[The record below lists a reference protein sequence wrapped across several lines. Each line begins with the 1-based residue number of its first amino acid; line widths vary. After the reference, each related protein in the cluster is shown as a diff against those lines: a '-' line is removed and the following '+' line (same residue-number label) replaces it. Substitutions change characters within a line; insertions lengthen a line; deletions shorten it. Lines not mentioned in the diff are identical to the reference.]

1 MAAKYQLITELYRR
15 TGVAVAKNP
24 QAWQSFLS
32 AACRNYKCRFDEQLL
47 IYAQRPDAVAVAQLE
62 TWNKQFKRWVNK
74 DSKGIA
80 VFDPKGRRN
89 TLKYYFDI
97 SDTHEGYYG
106 SRPVP
111 IWQMSERYEQAVIE
125 RLSDRFGDVESTD
138 LASVLMETAKN
149 AVEDN
154 LQDYM
159 PQLKSCT
166 QDSLLEELDEYN
178 IEVIYRQLAVNSVAY
193 MLMSRCGV
201 DTEAV
206 FEREDFAEI
215 INFNTPATI
224 NALGIATSDISEM
237 ALREIS
243 QTIRDV
249 QIAEKSQNR
258 TFAPQSQ
265 TRYDVGREQAERSN
279 HNERN
284 HIHQTRGLSYSRP
297 NITDRARNSAWQI
310 RFDAQGLSGAVQ
322 TSDLPQSADIGRAEQ
337 TSLRSGTD
345 GSYEVGASD
354 KTALQGAGRDGGTE
368 RKSTDAMGRAD
379 EQYPQS
385 SGGNDT
391 ERADLQLNVADEQQ
405 VTVNLPTVEEQIEM
419 LAEAEDEKSSAFVIS
434 QEDIDSVLQRGSGFQ
449 NGKYHIYRQFQKND
463 DSKGNIDFLKKEYGT
478 GGGTHYF
485 PDGTQGHTWHDGK
498 GIAIEKY
505 GSSANPDLVLSWAK
519 VEKRLRELIKNDR
532 YLNEKEKDH
541 YADYL
546 ESEEAPQYEIDT
558 QRKMARQR
566 FIDANRDLPPADKR
580 DTLALRLSDF
590 IRDLDGYEKD
600 LLENVERTDLA
611 DVTAEQMEQH
621 LGDPATVQQLID
633 FLALVQGKTADVY
646 SRSNAWRFSQEL
658 MELYPLRYVY
668 HEDDV
673 VYIGA
678 DKYEIAAFDENTVS
692 LRNPDFPLF
701 GKELS
706 RADFEEK
713 LKENPANDHL
723 KVVVTEKQSV
733 QTPSEEKPDGIKF
746 SIGFSEHPAFYDRQF
761 NDRYTDLSFALGNYL
776 LGVLD
781 EKQHRERESNDN
793 VGWYHKTDFEIT
805 ATIGGEDFHYEGRF
819 DIGDGEGDLISH
831 IKNFYEYSLSPNCP
845 FIPEWKK
852 QGEDYYREQ
861 IESLQWG
868 RDVFVPYLEQH
879 KTLTPE
885 DEKLYTE
892 IMATESNW
900 FVPVEDKQQASDLQP
915 QIVAYYKSDDENIV
929 IVQASNGKY
938 FNHYGY
944 DEDSNSFA
952 SAAGGFDT
960 FEEAE
965 QTLYAHRPTAID
977 ITEEKQTP
985 HYTVE
990 LTSDAFADP
999 FIIRDNTVP
1008 YGEDGQ
1014 YYDVDG
1020 IYQTFETEEEAQ
1032 EYADTLNSAENI
1044 VKLFAQKDEERS
1056 QQEQPDIQNNS
1067 DLIGK
1072 EILIDNRRY
1081 VIESISEISGD
1092 VSMRDMT
1099 FANAV
1104 GFPINRVEKIGYIR
1118 SLLSKAQEEKQP
1130 EKAVSPVPAPS
1141 EPRHNYR
1148 ITEDTLG
1155 VGGAKEKFRNNMAAI
1170 NLLHELELENRLATP
1185 EEQEIL
1191 SKYVGWGGLSMAF
1204 DENNAAWADEFKE
1217 LYASLSPEEYR
1228 AAMESTLTAFYTP
1241 PVVIKGMYEALERLG
1256 FSEGSI
1262 LEPSC
1267 GTGNFFGLLPD
1278 TMVGSKLHGVEID
1291 SLTGRIAKQLYQ
1303 KANIAIEG
1311 FEKTNLPDDHF
1322 DVVLG
1327 NVPFGEIR
1335 VNDSRYNAQ
1344 KFLIHDYFF
1353 AKALDKVCAGGV
1365 VMFITSKGTMDKASP
1380 EVRKYI
1386 AQRAELLGAIRLPDN
1401 TFKANAGTEVTSDI
1415 LILQKRDR
1423 VMDIEPDWVHLDT
1436 DENGVTMNRYFV
1448 EHPEM
1453 VLGEI
1458 KMENTRFG
1466 TFEPVCKARKDI
1478 PLSELLSNAV
1488 QRINGEIPELDNR
1501 VDEISDEQELSV
1513 PADPNVRNFSFTLVD
1528 GRVYF
1533 RENDRMQPAS
1543 VSMTAEN
1550 RIKGLIQIR
1559 DCVRKLIEY
1568 QTDDYPEEMIRT
1580 EQENLNRL
1588 YDVYTAKYGLIN
1600 SRGNYLAFASDESY
1614 FLLCSL
1620 EVLDDEGNFK
1630 RKADMFTKRTIKPH
1644 REVTSVETA
1653 SEALALSIGEKARV
1667 DLPYMEQLTGKT
1679 QAELVQNLQGIIFK
1693 VPNCEPVSYV
1703 AADEYLSGNV
1713 RNKLTVAE
1721 LAAKNDPELAVNVEA
1736 LEKVIPQDL
1745 SAAEISV
1752 RLGATWIPQEDIQR
1766 FVMELLTPSSYAA
1779 GRLKVRYTP
1788 INGDWFIENKSS
1800 DMGNV
1805 KADSTYGTKRASAY
1819 RIIEDTLNLRDTR
1832 IFDYV
1837 YDEHGNKKAVF
1848 NAKETTAAQAKQE
1861 VIKQAFQDWI
1871 WKDPERRNRLVRYY
1885 NDTFNSVRPREYDG
1899 SHITFGGISPEI
1911 TLRAHQVNAI
1921 AHILY
1926 GGNTLLAHKVG
1937 AGKTFEMVAAA
1948 QESKRLGLCQKSMFV
1963 VPNHLV
1969 GQWASEYLRLYPSA
1983 NILVTTKQD
1992 FETGNR
1998 KKFCGRIATGDYD
2011 AVIIGHS
2018 QFEKIPMSIE
2028 RQREQLEKQL
2038 DDVERGIDDVQA
2050 SKGEQFTVK
2059 QLMKTRKAI
2068 KTKLEKLNDTKRKD
2082 TVIDFEQLGV
2092 DRLFID
2098 ESHFYKNLYLYT
2110 KMRNV
2115 GGIAQTEAQKSSDLF
2130 MKCRYLDEI
2139 TGNRGT
2145 VFATGTPVSNSMVE
2159 LYSVQRYLQYDT
2171 LAQNGLQ
2178 HFDSWAS
2185 TFGETVTALELAP
2198 EGTNYRAKTR
2208 FAKFYN
2214 LPELMQMF
2222 REVADIQTADMLK
2235 LPVPKVNYHNIKT
2248 KPSEIQTEM
2257 VASLAKRAEKVR
2269 ARLVEPNIDNMLK
2282 ITNDGRKLALDQ
2294 RMIDPMLP
2302 DDPESKVNACV
2313 DNVYRIW
2320 EEHADTKAT
2329 QLVFCDLSTPKNDGT
2344 FNVYDDM
2351 REKLIALGIP
2361 AEQIRFI
2368 HEATTDAQKKELFGK
2383 VRSGEVRVLFGS
2395 TPKMGAGTNVQ
2406 DRLIAIHNLDC
2417 PWRPSDLEQ
2426 RQGRIERQGNMFPE
2440 VEVYR
2445 YVTEQT
2451 FDAYLYQ
2458 LVESKQKFI
2467 SQIMTSKSPIRSA
2480 EDVDEVALSFAEVK
2494 MLATGDARF
2503 KEKMDLDIQVSKLR
2517 VLKQSYL
2524 SEHYDLEDRVLKYYP
2539 QTIKEYEERIAGYEN
2554 DVALAEQHKPQG
2566 EDKFCPMTLKG
2577 VTYTEKADA
2586 GEMLLAICKDY
2597 PMSAPTEIG
2606 SYRGIRMEIYYD
2618 TVNAHYCM
2626 NLCGRAKHKVDLGS
2640 DALGN
2645 LTRIE
2650 NELSKLP
2657 ARLEAAKTKKAETI
2671 VQLETAKEEIKKPF
2685 AFEDELKEK
2694 TERLNALNIELNLNE
2709 KDTSVMDTEPEQTE
2723 EQPERKCASRER

>member
-24 QAWQSFLS
+24 QAWQGFLS
-32 AACRNYKCRFDEQLL
+32 SACRNYKCRFDEQLL
-47 IYAQRPDAVAVAQLE
+47 IYAQRPDAVAVAKLE
-62 TWNKQFKRWVNK
+62 TWNRQFKRWVNK

-89 TLKYYFDI
+89 TLKYYFDV

-111 IWQMSERYEQAVIE
+111 IWQMDERYEQAVME

-138 LASVLMETAKN
+138 LASALMETAKN

-154 LQDYM
+154 LQDYFS
-159 PQLKSCT
+159 QLKDCT
-166 QDSLLEELDEYN
+166 KDSFLEELDDFN
-178 IEVIYRQLAVNSVAY
+178 IEVIHRRLAANSVAF
-193 MLMSRCGV
+193 MLISRCGL
-201 DTEAV
+201 DTNE
-206 FEREDFAEI
+206 FFDREDFADI
-215 INFNTPATI
+215 VNFNTPATI
-224 NALGIATSDISEM
+224 NAIGVATSDIAEM

-243 QTIRDV
+243 QSIRNV
-249 QIAEKSQNR
+249 QMAEKDQNR
-258 TFAPQSQ
+258 TFAQRTQ
-265 TRYDVGREQAERSN
+265 AQYDKDRQQPERSEY
-279 HNERN
+279 NERN
-284 HIHQTRGLSYSRP
+284 HLQQTGGLSYSRP
-297 NITDRARNSAWQI
+297 NITDRARASAWQV
-310 RFDAQGLSGAVQ
+310 RFDAQGLSGEAQ
-322 TSDLPQSADIGRAEQ
+322 ASDLSQSADIGQAERASARGRADS
-337 TSLRSGTD
+337 TP
-345 GSYEVGASD
+345 EVGASD
-354 KTALQGAGRDGGTE
+354 EAALSRAGRDRGTE
-368 RKSTDAMGRAD
+368 RESTDAVGRTD
-379 EQYPQS
+379 EQHPQP
-385 SGGNDT
+385 SGGSDT
-391 ERADLQLNVADEQQ
+391 DRTDLQVSVAKEDE
-405 VTVNLPTVEEQIEM
+405 VRVNLPTVDEQIEM
-419 LAEAEDEKSSAFVIS
+419 IAKAEDEKASAFAIS
-434 QEDIDSVLQRGSGFQ
+434 KEDIDSVLQKGSGVAD
-449 NGKYHIYRQFQKND
+449 GKYRIYRQFQKGVD
-463 DSKGNIDFLKKEYGT
+463 RQKNIEFLKNEYGT
-478 GGGTHYF
+478 GGGTHIF
-485 PDGTQGHTWHDGK
+485 PDGFSGHSWYDSK
-498 GIAIEKY
+498 GLAIDRNGTY
-505 GSSANPDLVLSWAK
+505 TNHDLVLKWSQ
-519 VEKRLRELIKNDR
+519 VEKRLRELIKDNR
-532 YLNEKEKDH
+532 YLNPKEKDH

-546 ESEEAPQYEIDT
+546 ESVSAPQYEIDT
-558 QRKMARQR
+558 QRKIARQR
-566 FIDANRDLPPADKR
+566 FIDAHRDLPPADKR

-590 IRDLDGYEKD
+590 IRDLDRYEKD
-600 LLENVERTDLA
+600 LLSVVERSDLA

-621 LGDPATVQQLID
+621 LSDPSTVQQLID
-633 FLALVQGKTADVY
+633 FLAQVQWKTTSVF
-646 SRSNAWRFSQEL
+646 SRSNGWKFTEEL
-658 MELYPLRYVY
+658 RELHPLCYLY
-668 HEDDV
+668 NEGDV

-678 DKYEIAAFDENTVS
+678 DKYEIATLTEEKVYLQNAE
-692 LRNPDFPLF
+692 FPIL
-701 GKELS
+701 GQEYS

-713 LKENPANDHL
+713 LTENPANDHL
-723 KVVVTEKQSV
+723 KVVVTEKQR
-733 QTPSEEKPDGIKF
+733 TEAPSEKKQDGIQF
-746 SIGFSEHPAFYDRQF
+746 SIGFSEHPAFYDRQL
-761 NDRYTDLSFALGNYL
+761 NDRYTDLSFALGNKL
-776 LGVLD
+776 LGILD
-781 EKQHRERESNDN
+781 EKQHREREGDKNI
-793 VGWYHKTDFEIT
+793 GWYHKTDFVIK
-805 ATIGGEDFHYEGRF
+805 AVIGGEEFNYEGRF
-819 DIGDGEGDLISH
+819 DIGDGEGDLIAH
-831 IKNFYEYSLSPNCP
+831 IKNFYDYALSPKGEQLYGDDRESLLRGRDE
-845 FIPEWKK
+845 FIP
-852 QGEDYYREQ
+852 
-861 IESLQWG
+861 
-868 RDVFVPYLEQH
+868 FLEQH
-879 KTLTPE
+879 TELKPE
-885 DEKLYTE
+885 DEKLLDE
-892 IMATESNW
+892 IMATESDW
-900 FVPVEDKQQASDLQP
+900 YRTA
-915 QIVAYYKSDDENIV
+915 
-929 IVQASNGKY
+929 
-938 FNHYGY
+938 
-944 DEDSNSFA
+944 
-952 SAAGGFDT
+952 
-960 FEEAE
+960 EEAE
-965 QTLYAHRPTAID
+965 
-977 ITEEKQTP
+977 EKPQ
-985 HYTVE
+985 
-990 LTSDAFADP
+990 ANADKV
-999 FIIRDNTVP
+999 N
-1008 YGEDGQ
+1008 GS
-1014 YYDVDG
+1014 
-1020 IYQTFETEEEAQ
+1020 EAPVI
-1032 EYADTLNSAENI
+1032 EM
-1044 VKLFAQKDEERS
+1044 
-1056 QQEQPDIQNNS
+1056 EQSTD
-1067 DLIGK
+1067 DLIGR
-1072 EILIDNRRY
+1072 EIIIENRKY
-1081 VIESISEISGD
+1081 LIESIGKISGD
-1092 VSMRDMT
+1092 VSLRDIT
-1099 FANAV
+1099 FQNNV
-1104 GFPINRVEKIGYIR
+1104 GFPINRVEKIGYIQK
-1118 SLLSKAQEEKQP
+1118 LLEQEKTELPPEEKT
-1130 EKAVSPVPAPS
+1130 ETLATD
-1141 EPRHNYR
+1141 RHNFR
-1148 ITEDTLG
+1148 ITDDAIG
-1155 VGGAKEKFRNNMAAI
+1155 IGGAKEKFRNNMAAI
-1170 NLLHELELENRLATP
+1170 NLLHELEIENRLATP
-1185 EEQEIL
+1185 EEQEVL
-1191 SKYVGWGGLSMAF
+1191 SRYVGWGGLSMAF
-1204 DENNAAWADEFKE
+1204 DEHNAAWAEEFKE

-1241 PVVIKGMYEALERLG
+1241 PVVIKAMYDVLDRLG
-1256 FSEGSI
+1256 FSQGNI

-1267 GTGNFFGLLPD
+1267 GTGNFFGLLPES
-1278 TMVGSKLHGVEID
+1278 MQNSKLHGVEID

-1353 AKALDKVCAGGV
+1353 AKALDKVRAGGV

-1679 QAELVQNLQGIIFK
+1679 QAELVQDLQGVIFK
-1693 VPNCEPVSYV
+1693 VPNCEHVSYV

-1713 RNKLTVAE
+1713 RNKLTVAD

-1736 LEKVIPQDL
+1736 LEKVIPKDL

-1911 TLRAHQVNAI
+1911 TLRPHQVNAI

-1948 QESKRLGLCQKSMFV
+1948 QENKRLGLCQKSMFV

-1983 NILVTTKQD
+1983 NILVTTKRD

-2018 QFEKIPMSIE
+2018 QFEKIPMSIG

-2038 DDVERGIDDVQA
+2038 DDIEHGIDDVQA

-2235 LPVPKVNYHNIKT
+2235 LPVPTVNYHNIKT

-2351 REKLIALGIP
+2351 REKLIARGIP

-2467 SQIMTSKSPIRSA
+2467 SQIMTSKSPVRSA

-2554 DVALAEQHKPQG
+2554 DAALVEQHKPQG

-2577 VTYTEKADA
+2577 MTYTEKADA

-2597 PMSAPTEIG
+2597 PMSAATEIG
-2606 SYRGIRMEIYYD
+2606 SYRGFRIEIYYD

-2626 NLCGRAKHKVDLGS
+2626 NLCGKAKHKVDLGA

-2671 VQLETAKEEIKKPF
+2671 AQLETAKEEIKKPF

-2709 KDTSVMDTEPEQTE
+2709 KDTSVMDTEPEQAE

>member
-24 QAWQSFLS
+24 QAWQGFLS
-32 AACRNYKCRFDEQLL
+32 SACRNYKCRFDEQLL
-47 IYAQRPDAVAVAQLE
+47 IYAQRPDAVAVAKLE
-62 TWNKQFKRWVNK
+62 TWNRQFRRWVNK

-80 VFDPKGRRN
+80 VFDSKGRRN
-89 TLKYYFDI
+89 TLKYYFDV

-111 IWQMSERYEQAVIE
+111 IWQMDERYEQAVME

-138 LASVLMETAKN
+138 LASALMETAKN

-154 LQDYM
+154 LQDYFS
-159 PQLKSCT
+159 QLKDCT
-166 QDSLLEELDEYN
+166 KDSFLEELDDFN
-178 IEVIYRQLAVNSVAY
+178 IEVIYRRLAANSVAF
-193 MLMSRCGV
+193 MLISRCGL
-201 DTEAV
+201 DANE
-206 FEREDFAEI
+206 FFDREDFADI
-215 INFNTPATI
+215 VNFNTPATI
-224 NALGIATSDISEM
+224 NAIGVATSDIAEM

-243 QTIRDV
+243 QSIRNV
-249 QIAEKSQNR
+249 QMAEKDQNR
-258 TFAPQSQ
+258 TFEQRTQAL
-265 TRYDVGREQAERSN
+265 YDKGRQQPERSEY
-279 HNERN
+279 NERN
-284 HIHQTRGLSYSRP
+284 HLQQTGGLSYSRP
-297 NITDRARNSAWQI
+297 NITDRARASAWQV
-310 RFDAQGLSGAVQ
+310 RFDAQGLSGEEQA
-322 TSDLPQSADIGRAEQ
+322 SDLSQPADIGQAERASARGRADS
-337 TSLRSGTD
+337 TP
-345 GSYEVGASD
+345 EVGASD
-354 KTALQGAGRDGGTE
+354 EAALSRAGRNRGTE
-368 RKSTDAMGRAD
+368 RESSDAVGRTD
-379 EQYPQS
+379 EQHPQP
-385 SGGNDT
+385 SGGSDT
-391 ERADLQLNVADEQQ
+391 DRTDLQVSVAKDDE
-405 VTVNLPTVEEQIEM
+405 VRVNLPTVDEQIEM
-419 LAEAEDEKSSAFVIS
+419 IAKAEDENASAFTIS
-434 QEDIDSVLQRGSGFQ
+434 KEDIDSVLQKGSGIAD
-449 NGKYHIYRQFQKND
+449 GKYRIYRQFQKGED
-463 DSKGNIDFLKKEYGT
+463 RQKNIEFLKNEYGT
-478 GGGTHYF
+478 GGGTYIF
-485 PDGTQGHTWHDGK
+485 PDGFSGHSWHDSK
-498 GIAIEKY
+498 GLAIDRNGTY
-505 GSSANPDLVLSWAK
+505 TNHDLVLKWSQ
-519 VEKRLRELIKNDR
+519 VEKRLRELIKDNR
-532 YLNEKEKDH
+532 YLNPKEKDH

-546 ESEEAPQYEIDT
+546 ESVSAPQYEVDT
-558 QRKMARQR
+558 QRKIARQR
-566 FIDANRDLPPADKR
+566 FIDAHRDLPPADKR

-590 IRDLDGYEKD
+590 IRDLDRYEKD
-600 LLENVERTDLA
+600 LLSVVGRSDLA
-611 DVTAEQMEQH
+611 DITAEQMEQQ
-621 LGDPATVQQLID
+621 LSAPSTVQQLID
-633 FLALVQGKTADVY
+633 FLAQVQWKTTSVF
-646 SRSNAWRFSQEL
+646 SRSNGWKFTEEL
-658 MELYPLRYVY
+658 RELHPLRYLY
-668 HEDDV
+668 NEGDV

-678 DKYEIAAFDENTVS
+678 DKYEIATLTEEKVYLQNAE
-692 LRNPDFPLF
+692 FPIL
-701 GKELS
+701 GQEYS

-713 LKENPANDHL
+713 LTENPANDHL
-723 KVVVTEKQSV
+723 KVVVTEKQRTE
-733 QTPSEEKPDGIKF
+733 TPSEKKQDGIQF
-746 SIGFSEHPAFYDRQF
+746 SIGFSEHPAFYDRQL
-761 NDRYTDLSFALGNYL
+761 NDRYTDLSFALGNKL
-776 LGVLD
+776 LGILD
-781 EKQHRERESNDN
+781 EKQHREREGDKNI
-793 VGWYHKTDFEIT
+793 GWYHKTDFVIK
-805 ATIGGEDFHYEGRF
+805 AVIGGEEFNYEGRF
-819 DIGDGEGDLISH
+819 DIGDGEGDLIAH
-831 IKNFYEYSLSPNCP
+831 IKNFYDYALSPKGEQLYGDDRESLLRGRDE
-845 FIPEWKK
+845 FIP
-852 QGEDYYREQ
+852 
-861 IESLQWG
+861 
-868 RDVFVPYLEQH
+868 FLEQH
-879 KTLTPE
+879 TELTQE
-885 DEKLYTE
+885 DEKLLDE
-892 IMATESNW
+892 IMATESDW
-900 FVPVEDKQQASDLQP
+900 YRTA
-915 QIVAYYKSDDENIV
+915 
-929 IVQASNGKY
+929 
-938 FNHYGY
+938 
-944 DEDSNSFA
+944 
-952 SAAGGFDT
+952 
-960 FEEAE
+960 EEAE
-965 QTLYAHRPTAID
+965 
-977 ITEEKQTP
+977 EKPQ
-985 HYTVE
+985 
-990 LTSDAFADP
+990 A
-999 FIIRDNTVP
+999 
-1008 YGEDGQ
+1008 
-1014 YYDVDG
+1014 
-1020 IYQTFETEEEAQ
+1020 
-1032 EYADTLNSAENI
+1032 YADIMNGSEAPAIEM
-1044 VKLFAQKDEERS
+1044 
-1056 QQEQPDIQNNS
+1056 EQSTD
-1067 DLIGK
+1067 DLIGR
-1072 EILIDNRRY
+1072 EIAIDNRKY
-1081 VIESISEISGD
+1081 LIENIGKISGD
-1092 VSMRDMT
+1092 VSLRDIT
-1099 FANAV
+1099 FQNNV
-1104 GFPINRVEKIGYIR
+1104 GFPINRVEKIGYIQK
-1118 SLLSKAQEEKQP
+1118 LLEQEKTELPSEEKTEAP
-1130 EKAVSPVPAPS
+1130 AVPVTD
-1141 EPRHNYR
+1141 RHNFR
-1148 ITEDTLG
+1148 ITDDAIG

-1170 NLLHELELENRLATP
+1170 NLLHELEIENRLATP
-1185 EEQEIL
+1185 EEQEVL
-1191 SKYVGWGGLSMAF
+1191 SQYVGWGGLPMAF
-1204 DENNAAWADEFKE
+1204 DEHNAAWAEEFKE

-1241 PVVIKGMYEALERLG
+1241 PVVIKAMYDALDRLG
-1256 FSEGSI
+1256 FLQGNI

-1267 GTGNFFGLLPD
+1267 GTGNFFGLLPES
-1278 TMVGSKLHGVEID
+1278 MQNSKLHGVEID

-1353 AKALDKVCAGGV
+1353 AKALDKVRAGGV

-1386 AQRAELLGAIRLPDN
+1386 ARRAVLLGAIRLPDN

-1458 KMENTRFG
+1458 KMESTRFG

-1478 PLSELLSNAV
+1478 PLSEFLSNAV
-1488 QRINGEIPELDNR
+1488 QRINGEIPELDNG

-1667 DLPYMEQLTGKT
+1667 DLPYMEQLAGKT
-1679 QAELVQNLQGIIFK
+1679 QAELVQDLQGVIFK

-1713 RNKLTVAE
+1713 RNKLTIAE

-1736 LEKVIPQDL
+1736 LKKVIPKDL

-1861 VIKQAFQDWI
+1861 AIKQAFQDWI

-1911 TLRAHQVNAI
+1911 TLRPHQVNAI

-1983 NILVTTKQD
+1983 NILVTTKRD

-2038 DDVERGIDDVQA
+2038 DDIERGIDDVQA

-2235 LPVPKVNYHNIKT
+2235 LPVPKVNYRNIKT

-2302 DDPESKVNACV
+2302 DDPDSKVNACV

-2351 REKLIALGIP
+2351 REKLIARGIP
-2361 AEQIRFI
+2361 AGQIRFI

-2467 SQIMTSKSPIRSA
+2467 SQIMTSKSPVRSA

-2554 DVALAEQHKPQG
+2554 DAALAEQHKPQG

-2597 PMSAPTEIG
+2597 PMSAATEIG
-2606 SYRGIRMEIYYD
+2606 SYRGFRIEIYYD

-2626 NLCGRAKHKVDLGS
+2626 NLCGKAKHKVDLGS

-2645 LTRIE
+2645 LT
-2650 NELSKLP
+2650 
-2657 ARLEAAKTKKAETI
+2657 
-2671 VQLETAKEEIKKPF
+2671 
-2685 AFEDELKEK
+2685 
-2694 TERLNALNIELNLNE
+2694 
-2709 KDTSVMDTEPEQTE
+2709 
-2723 EQPERKCASRER
+2723 

>member
-24 QAWQSFLS
+24 QAWQGFLS
-32 AACRNYKCRFDEQLL
+32 SACRNYKCRFDEQLL
-47 IYAQRPDAVAVAQLE
+47 IYAQRPDAVAVAKLE
-62 TWNKQFKRWVNK
+62 TWNRQFRRWVNK

-80 VFDPKGRRN
+80 VFDSKGRRN
-89 TLKYYFDI
+89 TLKYYFDV

-111 IWQMSERYEQAVIE
+111 IWQMDERYEQAVME

-138 LASVLMETAKN
+138 LASALMETAKN

-154 LQDYM
+154 LQDYFS
-159 PQLKSCT
+159 QLKDCT
-166 QDSLLEELDEYN
+166 KDSFLEELDDFN
-178 IEVIYRQLAVNSVAY
+178 IEVIYRRLAANSVAF
-193 MLMSRCGV
+193 MLISRCGL
-201 DTEAV
+201 DANE
-206 FEREDFAEI
+206 FFDREDFADI
-215 INFNTPATI
+215 VNFNTPATI
-224 NALGIATSDISEM
+224 NAIGVATSDIAEM

-243 QTIRDV
+243 QSIRNV
-249 QIAEKSQNR
+249 QMAEKDQNR
-258 TFAPQSQ
+258 TFEQRTQAL
-265 TRYDVGREQAERSN
+265 YDKGRQQPERSEY
-279 HNERN
+279 NERN
-284 HIHQTRGLSYSRP
+284 HLQQTGGLSYSRP
-297 NITDRARNSAWQI
+297 NITDRARASAWQV
-310 RFDAQGLSGAVQ
+310 RFDAQGLSGEEQA
-322 TSDLPQSADIGRAEQ
+322 SDLSQPADIGQAERASARGRADS
-337 TSLRSGTD
+337 TP
-345 GSYEVGASD
+345 EVGASD
-354 KTALQGAGRDGGTE
+354 EAALSRAGRNRGTE
-368 RKSTDAMGRAD
+368 RESSDAVGRTD
-379 EQYPQS
+379 EQHPQP
-385 SGGNDT
+385 SGGSDT
-391 ERADLQLNVADEQQ
+391 DRTDLQVSVAKDDE
-405 VTVNLPTVEEQIEM
+405 VRVNLPTVDEQIEM
-419 LAEAEDEKSSAFVIS
+419 IAKAEDENASAFTIS
-434 QEDIDSVLQRGSGFQ
+434 KEDIDSVLQKGSGVAD
-449 NGKYHIYRQFQKND
+449 GKYRIYRQFQKGED
-463 DSKGNIDFLKKEYGT
+463 RQKNIEFLKNEYGT
-478 GGGTHYF
+478 GGGTYIF
-485 PDGTQGHTWHDGK
+485 PDGFSGHSWHDSK
-498 GIAIEKY
+498 GLAIDRNGTY
-505 GSSANPDLVLSWAK
+505 TNHDLVLKWSQ
-519 VEKRLRELIKNDR
+519 VEKRLRELIKDNR
-532 YLNEKEKDH
+532 YLNPKEKDH

-546 ESEEAPQYEIDT
+546 ESVSAPQYEVDT
-558 QRKMARQR
+558 QRKIARQR
-566 FIDANRDLPPADKR
+566 FIDAHRDLPPADKR

-590 IRDLDGYEKD
+590 IRDLDRYEKD
-600 LLENVERTDLA
+600 LLSVVGRSDLA
-611 DVTAEQMEQH
+611 DITAEQMEQQ
-621 LGDPATVQQLID
+621 LSAPSTVQQLID
-633 FLALVQGKTADVY
+633 FLAQVQWKTTSVF
-646 SRSNAWRFSQEL
+646 SRSNGWKFTEEL
-658 MELYPLRYVY
+658 RELHPLRYLY
-668 HEDDV
+668 NEGDV

-678 DKYEIAAFDENTVS
+678 DKYEIATLTEEKVYLQNAE
-692 LRNPDFPLF
+692 FPIL
-701 GKELS
+701 GQEYS

-713 LKENPANDHL
+713 LTENPANDHL
-723 KVVVTEKQSV
+723 KVVVTEKQRTE
-733 QTPSEEKPDGIKF
+733 TPSEKKQDGIQF
-746 SIGFSEHPAFYDRQF
+746 SIGFSEHPAFYDRQL
-761 NDRYTDLSFALGNYL
+761 NDRYTDLSFALCNKL
-776 LGVLD
+776 LGILD
-781 EKQHRERESNDN
+781 EKQHREREGDKNI
-793 VGWYHKTDFEIT
+793 GWYHKTDFVIK
-805 ATIGGEDFHYEGRF
+805 AVIGGEEFNYEGRF
-819 DIGDGEGDLISH
+819 DIGDGEGDLIAH
-831 IKNFYEYSLSPNCP
+831 IKNFYDYALSPKGEQLYGDDRESLLRGRDE
-845 FIPEWKK
+845 FIP
-852 QGEDYYREQ
+852 
-861 IESLQWG
+861 
-868 RDVFVPYLEQH
+868 FLEQH
-879 KTLTPE
+879 TELTQE
-885 DEKLYTE
+885 DEKLLDE
-892 IMATESNW
+892 IMATESDW
-900 FVPVEDKQQASDLQP
+900 YRTA
-915 QIVAYYKSDDENIV
+915 
-929 IVQASNGKY
+929 
-938 FNHYGY
+938 
-944 DEDSNSFA
+944 
-952 SAAGGFDT
+952 
-960 FEEAE
+960 EEAE
-965 QTLYAHRPTAID
+965 
-977 ITEEKQTP
+977 EKPQ
-985 HYTVE
+985 
-990 LTSDAFADP
+990 A
-999 FIIRDNTVP
+999 
-1008 YGEDGQ
+1008 
-1014 YYDVDG
+1014 
-1020 IYQTFETEEEAQ
+1020 
-1032 EYADTLNSAENI
+1032 YADIMNGSEAPAIEM
-1044 VKLFAQKDEERS
+1044 
-1056 QQEQPDIQNNS
+1056 EQSTD
-1067 DLIGK
+1067 DLIGR
-1072 EILIDNRRY
+1072 EIAIDNRKY
-1081 VIESISEISGD
+1081 LIENIGKISGD
-1092 VSMRDMT
+1092 VSLRDIT
-1099 FANAV
+1099 FQNNV
-1104 GFPINRVEKIGYIR
+1104 GFPINRVEKIGYIQK
-1118 SLLSKAQEEKQP
+1118 LLEQEKTELPSEEKTEAP
-1130 EKAVSPVPAPS
+1130 AVPVTD
-1141 EPRHNYR
+1141 RHNFR
-1148 ITEDTLG
+1148 ITDDAIG

-1170 NLLHELELENRLATP
+1170 NLLHELEIENRLATP
-1185 EEQEIL
+1185 EEQEVL
-1191 SKYVGWGGLSMAF
+1191 SQYVGWGGLPMAF
-1204 DENNAAWADEFKE
+1204 DEHNAAWAEEFKE

-1241 PVVIKGMYEALERLG
+1241 PVVIKAMYDALDRLG
-1256 FSEGSI
+1256 FLQGNI

-1267 GTGNFFGLLPD
+1267 GTGNFFGLLPES
-1278 TMVGSKLHGVEID
+1278 MQNSKLHGVEID

-1353 AKALDKVCAGGV
+1353 AKALDKVRAGGV

-1386 AQRAELLGAIRLPDN
+1386 AQRAVLLGAIRLPDN

-1458 KMENTRFG
+1458 KMESTRFG

-1478 PLSELLSNAV
+1478 PLSEFLSNAV
-1488 QRINGEIPELDNR
+1488 QRINGEIPELDNG

-1667 DLPYMEQLTGKT
+1667 DLPYMEQLAGKT
-1679 QAELVQNLQGIIFK
+1679 QAELVQDLQGVIFK

-1713 RNKLTVAE
+1713 RNKLTIAE

-1736 LEKVIPQDL
+1736 LKKVIPKDL

-1861 VIKQAFQDWI
+1861 AIKQAFQDWI

-1911 TLRAHQVNAI
+1911 TLRPHQVNAI

-1983 NILVTTKQD
+1983 NILVTTKRD

-2038 DDVERGIDDVQA
+2038 DDIERGIDDVQA

-2235 LPVPKVNYHNIKT
+2235 LPVPKVNYRNIKT

-2302 DDPESKVNACV
+2302 DDPDSKVNACV

-2351 REKLIALGIP
+2351 REKLIARGIP
-2361 AEQIRFI
+2361 AGQIRFI

-2383 VRSGEVRVLFGS
+2383 VRSGEVRVLLGS

-2467 SQIMTSKSPIRSA
+2467 SQIMTSKSPVRSA

-2554 DVALAEQHKPQG
+2554 DAALAEQHKPQG

-2597 PMSAPTEIG
+2597 PMSAATEIG
-2606 SYRGIRMEIYYD
+2606 SYRGFRIEIYYD

-2626 NLCGRAKHKVDLGS
+2626 NLCGKTKHKVDLGS

-2657 ARLEAAKTKKAETI
+2657 ARLEAAKTKKAEI
-2671 VQLETAKEEIKKPF
+2671 IAQLEIAKEEIKKPF

-2709 KDTSVMDTEPEQTE
+2709 KDTSVMDTEPEQAE

>member
-15 TGVAVAKNP
+15 TGIAVAKNP
-24 QAWQSFLS
+24 QAWQGFLS
-32 AACRNYKCRFDEQLL
+32 SACRNYKCRFDEQLL
-47 IYAQRPDAVAVAQLE
+47 IYAQRPDAVAVAKLE
-62 TWNKQFKRWVNK
+62 TWNRQFKRWVNK

-89 TLKYYFDI
+89 TLKYYFDV

-111 IWQMSERYEQAVIE
+111 IWQMDERYEQAVME

-138 LASVLMETAKN
+138 LASDLMETAKN

-154 LQDYM
+154 LQDYFS
-159 PQLKSCT
+159 QLKDCT
-166 QDSLLEELDEYN
+166 KDSFLEELDDFN
-178 IEVIYRQLAVNSVAY
+178 IEVIYRRLATNSVAF
-193 MLMSRCGV
+193 MLISRCGL
-201 DTEAV
+201 DTNE
-206 FEREDFAEI
+206 FFDREDFADI
-215 INFNTPATI
+215 VNFNTPATI
-224 NALGIATSDISEM
+224 NAIGVATSDIAEM

-243 QTIRDV
+243 QSIRNV
-249 QIAEKSQNR
+249 QIAEKDQNR
-258 TFAPQSQ
+258 TFAQKTQ
-265 TRYDVGREQAERSN
+265 AQYDKGRQQPERSEY
-279 HNERN
+279 NERN
-284 HIHQTRGLSYSRP
+284 HLQQTGGLSYSRP
-297 NITDRARNSAWQI
+297 NITDRARASAWQV
-310 RFDAQGLSGAVQ
+310 RFDAQGLSGEAQ
-322 TSDLPQSADIGRAEQ
+322 ASDLSQSADIGQAERASARGRADS
-337 TSLRSGTD
+337 TP
-345 GSYEVGASD
+345 EVGASD
-354 KTALQGAGRDGGTE
+354 EAALSRAGRDRGTE
-368 RKSTDAMGRAD
+368 RESTDAVGRTD
-379 EQYPQS
+379 EQHPQP
-385 SGGNDT
+385 SGGSDT
-391 ERADLQLNVADEQQ
+391 DRTDLQVSVAKEDE
-405 VTVNLPTVEEQIEM
+405 VRVNLPTVDEQIEM
-419 LAEAEDEKSSAFVIS
+419 IAKAEDEKASAFAIS
-434 QEDIDSVLQRGSGFQ
+434 KEDIDSVLQKGSGVAD
-449 NGKYHIYRQFQKND
+449 GKYRIYRQFQKGVD
-463 DSKGNIDFLKKEYGT
+463 RQKNIEFLKNEYGT
-478 GGGTHYF
+478 GGGTHIF
-485 PDGTQGHTWHDGK
+485 PDGFSGHSWYDSK
-498 GIAIEKY
+498 GLAIDRNGTY
-505 GSSANPDLVLSWAK
+505 TNHDLVLKWSQ
-519 VEKRLRELIKNDR
+519 VEKRLRELIKDNR
-532 YLNEKEKDH
+532 YLNPKEKDH

-546 ESEEAPQYEIDT
+546 ESVSAPQYEIDT
-558 QRKMARQR
+558 QRKIARQR
-566 FIDANRDLPPADKR
+566 FIDAHRDLPPADKR

-590 IRDLDGYEKD
+590 IRDLDRYEKD
-600 LLENVERTDLA
+600 LLSVVERSDLA

-621 LGDPATVQQLID
+621 LSDPSTVQQLID
-633 FLALVQGKTADVY
+633 FLAQVQWKTTSVF
-646 SRSNAWRFSQEL
+646 SRSNGWKFTEEL
-658 MELYPLRYVY
+658 RELHPLCYLY
-668 HEDDV
+668 NEGDV

-678 DKYEIAAFDENTVS
+678 DKYEIATLTEEKVYLQNAE
-692 LRNPDFPLF
+692 FPIL
-701 GKELS
+701 GQEYS

-713 LKENPANDHL
+713 LTENPANDHL
-723 KVVVTEKQSV
+723 KVVVTEKQR
-733 QTPSEEKPDGIKF
+733 TEAPSEKKQDGIQF
-746 SIGFSEHPAFYDRQF
+746 SIGFSEHPAFYDRQL
-761 NDRYTDLSFALGNYL
+761 NDRYTDLSFALGNKL
-776 LGVLD
+776 LGILD
-781 EKQHRERESNDN
+781 EKQHREREGDKNI
-793 VGWYHKTDFEIT
+793 GWYHKTDFVIK
-805 ATIGGEDFHYEGRF
+805 AVIGGEEFNYEGRF
-819 DIGDGEGDLISH
+819 DIGDGEGDLIAH
-831 IKNFYEYSLSPNCP
+831 IKNFYDYALSPKGEQLYGDDRESLLRGRDE
-845 FIPEWKK
+845 FIP
-852 QGEDYYREQ
+852 
-861 IESLQWG
+861 
-868 RDVFVPYLEQH
+868 FLEQH
-879 KTLTPE
+879 TELKPE
-885 DEKLYTE
+885 DEKLLDE
-892 IMATESNW
+892 IMATESDW
-900 FVPVEDKQQASDLQP
+900 YRTA
-915 QIVAYYKSDDENIV
+915 
-929 IVQASNGKY
+929 
-938 FNHYGY
+938 
-944 DEDSNSFA
+944 
-952 SAAGGFDT
+952 
-960 FEEAE
+960 EEAE
-965 QTLYAHRPTAID
+965 
-977 ITEEKQTP
+977 EKPQ
-985 HYTVE
+985 
-990 LTSDAFADP
+990 ANADKV
-999 FIIRDNTVP
+999 N
-1008 YGEDGQ
+1008 GS
-1014 YYDVDG
+1014 
-1020 IYQTFETEEEAQ
+1020 EAPVI
-1032 EYADTLNSAENI
+1032 EM
-1044 VKLFAQKDEERS
+1044 
-1056 QQEQPDIQNNS
+1056 EQSTD
-1067 DLIGK
+1067 DLIGR
-1072 EILIDNRRY
+1072 EIIIDNRKY
-1081 VIESISEISGD
+1081 LIESIGKISGD
-1092 VSMRDMT
+1092 VSLRDIT
-1099 FANAV
+1099 FQNNV
-1104 GFPINRVEKIGYIR
+1104 GFPINRVEKIGYIQK
-1118 SLLSKAQEEKQP
+1118 LLEQEKTELPPEEKT
-1130 EKAVSPVPAPS
+1130 ETLATD
-1141 EPRHNYR
+1141 RHNFR
-1148 ITEDTLG
+1148 ITDDAIG
-1155 VGGAKEKFRNNMAAI
+1155 IGGAKEKFRNNMAAI
-1170 NLLHELELENRLATP
+1170 NLLHELEIENRLATP
-1185 EEQEIL
+1185 EEQEVL
-1191 SKYVGWGGLSMAF
+1191 SRYVGWGGLSMAF
-1204 DENNAAWADEFKE
+1204 DEHNAAWAEEFKE

-1241 PVVIKGMYEALERLG
+1241 PVVIKAMYDVLDRLG
-1256 FSEGSI
+1256 FSQGNI

-1267 GTGNFFGLLPD
+1267 GTGNFFGLLPES
-1278 TMVGSKLHGVEID
+1278 MQNSKLHGVEID

-1353 AKALDKVCAGGV
+1353 AKALDKVRAGGV

-1679 QAELVQNLQGIIFK
+1679 QAELVQDLQGVIFK

-1713 RNKLTVAE
+1713 RNKLTVAD

-1736 LEKVIPQDL
+1736 LEKVIPKDL

-1911 TLRAHQVNAI
+1911 TLRPHQVNAI

-1983 NILVTTKQD
+1983 NILVTTKRD

-2018 QFEKIPMSIE
+2018 QFEKIPMSIG

-2038 DDVERGIDDVQA
+2038 DDIEHGIDDVQA

-2235 LPVPKVNYHNIKT
+2235 LPVPTVNYHNIKT

-2351 REKLIALGIP
+2351 REKLIARGIP

-2467 SQIMTSKSPIRSA
+2467 SQIMTSKSPVRSA

-2554 DVALAEQHKPQG
+2554 DAALVEQHKPQG

-2577 VTYTEKADA
+2577 MTYTEKADA

-2597 PMSAPTEIG
+2597 PMSAATEIG
-2606 SYRGIRMEIYYD
+2606 SYRGFRIEIYYD

-2626 NLCGRAKHKVDLGS
+2626 NLCGKAKHKVDLGA

-2671 VQLETAKEEIKKPF
+2671 AQLETAKEEIKKPF

-2709 KDTSVMDTEPEQTE
+2709 KDTSVMDTEPEQAE

>member
-166 QDSLLEELDEYN
+166 QDSLLEGLDEYN

-215 INFNTPATI
+215 ISFNTPATI
-224 NALGIATSDISEM
+224 NVLGIATSDISEM

-310 RFDAQGLSGAVQ
+310 RFDAQGLSGAAQ

-385 SGGNDT
+385 SEGNDT

-449 NGKYHIYRQFQKND
+449 NGKYRIYRQFQKNED
-463 DSKGNIDFLKKEYGT
+463 GKSNIDFLKKEYGT

-498 GIAIEKY
+498 GIAIEKC
-505 GSSANPDLVLSWAK
+505 GSSVTPDLVLSWAK

-590 IRDLDGYEKD
+590 IRDLDNYEKD

-678 DKYEIAAFDENTVS
+678 DKYEIAAFDENAVS

-733 QTPSEEKPDGIKF
+733 QIPSEEKSDGIKF

-781 EKQHRERESNDN
+781 EKQHRERESKDN

-852 QGEDYYREQ
+852 QGEDYYREK
-861 IESLQWG
+861 IETLQWG
-868 RDVFVPYLEQH
+868 RDVFIPYLEQH
-879 KTLTPE
+879 KALTPE
-885 DEKLYTE
+885 DEKLYVE
-892 IMATESNW
+892 IMATESDW
-900 FVPVEDKQQASDLQP
+900 FVL
-915 QIVAYYKSDDENIV
+915 
-929 IVQASNGKY
+929 
-938 FNHYGY
+938 
-944 DEDSNSFA
+944 
-952 SAAGGFDT
+952 
-960 FEEAE
+960 AE
-965 QTLYAHRPTAID
+965 
-977 ITEEKQTP
+977 EEKETP

-999 FIIRDNTVP
+999 FIIRDNSVP
-1008 YGEDGQ
+1008 EGQDGQ

-1044 VKLFAQKDEERS
+1044 VKLFAQKDVERS
-1056 QQEQPDIQNNS
+1056 QQEQPDIQDNS

-1092 VSMRDMT
+1092 VSMRDIT
-1099 FANAV
+1099 FADAV
-1104 GFPINRVEKIGYIR
+1104 GFPINRVEKVGYVR
-1118 SLLSKAQEEKQP
+1118 SLLSKTQEEKKP
-1130 EKAVSPVPAPS
+1130 ENAVSSAPVPVPS

-1278 TMVGSKLHGVEID
+1278 EMAGSKLHGVEID
-1291 SLTGRIAKQLYQ
+1291 PLTGKIAKQLYQ
-1303 KANIAIEG
+1303 KANISVQG
-1311 FEKTNLPDDHF
+1311 FEETKLPDDHF
-1322 DVVLG
+1322 DVVIG
-1327 NVPFGEIR
+1327 NVPFGDFK

-1353 AKALDKVCAGGV
+1353 AKALDKVRAGGV
-1365 VMFITSKGTMDKASP
+1365 VAFITSKGTMDKASP
-1380 EVRKYI
+1380 EIRKYI

-1401 TFKANAGTEVTSDI
+1401 TFRANAGTEVTSDI
-1415 LILQKRDR
+1415 LFLQKRDR
-1423 VMDIEPDWVHLDT
+1423 VIDTEPDWVHLDT
-1436 DENGVTMNRYFV
+1436 DENGITMNSYFV
-1448 EHPEM
+1448 QHPEM
-1453 VLGEI
+1453 ILGEM
-1458 KMENTRFG
+1458 KMESARFG
-1466 TFEPVCKARKDI
+1466 FDSACKAYQDI
-1478 PLSELLSNAV
+1478 PLSELLHNAV
-1488 QRINGEIPELDNR
+1488 QNIQGEIPEYENEL
-1501 VDEISDEQELSV
+1501 DEISDGQDASI
-1513 PADPNVRNFSFTLVD
+1513 PADPNVRNFSYALVD
-1528 GRVYF
+1528 GKVYF
-1533 RENDRMQPAS
+1533 REDDRMTPAAAS
-1543 VSMTAEN
+1543 VTAEN

-1568 QTDDYPEEMIRT
+1568 QTEDYPDDLIHT

-1588 YDVYTAKYGLIN
+1588 YDSFTKQYGLIN
-1600 SRGNYLAFASDESY
+1600 NRGNYLAFASDESY

-1644 REVTSVETA
+1644 REITSVETA

-1667 DLPYMEQLTGKT
+1667 DLHYMEQLTGKPK
-1679 QAELVQNLQGIIFK
+1679 EEIIKDLQGVIFRI
-1693 VPNCEPVSYV
+1693 PATEPAQYV
-1703 AADEYLSGNV
+1703 TADEYLSGNV
-1713 RNKLTVAE
+1713 RAKLITAE
-1721 LAAKNDPELAVNVEA
+1721 AAAKENPEFAVNAQA
-1736 LEKVIPQDL
+1736 LKQVIPQDL

-1752 RLGATWIPQEDIQR
+1752 RLGTTWIPQEDIQR
-1766 FVMELLTPSSYAA
+1766 FVMELLTPSSYAQS
-1779 GRLKVRYTP
+1779 RIRVRYTL

-1800 DMGNV
+1800 DYGNV

-1837 YDEHGNKKAVF
+1837 YDENGNKKAVF

-1861 VIKQAFQDWI
+1861 AIKQAFQDWI

-1911 TLRAHQVNAI
+1911 TLRPHQVNAI

-1926 GGNTLLAHKVG
+1926 GGNTLLAHKLG

-1948 QESKRLGLCQKSMFV
+1948 QESKRLGLCNKAMFV

-1983 NILVTTKQD
+1983 NILVTRKQD

-1998 KKFCGRIATGDYD
+1998 KKFCSRIATGDYD

-2028 RQREQLEKQL
+2028 RQREQLERQL
-2038 DDVERGIDDVQA
+2038 DDIERGIDDVKA

-2059 QLMKTRKAI
+2059 QLMKTRKGI
-2068 KTKLEKLNDTKRKD
+2068 KAKLDKLNDTKRKD
-2082 TVIDFEQLGV
+2082 TVIDFEQLGI

-2145 VFATGTPVSNSMVE
+2145 VFATGTPISNSMVE

-2171 LAQNGLQ
+2171 LLRNGLQ

-2208 FAKFYN
+2208 FAKFFN
-2214 LPELMQMF
+2214 LPELMLMF

-2248 KPSEIQTEM
+2248 KPSEIQSEM

-2269 ARLVEPNIDNMLK
+2269 ARLVEPNVDNMLK

-2302 DDPESKVNACV
+2302 DDPNSKVNACI

-2320 EEHADTKAT
+2320 EDYADTKAT

-2351 REKLIALGIP
+2351 REKLIARGIP

-2368 HEATTDAQKKELFGK
+2368 HEATTDAQKKELFAK
-2383 VRSGEVRVLFGS
+2383 VRSGEVRILLGS
-2395 TPKMGAGTNVQ
+2395 TQKMGAGTNVQ

-2467 SQIMTSKSPIRSA
+2467 SQIMTSKSPVRSA

-2494 MLATGDARF
+2494 MLATGDERF
-2503 KEKMDLDIQVSKLR
+2503 KEKMDLDIQVSKLK

-2524 SEHYDLEDRVLKYYP
+2524 SEHYDLEDRILKHFP
-2539 QTIKEYEERIAGYEN
+2539 QTIAEYEQRIVCYKA
-2554 DVALAEQHKPQG
+2554 DTALTEQHKPQG
-2566 EDKFCPMTLKG
+2566 EEKFCPMTLRG
-2577 VTYTEKADA
+2577 VGYTEKVTA
-2586 GEMLLAICKDY
+2586 GEMLLAICKEY
-2597 PMSAPTEIG
+2597 PLSAPVEIG
-2606 SYRGIRMEIYYD
+2606 SYRGFKMEVFYD
-2618 TVNAHYCM
+2618 TVGTHYCL
-2626 NLCGRAKHKVDLGS
+2626 NLCGKAKYKVELGS
-2640 DALGN
+2640 DPLGN

-2650 NELSKLP
+2650 NELAKLP
-2657 ARLEAAKTKKAETI
+2657 ARLEAAQTKRSETI
-2671 VQLETAKEEIKKPF
+2671 AQLENAKVEVQKPF
-2685 AFEDELKEK
+2685 AFEEELKEK
-2694 TERLNALNIELNLNE
+2694 SEWLNALNIELNLDK
-2709 KDTSVMDTEPEQTE
+2709 KDPAVLDAEPEQAE
-2723 EQPERKCASRER
+2723 EQPERKCANRER

>member
-15 TGVAVAKNP
+15 TGIAVAKNP
-24 QAWQSFLS
+24 QAWQNFLA

-62 TWNKQFKRWVNK
+62 TWNKQFRRWVNK

-89 TLKYYFDI
+89 TLKYYFDV

-111 IWQMSERYEQAVIE
+111 IWQMNERYEQAVME
-125 RLSDRFGDVESTD
+125 RLSDRFGEMEGSD

-154 LQDYM
+154 LQDYLS
-159 PQLKSCT
+159 QLKDCT
-166 QDSLLEELDEYN
+166 KDSFLEELDDYN
-178 IEVIYRQLAVNSVAY
+178 VEVIYKRLAANSVAF
-193 MLMSRCGV
+193 MLISRCGL
-201 DTEAV
+201 DTDG
-206 FEREDFAEI
+206 FFDREDFQEI
-215 INFNTPATI
+215 VNFNTPATI
-224 NALGIATSDISEM
+224 NALGIATSDIAEM
-237 ALREIS
+237 TLREIS
-243 QTIRDV
+243 LTIRDV
-249 QIAEKSQNR
+249 QMAEKTQNR
-258 TFAPQSQ
+258 TFAQKPQA
-265 TRYDVGREQAERSN
+265 RYDIGREQPERSKY
-279 HNERN
+279 NERN
-284 HIHQTRGLSYSRP
+284 HLHQTGRLSYSRP
-297 NITDRARNSAWQI
+297 DISDRARASAWQI
-310 RFDAQGLSGAVQ
+310 RFDAQGLSGAAQ
-322 TSDLPQSADIGRAEQ
+322 ESDLPQPADNGQAERTSAPDR
-337 TSLRSGTD
+337 TD
-345 GSYEVGASD
+345 GTTTVGASD
-354 KTALQGAGRDGGTE
+354 EAATSRTGRDRGTE
-368 RKSTDAMGRAD
+368 SESPDAVGRTD
-379 EQYPQS
+379 EQYSQ
-385 SGGNDT
+385 SGGGSDT
-391 ERADLQLNVADEQQ
+391 DRADLQLDRSYPAEESIANETEVRA
-405 VTVNLPTVEEQIEM
+405 NLPTVEEQIEM
-419 LAEAEDEKSSAFVIS
+419 IAEAEDEKSSAFAIS
-434 QEDIDSVLQRGSGFQ
+434 QENIDSVLLLGSGFQ
-449 NGKYHIYRQFQKND
+449 NGKYRIYRQFQKQEDN
-463 DSKGNIDFLKKEYGT
+463 KNNIAFLKNEYGI

-485 PDGTQGHTWHDGK
+485 PDGTQGGQSHDGK
-498 GIAIEKY
+498 GIHIEKH
-505 GSSANPDLVLSWAK
+505 GSYTNPDLILSWSK
-519 VEKRLRELIKNDR
+519 MEKRLRELIKNNR

-541 YADYL
+541 YPEYL
-546 ESEEAPQYEIDT
+546 KSVEAPQYEIDT
-558 QRKMARQR
+558 QEKVNRQR
-566 FIDANRDLPPADKR
+566 FIDAHRDLPPADKR
-580 DTLALRLSDF
+580 DTLSLRLSDF
-590 IRDLDGYEKD
+590 IRDLDGYEKS
-600 LLENVERTDLA
+600 LLENVNRNDLA
-611 DVTAEQMEQH
+611 DVTTEQMEQH
-621 LGDPATVQQLID
+621 LSDPATVQQLID
-633 FLALVQGKTADVY
+633 FLALVQGKTSDVY

-658 MELYPLRYVY
+658 LELYPLRYLY

-678 DKYEIAAFDENTVS
+678 DKYEVVAFDENAVS
-692 LRNPDFPLF
+692 LRNPEFPLF

-723 KVVVTEKQSV
+723 KVVVTEKQKTEIPPE
-733 QTPSEEKPDGIKF
+733 QKPDGIQF

-781 EKQHRERESNDN
+781 EKQHREREGDDN
-793 VGWYHKTDFEIT
+793 VGWYHKTDFDIT
-805 ATIGGEDFHYEGRF
+805 VTIGGEDFHYDGRF
-819 DIGDGEGDLISH
+819 DIGDGEGDLIAH
-831 IKNFYEYSLSPNCP
+831 IKNFYEYSLSPDCP
-845 FIPEWKK
+845 FIPEWKR
-852 QGEDYYREQ
+852 QGEDYYREKM
-861 IESLQWG
+861 ESLRWG
-868 RDVFVPYLEQH
+868 RDVFIPYLEQH
-879 KTLTPE
+879 KDLTPE
-885 DEKLYTE
+885 DRKLFDE
-892 IMATESNW
+892 IMSFEKEW
-900 FVPVEDKQQASDLQP
+900 FVLA
-915 QIVAYYKSDDENIV
+915 
-929 IVQASNGKY
+929 
-938 FNHYGY
+938 
-944 DEDSNSFA
+944 
-952 SAAGGFDT
+952 
-960 FEEAE
+960 
-965 QTLYAHRPTAID
+965 
-977 ITEEKQTP
+977 EEKPSAVDEMIAYAERAAAESET
-985 HYTVE
+985 E
-990 LTSDAFADP
+990 LPEERFEVVMTSDAFPDPEDAYAIWDNIREEYYADS
-999 FIIRDNTVP
+999 
-1008 YGEDGQ
+1008 YGKILT
-1014 YYDVDG
+1014 YP
-1020 IYQTFETEEEAQ
+1020 TEEEA
-1032 EYADTLNSAENI
+1032 ETGLTAVRKEVADKEAEEWLY
-1044 VKLFAQKDEERS
+1044 VERAKHGLEPA
-1056 QQEQPDIQNNS
+1056 EQDNS

-1072 EILIDNRRY
+1072 EIVIDNRRY
-1081 VIESISEISGD
+1081 LIESVGKVSGD
-1092 VSMRDMT
+1092 VSMRDIT
-1099 FANAV
+1099 FKDSV

-1118 SLLSKAQEEKQP
+1118 SLLEQEQPELPPEEKA
-1130 EKAVSPVPAPS
+1130 ERSAVPS
-1141 EPRHNYR
+1141 ALRHNYH

-1185 EEQEIL
+1185 EEQETL

-1204 DENNAAWADEFKE
+1204 DENNAAWANEFQE

-1241 PVVIKGMYEALERLG
+1241 PVVIKGMYEAIARLG

-1278 TMVGSKLHGVEID
+1278 SMAGSKLHGVEID
-1291 SLTGRIAKQLYQ
+1291 ELTGRIAKQLYQ
-1303 KANIAIEG
+1303 KANIAVQG
-1311 FEKTNLPDDHF
+1311 FEETKLPDDHF
-1322 DVVLG
+1322 DVVIG
-1327 NVPFGEIR
+1327 NVPFGDFK

-1353 AKALDKVCAGGV
+1353 AKALDKVRTGGV
-1365 VMFITSKGTMDKASP
+1365 VAFITSKGTMDKASP

-1401 TFKANAGTEVTSDI
+1401 TFRANAGTEVTSDI
-1415 LILQKRDR
+1415 LFLQKRDR
-1423 VMDIEPDWVHLDT
+1423 ITDIEPDWVHFDI
-1436 DENGVTMNRYFV
+1436 DENGITMNSYFV
-1448 EHPEM
+1448 QHPEM
-1453 VLGEI
+1453 ILGEM
-1458 KMENTRFG
+1458 KMESTRFG
-1466 TFEPVCKARKDI
+1466 MDSACKAYQDI
-1478 PLSELLSNAV
+1478 PLSELLHNAV
-1488 QRINGEIPELDNR
+1488 QNIQGEIPEY
-1501 VDEISDEQELSV
+1501 VGEIDEISDEQDEV
-1513 PADPNVRNFSFTLVD
+1513 IPADPNVRNFSYTLVN
-1528 GRVYF
+1528 GQIYF
-1533 RENDRMQPAS
+1533 RENDRMTPATL
-1543 VSMTAEN
+1543 SMTAAN
-1550 RIKGLIQIR
+1550 RIKGLIEIR

-1568 QTDDYPEEMIRT
+1568 QTEDYPEEMIQT

-1588 YDVYTAKYGLIN
+1588 YDAFAKKYGLIN

-1630 RKADMFTKRTIKPH
+1630 RKADMFTKRTIKRH
-1644 REVTSVETA
+1644 REITSVETA
-1653 SEALALSIGEKARV
+1653 SEALALSIGEKAHV
-1667 DLPYMEQLTGKT
+1667 DLPFMEQLTGKT
-1679 QAELVQNLQGIIFK
+1679 QEELIADLQGVIFRI
-1693 VPNCEPVSYV
+1693 PAAEPARYV
-1703 AADEYLSGNV
+1703 TADEYLSGNV
-1713 RNKLTVAE
+1713 RAKLVTAE
-1721 LAAKNDPELAVNVEA
+1721 AAAKNDPELAVNVEA
-1736 LEKVIPQDL
+1736 LKQVIPKDL
-1745 SAAEISV
+1745 SVAEISV
-1752 RLGATWIPQEDIQR
+1752 RLGTTWIPQEDIQR
-1766 FVMELLTPSSYAA
+1766 FVVELLTPSSYAM

-1788 INGDWFIENKSS
+1788 MNGDWFIENKSS
-1800 DMGNV
+1800 DIGNV

-1837 YDEHGNKKAVF
+1837 YDEHGNKKTVF

-1885 NDTFNSVRPREYDG
+1885 NDTFNSLRPREYDG

-1911 TLRAHQVNAI
+1911 TLRPHQVNAI

-1948 QESKRLGLCQKSMFV
+1948 QESKRLGLCNKAMFV

-1983 NILVTTKQD
+1983 NILVTRKQD

-1998 KKFCGRIATGDYD
+1998 KKFCSRIATGDYD

-2028 RQREQLEKQL
+2028 RQREQLQRQL
-2038 DDVERGIDDVQA
+2038 DDIERGIDDVQA

-2059 QLMKTRKAI
+2059 QLMKTRKGI
-2068 KTKLEKLNDTKRKD
+2068 KAKLDKLNDTKRKD

-2145 VFATGTPVSNSMVE
+2145 IFATGTPVSNSMVE

-2171 LAQNGLQ
+2171 LMQNGLQ

-2208 FAKFYN
+2208 FAKFFN
-2214 LPELMQMF
+2214 LPELMLMF

-2235 LPVPKVNYHNIKT
+2235 LPVPKVNYHNVKT

-2302 DDPESKVNACV
+2302 DDPDSKVNACI

-2320 EEHADTKAT
+2320 EEHADTRAT
-2329 QLVFCDLSTPKNDGT
+2329 QLIFCDLSTPKNDGT
-2344 FNVYDDM
+2344 FNVYDDI
-2351 REKLIALGIP
+2351 REKLIARGIP

-2383 VRSGEVRVLFGS
+2383 IRSGEVRVLLGS

-2467 SQIMTSKSPIRSA
+2467 SQIMTSKSPVRSA

-2494 MLATGDARF
+2494 MLATGDERF
-2503 KEKMDLDIQVSKLR
+2503 KEKMDLDIQVSKLK

-2524 SEHYDLEDRVLKYYP
+2524 SEHYDLEDRILKHYP
-2539 QTIKEYEERIAGYEN
+2539 QTIKEYEQRIVCYEA
-2554 DVALAEQHKPQG
+2554 DTVLAEQNKPQG
-2566 EDKFCPMTLKG
+2566 EEKFCPMTLRGIK
-2577 VTYTEKADA
+2577 YTEKAAA
-2586 GEMLLAICKDY
+2586 GEMLIAICKEY
-2597 PMSAPTEIG
+2597 PLSAPTEIG
-2606 SYRGIRMEIYYD
+2606 SYRGFKMEVFYD
-2618 TVNAHYCM
+2618 TVNAHYCL
-2626 NLCGRAKHKVDLGS
+2626 NLCGKAKYKVDLGS
-2640 DALGN
+2640 DPLGN

-2650 NELSKLP
+2650 NELAKFP
-2657 ARLEAAKTKKAETI
+2657 ARLEVAKTKRTETI
-2671 VQLETAKEEIKKPF
+2671 AQFETAKVEVQKPF

-2694 TERLNALNIELNLNE
+2694 SERLNALNIELNLDQ
-2709 KDTSVMDTEPEQTE
+2709 KAPAVLDAEPEQSDE
-2723 EQPERKCASRER
+2723 PPERKCENRER

>member
-15 TGVAVAKNP
+15 TGVTVAKNP
-24 QAWQSFLS
+24 QAWQGFLS
-32 AACRNYKCRFDEQLL
+32 SACRNYKCRFDEQLL
-47 IYAQRPDAVAVAQLE
+47 IYAQRPDAVAVAKLE
-62 TWNKQFKRWVNK
+62 TWNRQFKRWVNK

-80 VFDPKGRRN
+80 VFDPKGHRN
-89 TLKYYFDI
+89 TLKYYFDV

-111 IWQMSERYEQAVIE
+111 IWQMDERYEQTVME

-138 LASVLMETAKN
+138 LASALMETAKN

-154 LQDYM
+154 LQDYFS
-159 PQLKSCT
+159 QLKDCT
-166 QDSLLEELDEYN
+166 KDSFLEELDDFN
-178 IEVIYRQLAVNSVAY
+178 IEVIYRRLAANSVAF
-193 MLMSRCGV
+193 MLISRCGL
-201 DTEAV
+201 DTNE
-206 FEREDFAEI
+206 FFDREDFADI
-215 INFNTPATI
+215 VNFNTPATI
-224 NALGIATSDISEM
+224 NAIGVATSDIAEM

-243 QTIRDV
+243 QSIRNV
-249 QIAEKSQNR
+249 QMAEKDQNR
-258 TFAPQSQ
+258 TFAQRTQ
-265 TRYDVGREQAERSN
+265 AQYDKDRQQPERSEY
-279 HNERN
+279 NERN
-284 HIHQTRGLSYSRP
+284 HLQQTGGLSYSRP
-297 NITDRARNSAWQI
+297 NITDRARASAWQV
-310 RFDAQGLSGAVQ
+310 RFDAQGLSGEAQ
-322 TSDLPQSADIGRAEQ
+322 ASDLSQSADIGQAERASARGRADS
-337 TSLRSGTD
+337 TP
-345 GSYEVGASD
+345 EVGASD
-354 KTALQGAGRDGGTE
+354 EAALSRAGRDRGTE
-368 RKSTDAMGRAD
+368 RESTDAVGRTD
-379 EQYPQS
+379 EQHPQP
-385 SGGNDT
+385 SGGSDT
-391 ERADLQLNVADEQQ
+391 DRTDLQVSVAKEDE
-405 VTVNLPTVEEQIEM
+405 VRVNLPTVDEQIEM
-419 LAEAEDEKSSAFVIS
+419 IAKAEDEKASAFAIS
-434 QEDIDSVLQRGSGFQ
+434 KEDIDSVLQKGSGVAD
-449 NGKYHIYRQFQKND
+449 GKYRIYRQFQKGVD
-463 DSKGNIDFLKKEYGT
+463 RQKNIEFLKNEYGT
-478 GGGTHYF
+478 GGGTHIF
-485 PDGTQGHTWHDGK
+485 PDGFSGHSWYDSK
-498 GIAIEKY
+498 GLAIDRNGTY
-505 GSSANPDLVLSWAK
+505 TNHDLVLKWSQ
-519 VEKRLRELIKNDR
+519 VEKRLRELIKDNR
-532 YLNEKEKDH
+532 YLNPKEKDH

-546 ESEEAPQYEIDT
+546 ESVSAPQYEIDT
-558 QRKMARQR
+558 QRKIARQR
-566 FIDANRDLPPADKR
+566 FIDAHRDLPPADKR

-590 IRDLDGYEKD
+590 ICDLDRYEKD
-600 LLENVERTDLA
+600 LLSVVERSDLA
-611 DVTAEQMEQH
+611 DITAEQMEQQ
-621 LGDPATVQQLID
+621 LSDPSTVQQLID
-633 FLALVQGKTADVY
+633 FLAQVQWKTTSVF
-646 SRSNAWRFSQEL
+646 SRSNGWKFTEEL
-658 MELYPLRYVY
+658 RELHPLCYLY
-668 HEDDV
+668 NEGDV

-678 DKYEIAAFDENTVS
+678 DKYEIATLTEEKVYLQNAE
-692 LRNPDFPLF
+692 FPIL
-701 GKELS
+701 GQEYS

-713 LKENPANDHL
+713 LTENPANDHL
-723 KVVVTEKQSV
+723 KVVVTEKQR
-733 QTPSEEKPDGIKF
+733 TEAPSEKKQDGIQF
-746 SIGFSEHPAFYDRQF
+746 SIGFSEHPAFYDRQL
-761 NDRYTDLSFALGNYL
+761 NDRYTDLSFALGNKL
-776 LGVLD
+776 LGILD
-781 EKQHRERESNDN
+781 EKQHREREGDKNI
-793 VGWYHKTDFEIT
+793 GWYHKTDFVIK
-805 ATIGGEDFHYEGRF
+805 AVIGGEEFNYEGRF
-819 DIGDGEGDLISH
+819 DIGDGEGDLIAH
-831 IKNFYEYSLSPNCP
+831 IKNFYDYALSPKGEQLYGDDRESLLRGRDE
-845 FIPEWKK
+845 FIP
-852 QGEDYYREQ
+852 
-861 IESLQWG
+861 
-868 RDVFVPYLEQH
+868 FLEQH
-879 KTLTPE
+879 TELTQE
-885 DEKLYTE
+885 DEKLLDE
-892 IMATESNW
+892 IMATESDW
-900 FVPVEDKQQASDLQP
+900 YRTA
-915 QIVAYYKSDDENIV
+915 
-929 IVQASNGKY
+929 
-938 FNHYGY
+938 
-944 DEDSNSFA
+944 
-952 SAAGGFDT
+952 
-960 FEEAE
+960 EEAE
-965 QTLYAHRPTAID
+965 
-977 ITEEKQTP
+977 EKPQ
-985 HYTVE
+985 
-990 LTSDAFADP
+990 ANADKV
-999 FIIRDNTVP
+999 N
-1008 YGEDGQ
+1008 GS
-1014 YYDVDG
+1014 
-1020 IYQTFETEEEAQ
+1020 EAPVI
-1032 EYADTLNSAENI
+1032 EM
-1044 VKLFAQKDEERS
+1044 
-1056 QQEQPDIQNNS
+1056 EQSTD
-1067 DLIGK
+1067 DLIGR
-1072 EILIDNRRY
+1072 EIIIDNRKY
-1081 VIESISEISGD
+1081 LIESIGKISGD
-1092 VSMRDMT
+1092 VSLRDIT
-1099 FANAV
+1099 FQNNV
-1104 GFPINRVEKIGYIR
+1104 GFPINRVEKIGYIQK
-1118 SLLSKAQEEKQP
+1118 LLEQEKTELPPEEKT
-1130 EKAVSPVPAPS
+1130 ETLATD
-1141 EPRHNYR
+1141 RHNFR
-1148 ITEDTLG
+1148 ITDDAIG

-1170 NLLHELELENRLATP
+1170 NLLHELEIENRLATP
-1185 EEQEIL
+1185 EEQEVL
-1191 SKYVGWGGLSMAF
+1191 SRYVGWGGLSMAF
-1204 DENNAAWADEFKE
+1204 DEHNAAWAEEFKE

-1241 PVVIKGMYEALERLG
+1241 PVVIKAMYDALDRLG
-1256 FSEGSI
+1256 FSQGNI

-1267 GTGNFFGLLPD
+1267 GTGNFFGLLPES
-1278 TMVGSKLHGVEID
+1278 MQNSKLHGVEID
-1291 SLTGRIAKQLYQ
+1291 SLSGRIAKQLYQ

-1353 AKALDKVCAGGV
+1353 AKALDKVRVGGV

-1458 KMENTRFG
+1458 KMESTRFG

-1488 QRINGEIPELDNR
+1488 QRINGEIPELDNG

-1533 RENDRMQPAS
+1533 RENDRMQLAS

-1568 QTDDYPEEMIRT
+1568 QTEDYPEEMIRT

-1679 QAELVQNLQGIIFK
+1679 QAELVQDLQGVIFK

-1721 LAAKNDPELAVNVEA
+1721 LAAKNDPELAVNVDA
-1736 LEKVIPQDL
+1736 LKKVIPKDL

-1861 VIKQAFQDWI
+1861 VVKQAFQDWI

-1911 TLRAHQVNAI
+1911 TLRPHQVNAI

-2018 QFEKIPMSIE
+2018 QFEKIPMSIG

-2038 DDVERGIDDVQA
+2038 DDIERGIDDVQA

-2248 KPSEIQTEM
+2248 KPSDIQTEM

-2302 DDPESKVNACV
+2302 DDPDSKVNACV

-2320 EEHADTKAT
+2320 EEHAATKAT

-2351 REKLIALGIP
+2351 REKLIARGIP

-2467 SQIMTSKSPIRSA
+2467 SQIMTSRSPVRSA

-2554 DVALAEQHKPQG
+2554 DAALAEQHKPQG

-2606 SYRGIRMEIYYD
+2606 SYRDFQMEIYYD

-2626 NLCGRAKHKVDLGS
+2626 NLCGKAKHKVDLGA

-2671 VQLETAKEEIKKPF
+2671 AQLETAKEEIKKPF

>member
-24 QAWQSFLS
+24 QAWQGFLS
-32 AACRNYKCRFDEQLL
+32 SACRNYKCRFDEQLL
-47 IYAQRPDAVAVAQLE
+47 IYAQRPDAVAVAKLE
-62 TWNKQFKRWVNK
+62 TWNRQFKRWVNK

-89 TLKYYFDI
+89 TLKYYFDV

-111 IWQMSERYEQAVIE
+111 IWQMDERYEQAVME

-138 LASVLMETAKN
+138 LASALMETAKN

-154 LQDYM
+154 LQDYFS
-159 PQLKSCT
+159 QLKDCT
-166 QDSLLEELDEYN
+166 KDSFLEELDDFN
-178 IEVIYRQLAVNSVAY
+178 IEVVYRRLAANSVAF
-193 MLMSRCGV
+193 MLISRCGL
-201 DTEAV
+201 DTNE
-206 FEREDFAEI
+206 FFDRDDFADI
-215 INFNTPATI
+215 VNFNTPATI
-224 NALGIATSDISEM
+224 NAIGVATSDIAEM

-243 QTIRDV
+243 QSIRNV
-249 QIAEKSQNR
+249 QMAEKDQNR
-258 TFAPQSQ
+258 TFAQRTQ
-265 TRYDVGREQAERSN
+265 AQYDKGRQQPERSEYNEQN
-279 HNERN
+279 HLQ
-284 HIHQTRGLSYSRP
+284 QTGGLSYSRP
-297 NITDRARNSAWQI
+297 NITDRARASAWQV
-310 RFDAQGLSGAVQ
+310 RFDAQGLSGEAQ
-322 TSDLPQSADIGRAEQ
+322 ASDLSQPADIGQAERASARGRADS
-337 TSLRSGTD
+337 TP
-345 GSYEVGASD
+345 EVGASD
-354 KTALQGAGRDGGTE
+354 EAALSRAGRDRGTE
-368 RKSTDAMGRAD
+368 RESTDAVGRTD
-379 EQYPQS
+379 EQHPQP
-385 SGGNDT
+385 SGGSDT
-391 ERADLQLNVADEQQ
+391 DRTDLQVSVAKEDE
-405 VTVNLPTVEEQIEM
+405 VRVNLPTVDEQIEM
-419 LAEAEDEKSSAFVIS
+419 IAKAEDEKASAFAIS
-434 QEDIDSVLQRGSGFQ
+434 KEDIDSVLQKGSGVAD
-449 NGKYHIYRQFQKND
+449 GKYRIYRQFQKGVD
-463 DSKGNIDFLKKEYGT
+463 RQKNIEFLKNEYGT
-478 GGGTHYF
+478 GGGTHIF
-485 PDGTQGHTWHDGK
+485 PDGFSGHSWHDSK
-498 GIAIEKY
+498 GLAIDRNGTY
-505 GSSANPDLVLSWAK
+505 TNHDLVLKWSQ
-519 VEKRLRELIKNDR
+519 VEKRLRELIKDNR
-532 YLNEKEKDH
+532 YLNPKEKEH

-546 ESEEAPQYEIDT
+546 ESVSAPQYEIDT

-566 FIDANRDLPPADKR
+566 FIDAHRDLPPADKR

-590 IRDLDGYEKD
+590 IRDLDRYEKD
-600 LLENVERTDLA
+600 LLSVVERSDLA

-621 LGDPATVQQLID
+621 LSDPSTVQQLID
-633 FLALVQGKTADVY
+633 FLAQVQWKTTSVF
-646 SRSNAWRFSQEL
+646 SRSNGWKFTEEL
-658 MELYPLRYVY
+658 RELHPLRYRY
-668 HEDDV
+668 NEGDV

-678 DKYEIAAFDENTVS
+678 DKYEIATLTEEKVYLQNAE
-692 LRNPDFPLF
+692 FPIL
-701 GKELS
+701 GQEYS

-713 LKENPANDHL
+713 LTENPANDHL
-723 KVVVTEKQSV
+723 KVVVTEKQRTE
-733 QTPSEEKPDGIKF
+733 TPSEKKQDGIQF
-746 SIGFSEHPAFYDRQF
+746 SIGFSEHPAFYDRQL
-761 NDRYTDLSFALGNYL
+761 NDRYTDLSFALGNKL
-776 LGVLD
+776 LGILD
-781 EKQHRERESNDN
+781 EKQHREREGDKNI
-793 VGWYHKTDFEIT
+793 GWYHKTDFVIK
-805 ATIGGEDFHYEGRF
+805 AVIGGEEFNYEGRF
-819 DIGDGEGDLISH
+819 DIGDGEGDLIAH
-831 IKNFYEYSLSPNCP
+831 IKNFYDYALSPKGEQLYGDDRESLLRGRGE
-845 FIPEWKK
+845 FIP
-852 QGEDYYREQ
+852 
-861 IESLQWG
+861 
-868 RDVFVPYLEQH
+868 FLEQH
-879 KTLTPE
+879 TELTQE
-885 DEKLYTE
+885 DEKLLDE
-892 IMATESNW
+892 IMATESDW
-900 FVPVEDKQQASDLQP
+900 YRTA
-915 QIVAYYKSDDENIV
+915 
-929 IVQASNGKY
+929 
-938 FNHYGY
+938 
-944 DEDSNSFA
+944 
-952 SAAGGFDT
+952 
-960 FEEAE
+960 EEAE
-965 QTLYAHRPTAID
+965 
-977 ITEEKQTP
+977 EKPQ
-985 HYTVE
+985 
-990 LTSDAFADP
+990 A
-999 FIIRDNTVP
+999 
-1008 YGEDGQ
+1008 
-1014 YYDVDG
+1014 
-1020 IYQTFETEEEAQ
+1020 
-1032 EYADTLNSAENI
+1032 YADIMNGSEAPAIEMEKSA
-1044 VKLFAQKDEERS
+1044 D
-1056 QQEQPDIQNNS
+1056 
-1067 DLIGK
+1067 DLIGR
-1072 EILIDNRRY
+1072 EIIIDNRKY
-1081 VIESISEISGD
+1081 LIENIGKISGD
-1092 VSMRDMT
+1092 VSLRDIT
-1099 FANAV
+1099 FQNNV
-1104 GFPINRVEKIGYIR
+1104 GFPINRVEKIGYIQK
-1118 SLLSKAQEEKQP
+1118 LLEQEKNELLPEEKTEAP
-1130 EKAVSPVPAPS
+1130 AVD
-1141 EPRHNYR
+1141 RHNFR
-1148 ITEDTLG
+1148 INDDAIG

-1170 NLLHELELENRLATP
+1170 NLLHELEIENRLATP
-1185 EEQEIL
+1185 EEQEVL
-1191 SKYVGWGGLSMAF
+1191 SRYVGWGGLSMAF
-1204 DENNAAWADEFKE
+1204 DEHNAAWAEEFKE

-1241 PVVIKGMYEALERLG
+1241 PVVIKAMYDALDRLG
-1256 FSEGSI
+1256 FSQGNI

-1267 GTGNFFGLLPD
+1267 GTGNFFGLLPES
-1278 TMVGSKLHGVEID
+1278 MQNSKLHGVEID

-1344 KFLIHDYFF
+1344 KFLIHNYFF
-1353 AKALDKVCAGGV
+1353 AKALDKVRAGGV

-1568 QTDDYPEEMIRT
+1568 QTEDYPEEMICT

-1588 YDVYTAKYGLIN
+1588 YDAYTAKYGLIN

-1679 QAELVQNLQGIIFK
+1679 QAELVQDLQGVIFK

-1721 LAAKNDPELAVNVEA
+1721 LAAKNDPELAVNVDA
-1736 LEKVIPQDL
+1736 LKKVIPKDL

-1911 TLRAHQVNAI
+1911 TLRPHQVNAI

-2038 DDVERGIDDVQA
+2038 DDIERGIDDVQA

-2235 LPVPKVNYHNIKT
+2235 LPVPTVNYHNIKT

-2302 DDPESKVNACV
+2302 DDPDSKVNACV

-2351 REKLIALGIP
+2351 REKLIARGIP

-2467 SQIMTSKSPIRSA
+2467 SQIMTSKSPVRSA

-2554 DVALAEQHKPQG
+2554 DAALAEQHKPQG
-2566 EDKFCPMTLKG
+2566 EDKFCSMTLKG

-2586 GEMLLAICKDY
+2586 GEMLLAICKEY

-2606 SYRGIRMEIYYD
+2606 SYRGFRMEIYYD

-2626 NLCGRAKHKVDLGS
+2626 NLCGKAKHKVDLGA

-2671 VQLETAKEEIKKPF
+2671 AQLETAKEEIKKPF

-2709 KDTSVMDTEPEQTE
+2709 KDTSVMDTEPEQAE

>member
-15 TGVAVAKNP
+15 TGIAVAKNP
-24 QAWQSFLS
+24 QAWQGFLS
-32 AACRNYKCRFDEQLL
+32 SACRNYKCRFDEQLL
-47 IYAQRPDAVAVAQLE
+47 IYAQRPDAVAVAKLE
-62 TWNKQFKRWVNK
+62 TWNRQFKRWVNK

-89 TLKYYFDI
+89 TLKYYFDV

-111 IWQMSERYEQAVIE
+111 IWQMDERYEQAVME

-138 LASVLMETAKN
+138 LASDLMETAKN

-154 LQDYM
+154 LQDYFS
-159 PQLKSCT
+159 QLKDCT
-166 QDSLLEELDEYN
+166 KDSFLEELDDFN
-178 IEVIYRQLAVNSVAY
+178 IEVIYRRLATNSVAF
-193 MLMSRCGV
+193 MLISRCGL
-201 DTEAV
+201 DTNE
-206 FEREDFAEI
+206 FFDREDFADI
-215 INFNTPATI
+215 VNFNTPATI
-224 NALGIATSDISEM
+224 NAIGVATSDIAEM

-243 QTIRDV
+243 QSIRNV
-249 QIAEKSQNR
+249 QIAEKDQNR
-258 TFAPQSQ
+258 TFAQKTQ
-265 TRYDVGREQAERSN
+265 AQYDKGRQQPERSEY
-279 HNERN
+279 NERN
-284 HIHQTRGLSYSRP
+284 HLQQTGGLSYSRP
-297 NITDRARNSAWQI
+297 NITDRARASAWQV
-310 RFDAQGLSGAVQ
+310 RFDAQGLSGEAQ
-322 TSDLPQSADIGRAEQ
+322 ASDLSQSADIGQAERASARGRADS
-337 TSLRSGTD
+337 TP
-345 GSYEVGASD
+345 EVGASD
-354 KTALQGAGRDGGTE
+354 EAALSRAGRDRGTE
-368 RKSTDAMGRAD
+368 RESTDAVGRTD
-379 EQYPQS
+379 EQHPQP
-385 SGGNDT
+385 SGGSDT
-391 ERADLQLNVADEQQ
+391 DRTDLQVSVAKEDE
-405 VTVNLPTVEEQIEM
+405 VRVNLPTVDEQIEM
-419 LAEAEDEKSSAFVIS
+419 IAKAEDEKASAFAIS
-434 QEDIDSVLQRGSGFQ
+434 KEDIDSVLQKGSGVAD
-449 NGKYHIYRQFQKND
+449 GKYRIYRQFQKGVD
-463 DSKGNIDFLKKEYGT
+463 RQKNIEFLKNEYGT
-478 GGGTHYF
+478 GGGTHIF
-485 PDGTQGHTWHDGK
+485 PDGFSGHSWYDSK
-498 GIAIEKY
+498 GLAIDRNGTY
-505 GSSANPDLVLSWAK
+505 TNHDLVLKWSQ
-519 VEKRLRELIKNDR
+519 VEKRLRELIKDNR
-532 YLNEKEKDH
+532 YLNPKEKDH

-546 ESEEAPQYEIDT
+546 ESVSAPQYEIDT
-558 QRKMARQR
+558 QRKIARQR
-566 FIDANRDLPPADKR
+566 FIDAHRDLPPADKR

-590 IRDLDGYEKD
+590 IRDLDRYEKD
-600 LLENVERTDLA
+600 LLSVVERSDLA

-621 LGDPATVQQLID
+621 LSDPSTVQQLID
-633 FLALVQGKTADVY
+633 FLAQVQWKTTSVF
-646 SRSNAWRFSQEL
+646 SRSNGWKFTEEL
-658 MELYPLRYVY
+658 RELHPLCYLY
-668 HEDDV
+668 NEGDV

-678 DKYEIAAFDENTVS
+678 DKYEIATLTEEKVYLQNAE
-692 LRNPDFPLF
+692 FPIL
-701 GKELS
+701 GQEYS

-713 LKENPANDHL
+713 LTENPANDHL
-723 KVVVTEKQSV
+723 KVVVTEKQR
-733 QTPSEEKPDGIKF
+733 TEAPSEKKQDGIQF
-746 SIGFSEHPAFYDRQF
+746 SIGFSEHPAFYDRQL
-761 NDRYTDLSFALGNYL
+761 NDRYTDLSFALGNKL
-776 LGVLD
+776 LGILD
-781 EKQHRERESNDN
+781 EKQHREREGDKNI
-793 VGWYHKTDFEIT
+793 GWYHKTDFVIK
-805 ATIGGEDFHYEGRF
+805 AVIGGEEFNYEGRF
-819 DIGDGEGDLISH
+819 DIGDGEGDLIAH
-831 IKNFYEYSLSPNCP
+831 IKNFYDYALSPKGEQLYGDDRESLLRGRDE
-845 FIPEWKK
+845 FIP
-852 QGEDYYREQ
+852 
-861 IESLQWG
+861 
-868 RDVFVPYLEQH
+868 FLEQH
-879 KTLTPE
+879 TELKPE
-885 DEKLYTE
+885 DEKLLDE
-892 IMATESNW
+892 IMATESDW
-900 FVPVEDKQQASDLQP
+900 YRTA
-915 QIVAYYKSDDENIV
+915 
-929 IVQASNGKY
+929 
-938 FNHYGY
+938 
-944 DEDSNSFA
+944 
-952 SAAGGFDT
+952 
-960 FEEAE
+960 EEAE
-965 QTLYAHRPTAID
+965 
-977 ITEEKQTP
+977 EKPQ
-985 HYTVE
+985 
-990 LTSDAFADP
+990 ANADKV
-999 FIIRDNTVP
+999 N
-1008 YGEDGQ
+1008 GS
-1014 YYDVDG
+1014 
-1020 IYQTFETEEEAQ
+1020 EAPVI
-1032 EYADTLNSAENI
+1032 EM
-1044 VKLFAQKDEERS
+1044 
-1056 QQEQPDIQNNS
+1056 EQSTD
-1067 DLIGK
+1067 DLIGR
-1072 EILIDNRRY
+1072 EIIIDNRKY
-1081 VIESISEISGD
+1081 LIESIGKISGD
-1092 VSMRDMT
+1092 VSLRDIT
-1099 FANAV
+1099 FQNNV
-1104 GFPINRVEKIGYIR
+1104 GFPINRVEKIGYIQK
-1118 SLLSKAQEEKQP
+1118 LLEQEKTELPPEEKT
-1130 EKAVSPVPAPS
+1130 ETLATD
-1141 EPRHNYR
+1141 RHNFR
-1148 ITEDTLG
+1148 ITDDAIG
-1155 VGGAKEKFRNNMAAI
+1155 IGGAKEKFRNNMAAI
-1170 NLLHELELENRLATP
+1170 NLLHELEIENRLATP
-1185 EEQEIL
+1185 EEQEVL
-1191 SKYVGWGGLSMAF
+1191 SRYVGWGGLSMAF
-1204 DENNAAWADEFKE
+1204 DEHNAAWAEEFKE

-1241 PVVIKGMYEALERLG
+1241 PVVIKAMYDVLDRLG
-1256 FSEGSI
+1256 FSQGNI

-1267 GTGNFFGLLPD
+1267 GTGNFFGLLPES
-1278 TMVGSKLHGVEID
+1278 MQNSKLHGVEID

-1353 AKALDKVCAGGV
+1353 AKALDKVRAGGV

-1679 QAELVQNLQGIIFK
+1679 QAELVQDLQGVIFK
-1693 VPNCEPVSYV
+1693 VPNCEHVSYV

-1713 RNKLTVAE
+1713 RNKLTVAD

-1736 LEKVIPQDL
+1736 LEKVIPKDL

-1911 TLRAHQVNAI
+1911 TLRPHQVNAI

-1948 QESKRLGLCQKSMFV
+1948 QENKRLGLCQKSMFV

-1983 NILVTTKQD
+1983 NILVTTKRD

-2018 QFEKIPMSIE
+2018 QFEKIPMSIG

-2038 DDVERGIDDVQA
+2038 DDIEHGIDDVQA

-2235 LPVPKVNYHNIKT
+2235 LPVPTVNYHNIKT

-2302 DDPESKVNACV
+2302 DDPDSKVNACV

-2351 REKLIALGIP
+2351 REKLIARGIP

-2467 SQIMTSKSPIRSA
+2467 SQIMTSKSPVRSA

-2554 DVALAEQHKPQG
+2554 DAALVEQHKPQG

-2577 VTYTEKADA
+2577 MTYTEKADA

-2597 PMSAPTEIG
+2597 PMSAATEIG
-2606 SYRGIRMEIYYD
+2606 SYRGFRIEIYYD

-2626 NLCGRAKHKVDLGS
+2626 NLCGKAKHKVDLGA

-2671 VQLETAKEEIKKPF
+2671 AQLETAKEEIKKPF

-2709 KDTSVMDTEPEQTE
+2709 KDTSVMDTEPEQAE

>member
-15 TGVAVAKNP
+15 IGVAVAKNP
-24 QAWQSFLS
+24 QAWQGFLS
-32 AACRNYKCRFDEQLL
+32 SACRNYKCRFDEQLL
-47 IYAQRPDAVAVAQLE
+47 IYAQRPDAVAVAKLE
-62 TWNKQFKRWVNK
+62 TWNRQFKRWVNK

-89 TLKYYFDI
+89 TLKYYFDV

-111 IWQMSERYEQAVIE
+111 IWQMDERYEQAVME

-138 LASVLMETAKN
+138 LASALMETAKN

-154 LQDYM
+154 LQDYFS
-159 PQLKSCT
+159 QLKDCT
-166 QDSLLEELDEYN
+166 KDSFLEELDDFN
-178 IEVIYRQLAVNSVAY
+178 IEVIYRRLAVNSVAF
-193 MLMSRCGV
+193 MLISRCGL
-201 DTEAV
+201 DTNE
-206 FEREDFAEI
+206 FFDREDFADI
-215 INFNTPATI
+215 VNFNTPATI
-224 NALGIATSDISEM
+224 NAIGVATSDIAEM

-243 QTIRDV
+243 QSIRNV
-249 QIAEKSQNR
+249 QIAEKDQNR
-258 TFAPQSQ
+258 TFAQKTQ
-265 TRYDVGREQAERSN
+265 AQYDKGRQQPERSEY
-279 HNERN
+279 NERN
-284 HIHQTRGLSYSRP
+284 HLQQTGGLSYSRP
-297 NITDRARNSAWQI
+297 NITDRARASAWQV
-310 RFDAQGLSGAVQ
+310 RFDAQGLSGEAQ
-322 TSDLPQSADIGRAEQ
+322 ASDLSQSADIGQAERASARGRADS
-337 TSLRSGTD
+337 TP
-345 GSYEVGASD
+345 EVGASD
-354 KTALQGAGRDGGTE
+354 EAALSRAGRDRGTE
-368 RKSTDAMGRAD
+368 RESTDAVGRTD
-379 EQYPQS
+379 EQHPQP
-385 SGGNDT
+385 SGGSDT
-391 ERADLQLNVADEQQ
+391 DRTDLQVSVAKEDE
-405 VTVNLPTVEEQIEM
+405 VRVNLPTVDEQIEM
-419 LAEAEDEKSSAFVIS
+419 IAKAEDEKASAFAIS
-434 QEDIDSVLQRGSGFQ
+434 KKDIDSVLQKGSGVAD
-449 NGKYHIYRQFQKND
+449 GKYRIYRQFQKGED
-463 DSKGNIDFLKKEYGT
+463 RQKNIEFLKNEYGT
-478 GGGTHYF
+478 GGGTHIF
-485 PDGTQGHTWHDGK
+485 PDGFSGHSWHDSK
-498 GIAIEKY
+498 GLAIDRNGTY
-505 GSSANPDLVLSWAK
+505 TNHDLVLKWSQ
-519 VEKRLRELIKNDR
+519 VEKRLRELIKDNR
-532 YLNEKEKDH
+532 YLNPKEKDH

-546 ESEEAPQYEIDT
+546 ESVSAPQYEVDT
-558 QRKMARQR
+558 QRKIARQR
-566 FIDANRDLPPADKR
+566 FIDAHRDLPPADKR

-590 IRDLDGYEKD
+590 ICDLDRYEKD
-600 LLENVERTDLA
+600 LLSVVGRSDLA
-611 DVTAEQMEQH
+611 DITAEQMEQQ
-621 LGDPATVQQLID
+621 LSDPSTVQQLID
-633 FLALVQGKTADVY
+633 FLAQVQWKTTSVF
-646 SRSNAWRFSQEL
+646 SRSNGWKFTEEL
-658 MELYPLRYVY
+658 RELHPLRYLY
-668 HEDDV
+668 NEGDV

-678 DKYEIAAFDENTVS
+678 DKYEIATLTEEKVYLQNAE
-692 LRNPDFPLF
+692 FPIL
-701 GKELS
+701 GQEYS

-713 LKENPANDHL
+713 LTENPANDHL
-723 KVVVTEKQSV
+723 KVVVTEKQRTE
-733 QTPSEEKPDGIKF
+733 TPSEKKQDGIQF
-746 SIGFSEHPAFYDRQF
+746 SIGFSEHPAFYDRQL
-761 NDRYTDLSFALGNYL
+761 NDRYTDLSFALGNKL
-776 LGVLD
+776 LGILD
-781 EKQHRERESNDN
+781 EKQHREREGDKNI
-793 VGWYHKTDFEIT
+793 GWYHKTDFVIK
-805 ATIGGEDFHYEGRF
+805 AVIGGEEFNYEGRF
-819 DIGDGEGDLISH
+819 DIGDGEGDLIAH
-831 IKNFYEYSLSPNCP
+831 IKNFYDYALSPKGEQLYGDDRESLLRGRDE
-845 FIPEWKK
+845 FIP
-852 QGEDYYREQ
+852 
-861 IESLQWG
+861 
-868 RDVFVPYLEQH
+868 FLEQH
-879 KTLTPE
+879 TELTQE
-885 DEKLYTE
+885 DEKLLDE
-892 IMATESNW
+892 IMATESDW
-900 FVPVEDKQQASDLQP
+900 YRTS
-915 QIVAYYKSDDENIV
+915 
-929 IVQASNGKY
+929 
-938 FNHYGY
+938 
-944 DEDSNSFA
+944 
-952 SAAGGFDT
+952 
-960 FEEAE
+960 EEAE
-965 QTLYAHRPTAID
+965 
-977 ITEEKQTP
+977 EKPQ
-985 HYTVE
+985 
-990 LTSDAFADP
+990 A
-999 FIIRDNTVP
+999 
-1008 YGEDGQ
+1008 
-1014 YYDVDG
+1014 
-1020 IYQTFETEEEAQ
+1020 
-1032 EYADTLNSAENI
+1032 YADIMNGSEAPAIEMEQSA
-1044 VKLFAQKDEERS
+1044 D
-1056 QQEQPDIQNNS
+1056 
-1067 DLIGK
+1067 DLIGR
-1072 EILIDNRRY
+1072 EIIIDNRKY
-1081 VIESISEISGD
+1081 LIENIGKISGD
-1092 VSMRDMT
+1092 VSLRDIT
-1099 FANAV
+1099 FQNNV
-1104 GFPINRVEKIGYIR
+1104 GFPINRVEKIGYIQK
-1118 SLLSKAQEEKQP
+1118 LLEQEKTELPLKEKT
-1130 EKAVSPVPAPS
+1130 EAPAAD
-1141 EPRHNYR
+1141 RHNFR
-1148 ITEDTLG
+1148 ITDDAIG

-1170 NLLHELELENRLATP
+1170 NLLHELEIENRLATP
-1185 EEQEIL
+1185 EEQEVL
-1191 SKYVGWGGLSMAF
+1191 SRYVGWGGLSMAF
-1204 DENNAAWADEFKE
+1204 DEHNAAWAEEFKE

-1241 PVVIKGMYEALERLG
+1241 PVVIKAMYDALDRLG
-1256 FSEGSI
+1256 FSQGNI

-1267 GTGNFFGLLPD
+1267 GTGNFFGLLPES
-1278 TMVGSKLHGVEID
+1278 MQNSKLHGVEID

-1322 DVVLG
+1322 DVVIG

-1353 AKALDKVCAGGV
+1353 AKALDKVRAGGV

-1423 VMDIEPDWVHLDT
+1423 VIDIEPDWVHLDT
-1436 DENGVTMNRYFV
+1436 DENGITMNRYFV

-1458 KMENTRFG
+1458 KMESTRFG

-1488 QRINGEIPELDNR
+1488 QRINGEIPELDNG

-1528 GRVYF
+1528 GRVCF
-1533 RENDRMQPAS
+1533 RENDRMHPAS

-1568 QTDDYPEEMIRT
+1568 QTEDYPEEMICT

-1588 YDVYTAKYGLIN
+1588 YDAYTAKYGLIN

-1644 REVTSVETA
+1644 REITSVETA

-1679 QAELVQNLQGIIFK
+1679 QAELVQDLQNVIFK

-1721 LAAKNDPELAVNVEA
+1721 LASKNDPELAVNVEA
-1736 LEKVIPQDL
+1736 LKKVIPKDL

-1861 VIKQAFQDWI
+1861 VIKQAFQDWL

-1911 TLRAHQVNAI
+1911 TLRPHQVNAI

-2038 DDVERGIDDVQA
+2038 DDIERGIDDVQA

-2302 DDPESKVNACV
+2302 DDPDSKVNACV

-2351 REKLIALGIP
+2351 REKLIARGIP
-2361 AEQIRFI
+2361 AEQVRFI

-2467 SQIMTSKSPIRSA
+2467 SQIMTSKSPVRSA

-2554 DVALAEQHKPQG
+2554 DAALAEQHKPQG
-2566 EDKFCPMTLKG
+2566 EDKFCPMTLTG
-2577 VTYTEKADA
+2577 VTCTEKADA

-2606 SYRGIRMEIYYD
+2606 SYRGFRMEIYYD

-2626 NLCGRAKHKVDLGS
+2626 NLCGKAKHKVDLGA

>member
-24 QAWQSFLS
+24 QAWQGFLS
-32 AACRNYKCRFDEQLL
+32 SACRNYKCRFDEQLL
-47 IYAQRPDAVAVAQLE
+47 IYAQRPDAVAVAKLE
-62 TWNKQFKRWVNK
+62 TWNRQFKRWVNK

-89 TLKYYFDI
+89 TLKYYFDV

-111 IWQMSERYEQAVIE
+111 IWQMDERYEQAVME

-138 LASVLMETAKN
+138 LASDLMETAKN

-154 LQDYM
+154 LQDYFS
-159 PQLKSCT
+159 QLKDCT
-166 QDSLLEELDEYN
+166 KDSFLEELDDFN
-178 IEVIYRQLAVNSVAY
+178 IEVIYRRLATNSVAF
-193 MLMSRCGV
+193 MLISRCGL
-201 DTEAV
+201 DTNE
-206 FEREDFAEI
+206 FFDREDFADI
-215 INFNTPATI
+215 VNFNTPATI
-224 NALGIATSDISEM
+224 NAIGVATSDIAEM

-243 QTIRDV
+243 QSIRNV
-249 QIAEKSQNR
+249 QIAEKDQNR
-258 TFAPQSQ
+258 TFAQKTQ
-265 TRYDVGREQAERSN
+265 AQYDKGRQQPERSEY
-279 HNERN
+279 NERN
-284 HIHQTRGLSYSRP
+284 HLQQTGGLSYSRP
-297 NITDRARNSAWQI
+297 NITDRARASAWQV
-310 RFDAQGLSGAVQ
+310 RFDAQGLSGEAQ
-322 TSDLPQSADIGRAEQ
+322 ASDLSQSADIGQAERASARGRADS
-337 TSLRSGTD
+337 TP
-345 GSYEVGASD
+345 EVGASD
-354 KTALQGAGRDGGTE
+354 EAALSRAGRDRGTE
-368 RKSTDAMGRAD
+368 RESTDAVGRTD
-379 EQYPQS
+379 EQHPQP
-385 SGGNDT
+385 SGGSDT
-391 ERADLQLNVADEQQ
+391 DRTDLQVSVAKEDE
-405 VTVNLPTVEEQIEM
+405 VRVNLPTVDEQIEM
-419 LAEAEDEKSSAFVIS
+419 IAKAEDEKASAFAIS
-434 QEDIDSVLQRGSGFQ
+434 KEDIDSVLQKGSGVAD
-449 NGKYHIYRQFQKND
+449 GKYRIYRQFQKGVD
-463 DSKGNIDFLKKEYGT
+463 RQKNIEFLKNEYGT
-478 GGGTHYF
+478 GGGTHIF
-485 PDGTQGHTWHDGK
+485 PDGFSGHSWYDSK
-498 GIAIEKY
+498 GLAIDRNGTY
-505 GSSANPDLVLSWAK
+505 TNHDLVLKWSQ
-519 VEKRLRELIKNDR
+519 VEKRLRELIKDNR
-532 YLNEKEKDH
+532 YLNPKEKDH

-546 ESEEAPQYEIDT
+546 ESVSAPQYEIDT
-558 QRKMARQR
+558 QRKIARQR
-566 FIDANRDLPPADKR
+566 FIDAHRDLPPADKR

-590 IRDLDGYEKD
+590 IRDLDRYEKD
-600 LLENVERTDLA
+600 LLSVVERSDLA

-621 LGDPATVQQLID
+621 LSDPSTVQQLID
-633 FLALVQGKTADVY
+633 FLAQVQWKTTSVF
-646 SRSNAWRFSQEL
+646 SRSNGWKFTEEL
-658 MELYPLRYVY
+658 RELHPLCYLY
-668 HEDDV
+668 NEGDV

-678 DKYEIAAFDENTVS
+678 DKYEIATLTEEKVYLQNAE
-692 LRNPDFPLF
+692 FPIL
-701 GKELS
+701 GQEYS

-713 LKENPANDHL
+713 LTENPANDHL
-723 KVVVTEKQSV
+723 KVVVTEKQRTE
-733 QTPSEEKPDGIKF
+733 TPSEKKQDGIQF
-746 SIGFSEHPAFYDRQF
+746 SIGFSEHPAFYDRQL
-761 NDRYTDLSFALGNYL
+761 NDRYTDLSFALGNKL
-776 LGVLD
+776 LGILD
-781 EKQHRERESNDN
+781 EKQHREREGDKNI
-793 VGWYHKTDFEIT
+793 GWYHKTDFVIK
-805 ATIGGEDFHYEGRF
+805 AVIGGEEFNYEGRF
-819 DIGDGEGDLISH
+819 DIGDGEGDLIAH
-831 IKNFYEYSLSPNCP
+831 IKNFYDYALSP
-845 FIPEWKK
+845 K
-852 QGEDYYREQ
+852 GEQLYGDDR
-861 IESLQWG
+861 ESLLRG
-868 RDVFVPYLEQH
+868 RDEFMPFLEQH
-879 KTLTPE
+879 TELTKE
-885 DEKLYTE
+885 DEKLLDE
-892 IMATESNW
+892 IMATESDW
-900 FVPVEDKQQASDLQP
+900 YRTA
-915 QIVAYYKSDDENIV
+915 
-929 IVQASNGKY
+929 
-938 FNHYGY
+938 
-944 DEDSNSFA
+944 
-952 SAAGGFDT
+952 
-960 FEEAE
+960 EEAE
-965 QTLYAHRPTAID
+965 
-977 ITEEKQTP
+977 EKPQ
-985 HYTVE
+985 
-990 LTSDAFADP
+990 ANADKV
-999 FIIRDNTVP
+999 N
-1008 YGEDGQ
+1008 GS
-1014 YYDVDG
+1014 
-1020 IYQTFETEEEAQ
+1020 EAPVI
-1032 EYADTLNSAENI
+1032 EM
-1044 VKLFAQKDEERS
+1044 
-1056 QQEQPDIQNNS
+1056 EQSTD
-1067 DLIGK
+1067 DLIGR
-1072 EILIDNRRY
+1072 EIIIDNRKY
-1081 VIESISEISGD
+1081 LIESIGKISGD
-1092 VSMRDMT
+1092 VSLRDIT
-1099 FANAV
+1099 FQNNV
-1104 GFPINRVEKIGYIR
+1104 GFPINRVEKIGYIQK
-1118 SLLSKAQEEKQP
+1118 LLEQEKTELPPEEKT
-1130 EKAVSPVPAPS
+1130 ETLATD
-1141 EPRHNYR
+1141 RHNFR
-1148 ITEDTLG
+1148 ITDDAIG
-1155 VGGAKEKFRNNMAAI
+1155 IGGAKEKFRNNMAAI
-1170 NLLHELELENRLATP
+1170 NLLHELEIENRLATP
-1185 EEQEIL
+1185 EEQEVL
-1191 SKYVGWGGLSMAF
+1191 SRYVGWGGLSMAF
-1204 DENNAAWADEFKE
+1204 DEHNAAWAEEFKE

-1241 PVVIKGMYEALERLG
+1241 PVVIKAMYDVLDRLG
-1256 FSEGSI
+1256 FSQGNI

-1267 GTGNFFGLLPD
+1267 GTGNFFGLLPES
-1278 TMVGSKLHGVEID
+1278 MQNSKLHGVEID

-1353 AKALDKVCAGGV
+1353 AKALDKVRAGGV

-1667 DLPYMEQLTGKT
+1667 DLPYMEQLAGKT
-1679 QAELVQNLQGIIFK
+1679 QAELVQDLQGVIFK

-1713 RNKLTVAE
+1713 RNKLTIAE

-1736 LEKVIPQDL
+1736 LKKVIPKDL

-1861 VIKQAFQDWI
+1861 AIKQAFQDWI

-1911 TLRAHQVNAI
+1911 TLRPHQVNAI

-1983 NILVTTKQD
+1983 NILVTTKRD

-2038 DDVERGIDDVQA
+2038 DDIERGIDDVQA

-2235 LPVPKVNYHNIKT
+2235 LPVPKVNYRNIKT

-2351 REKLIALGIP
+2351 REKLIARGIP

-2467 SQIMTSKSPIRSA
+2467 SQIMTSKSPVRSA

-2554 DVALAEQHKPQG
+2554 DAALAEQHKPQG

-2597 PMSAPTEIG
+2597 PMSAATEIG
-2606 SYRGIRMEIYYD
+2606 SYRGFRIEIYYD

-2626 NLCGRAKHKVDLGS
+2626 NLCGKTKHKVDLGS

-2657 ARLEAAKTKKAETI
+2657 ARLEAAKTKKAEI
-2671 VQLETAKEEIKKPF
+2671 IAQLEIAKEEIKKPF

-2709 KDTSVMDTEPEQTE
+2709 KDTSVMDTEPEQAE

>member
-24 QAWQSFLS
+24 QAWQGFLS
-32 AACRNYKCRFDEQLL
+32 SACRNYKCRFDEQLL
-47 IYAQRPDAVAVAQLE
+47 IYAQRPDAVAVAKLE
-62 TWNKQFKRWVNK
+62 TWNRQFKRWVNK

-89 TLKYYFDI
+89 TLKYYFDV

-111 IWQMSERYEQAVIE
+111 IWQMDERYEQAVME

-138 LASVLMETAKN
+138 LASALMETAKN

-154 LQDYM
+154 LQDYFS
-159 PQLKSCT
+159 QLKDCT
-166 QDSLLEELDEYN
+166 KDSFLEELDDFN
-178 IEVIYRQLAVNSVAY
+178 IEVIYRRLAANSVAF
-193 MLMSRCGV
+193 MLISRCGL
-201 DTEAV
+201 DTNE
-206 FEREDFAEI
+206 FFDREDFADI
-215 INFNTPATI
+215 VNFNTPATI
-224 NALGIATSDISEM
+224 NAIGVATSDIAEM

-243 QTIRDV
+243 QSIRNV
-249 QIAEKSQNR
+249 QMAEKDQNR
-258 TFAPQSQ
+258 TFAQRTQ
-265 TRYDVGREQAERSN
+265 AQYDKDRQQPERSEY
-279 HNERN
+279 NERN
-284 HIHQTRGLSYSRP
+284 HLQQTGGLSYSRP
-297 NITDRARNSAWQI
+297 NITDRARASAWQV
-310 RFDAQGLSGAVQ
+310 RFDAQGLSGEAQ
-322 TSDLPQSADIGRAEQ
+322 ASDLSQSADIGQAERASARGRADS
-337 TSLRSGTD
+337 TP
-345 GSYEVGASD
+345 EVGASD
-354 KTALQGAGRDGGTE
+354 EAALSRAGRDRGTE
-368 RKSTDAMGRAD
+368 RESTDAVGRTD
-379 EQYPQS
+379 EQHPQP
-385 SGGNDT
+385 SGGSDT
-391 ERADLQLNVADEQQ
+391 DRTDLQVSVAKEDE
-405 VTVNLPTVEEQIEM
+405 VRVNLPTVDEQIEM
-419 LAEAEDEKSSAFVIS
+419 IAKAEDEKASAFAIS
-434 QEDIDSVLQRGSGFQ
+434 KEDIDSVLQKGSGVAD
-449 NGKYHIYRQFQKND
+449 GKYRIYRQFQKGVD
-463 DSKGNIDFLKKEYGT
+463 RQKNIEFLKNEYGT
-478 GGGTHYF
+478 GGGTHIF
-485 PDGTQGHTWHDGK
+485 PDGFSGHSWYDSK
-498 GIAIEKY
+498 GLAIDRNGTY
-505 GSSANPDLVLSWAK
+505 TNHDLVLKWSQ
-519 VEKRLRELIKNDR
+519 VEKRLRELIKDNR
-532 YLNEKEKDH
+532 YLNPKEKDH

-546 ESEEAPQYEIDT
+546 ESVSAPQYEIDT
-558 QRKMARQR
+558 QRKIARQR
-566 FIDANRDLPPADKR
+566 FIDAHRDLPPADKR

-590 IRDLDGYEKD
+590 IRDLDRYEKD
-600 LLENVERTDLA
+600 LLSVVERSDLA

-621 LGDPATVQQLID
+621 LSDPSTVQQLID
-633 FLALVQGKTADVY
+633 FLAQVQWKTTSVF
-646 SRSNAWRFSQEL
+646 SRSNGWKFTEEL
-658 MELYPLRYVY
+658 RELHPLCYLY
-668 HEDDV
+668 NEGDV

-678 DKYEIAAFDENTVS
+678 DKYEIATLTEEKVYLQNAE
-692 LRNPDFPLF
+692 FPIL
-701 GKELS
+701 GQEYS

-713 LKENPANDHL
+713 LTENPANDHL
-723 KVVVTEKQSV
+723 KVVVTEKQR
-733 QTPSEEKPDGIKF
+733 TEAPSEKKQDGIQF
-746 SIGFSEHPAFYDRQF
+746 SIGFSEHPAFYDRQL
-761 NDRYTDLSFALGNYL
+761 NDRYTDLSFALGNKL
-776 LGVLD
+776 LGILD
-781 EKQHRERESNDN
+781 EKQHREREGDKNI
-793 VGWYHKTDFEIT
+793 GWYHKTDFVIK
-805 ATIGGEDFHYEGRF
+805 AVIGGEEFNYEGRF
-819 DIGDGEGDLISH
+819 DIGDGEGDLIAH
-831 IKNFYEYSLSPNCP
+831 IKNFYDYALSPKGEQLYGDDRESLLRGRDE
-845 FIPEWKK
+845 FIP
-852 QGEDYYREQ
+852 
-861 IESLQWG
+861 
-868 RDVFVPYLEQH
+868 FLEQH
-879 KTLTPE
+879 TELKPE
-885 DEKLYTE
+885 DEKLLDE
-892 IMATESNW
+892 IMATESDW
-900 FVPVEDKQQASDLQP
+900 YRTA
-915 QIVAYYKSDDENIV
+915 
-929 IVQASNGKY
+929 
-938 FNHYGY
+938 
-944 DEDSNSFA
+944 
-952 SAAGGFDT
+952 
-960 FEEAE
+960 EEAE
-965 QTLYAHRPTAID
+965 
-977 ITEEKQTP
+977 EKPQ
-985 HYTVE
+985 
-990 LTSDAFADP
+990 ANADKV
-999 FIIRDNTVP
+999 N
-1008 YGEDGQ
+1008 GS
-1014 YYDVDG
+1014 
-1020 IYQTFETEEEAQ
+1020 EAPVI
-1032 EYADTLNSAENI
+1032 EM
-1044 VKLFAQKDEERS
+1044 
-1056 QQEQPDIQNNS
+1056 EQSTD
-1067 DLIGK
+1067 DLIGR
-1072 EILIDNRRY
+1072 EIIIDNRKY
-1081 VIESISEISGD
+1081 LIESIGKISGD
-1092 VSMRDMT
+1092 VSLRDIT
-1099 FANAV
+1099 FQNNV
-1104 GFPINRVEKIGYIR
+1104 GFPINRVEKIGYIQK
-1118 SLLSKAQEEKQP
+1118 LLEQEKTELPPEEKT
-1130 EKAVSPVPAPS
+1130 ETLATD
-1141 EPRHNYR
+1141 RHNFR
-1148 ITEDTLG
+1148 ITDDAIG
-1155 VGGAKEKFRNNMAAI
+1155 IGGAKEKFRNNMAAI
-1170 NLLHELELENRLATP
+1170 NLLHELEIENRLATP
-1185 EEQEIL
+1185 EEQEVL
-1191 SKYVGWGGLSMAF
+1191 SRYVGWGGLSMAF
-1204 DENNAAWADEFKE
+1204 DEHNAAWAEEFKE

-1241 PVVIKGMYEALERLG
+1241 PVVIKAMYDVLDRLG
-1256 FSEGSI
+1256 FSQGNI

-1267 GTGNFFGLLPD
+1267 GTGNFFGLLPES
-1278 TMVGSKLHGVEID
+1278 MQNSKLHGVEID

-1353 AKALDKVCAGGV
+1353 AKALDKVRAGGV

-1679 QAELVQNLQGIIFK
+1679 QAELVQDLQGVIFK
-1693 VPNCEPVSYV
+1693 VPNCEHVSYV

-1713 RNKLTVAE
+1713 RNKLTVAD

-1736 LEKVIPQDL
+1736 LEKVIPKDL

-1911 TLRAHQVNAI
+1911 TLRPHQVNAI

-1983 NILVTTKQD
+1983 NILVTTKRD

-2018 QFEKIPMSIE
+2018 QFEKIPMSIG

-2038 DDVERGIDDVQA
+2038 DDIEHGIDDVQA

-2235 LPVPKVNYHNIKT
+2235 LPVPTVNYHNIKT

-2351 REKLIALGIP
+2351 REKLIARGIP
-2361 AEQIRFI
+2361 AEQICFI

-2467 SQIMTSKSPIRSA
+2467 SQIMTSKSPVRSA

-2554 DVALAEQHKPQG
+2554 DAALVEQHKPQG

-2577 VTYTEKADA
+2577 MTYTEKADA

-2597 PMSAPTEIG
+2597 PMSAATEIG
-2606 SYRGIRMEIYYD
+2606 SYRGFRIEIYYD

-2626 NLCGRAKHKVDLGS
+2626 NLCGKAKHKVDLGA

-2671 VQLETAKEEIKKPF
+2671 AQLETAKEEIKKPF

-2709 KDTSVMDTEPEQTE
+2709 KDTSVMDTEPEQAE

>member
-24 QAWQSFLS
+24 QAWQGFLS
-32 AACRNYKCRFDEQLL
+32 SACRNYKCRFDEQLL
-47 IYAQRPDAVAVAQLE
+47 IYAQRPDAVAVAKLE
-62 TWNKQFKRWVNK
+62 TWNRQFKRWVNK

-89 TLKYYFDI
+89 TLKYYFDV

-111 IWQMSERYEQAVIE
+111 IWQMDERYEQAVME

-138 LASVLMETAKN
+138 LASALMETAKN

-154 LQDYM
+154 LQDYFS
-159 PQLKSCT
+159 QLKDCT
-166 QDSLLEELDEYN
+166 KDSFLEELDDFN
-178 IEVIYRQLAVNSVAY
+178 IEVVYRRLAANSVAF
-193 MLMSRCGV
+193 MLISRCGL
-201 DTEAV
+201 DTNE
-206 FEREDFAEI
+206 FFDRDDFADI
-215 INFNTPATI
+215 VNFNTPATI
-224 NALGIATSDISEM
+224 NAIGVATSDIAEM

-243 QTIRDV
+243 QSIRNV
-249 QIAEKSQNR
+249 QMAEKDQNR
-258 TFAPQSQ
+258 TFAQRTQ
-265 TRYDVGREQAERSN
+265 AQYDKGRQQPERSEYNEQN
-279 HNERN
+279 HLQ
-284 HIHQTRGLSYSRP
+284 QTGGLSYSRP
-297 NITDRARNSAWQI
+297 NITDRARASAWQV
-310 RFDAQGLSGAVQ
+310 RFDAQGLSGEAQ
-322 TSDLPQSADIGRAEQ
+322 ASDLSQSADIGQAERASARGRADS
-337 TSLRSGTD
+337 TP
-345 GSYEVGASD
+345 EVGASD
-354 KTALQGAGRDGGTE
+354 EAALSRAGRDRGTE
-368 RKSTDAMGRAD
+368 RESTDAVGRTD
-379 EQYPQS
+379 EQHPQP
-385 SGGNDT
+385 SGGSDT
-391 ERADLQLNVADEQQ
+391 DRTDLQVSVAKEDE
-405 VTVNLPTVEEQIEM
+405 VRVNLPTVDEQIEM
-419 LAEAEDEKSSAFVIS
+419 IAKAEDEKASAFAIS
-434 QEDIDSVLQRGSGFQ
+434 KEDIDSVLQKGSGVAD
-449 NGKYHIYRQFQKND
+449 GKYRIYRQFQKGVD
-463 DSKGNIDFLKKEYGT
+463 RQKNIEFLKNEYGT
-478 GGGTHYF
+478 GGGTHIF
-485 PDGTQGHTWHDGK
+485 PDGFSGHSWHDSK
-498 GIAIEKY
+498 GLAIDRNGTY
-505 GSSANPDLVLSWAK
+505 TNHDLVLKWSQ
-519 VEKRLRELIKNDR
+519 VEKRLRELIKDNR
-532 YLNEKEKDH
+532 YLNPKEKDH

-546 ESEEAPQYEIDT
+546 ESVSAPQYEIDT
-558 QRKMARQR
+558 QRKIARQR
-566 FIDANRDLPPADKR
+566 FIDAHRDLPPADKR

-590 IRDLDGYEKD
+590 IRDLDRYEKD
-600 LLENVERTDLA
+600 LLSAVERSDLA

-621 LGDPATVQQLID
+621 LSDPSTVQQLID
-633 FLALVQGKTADVY
+633 FLAQVQWKTTSVF
-646 SRSNAWRFSQEL
+646 SRSNGWKFTEEL
-658 MELYPLRYVY
+658 RELHPLRYLY
-668 HEDDV
+668 NEGDV

-678 DKYEIAAFDENTVS
+678 DKYEIATLTEEKVYLQNAE
-692 LRNPDFPLF
+692 FPIL
-701 GKELS
+701 GQEYS

-713 LKENPANDHL
+713 LTENPANDHL
-723 KVVVTEKQSV
+723 KVVVTEKQRTE
-733 QTPSEEKPDGIKF
+733 TPSEKKQDGIQF

-761 NDRYTDLSFALGNYL
+761 NDRYTDLSFALGNKL
-776 LGVLD
+776 LGILD
-781 EKQHRERESNDN
+781 EKQHREREGDKNI
-793 VGWYHKTDFEIT
+793 GWYHKTDFVIK
-805 ATIGGEDFHYEGRF
+805 AVIGGEEFNYEGRF
-819 DIGDGEGDLISH
+819 DIGDGEGDLIAH
-831 IKNFYEYSLSPNCP
+831 IKNFYDYALSPKGEQLYGDDRESLLRGRGE
-845 FIPEWKK
+845 FIP
-852 QGEDYYREQ
+852 
-861 IESLQWG
+861 
-868 RDVFVPYLEQH
+868 FLEQH
-879 KTLTPE
+879 TELTKE
-885 DEKLYTE
+885 DEKLLDE
-892 IMATESNW
+892 IMATESDW
-900 FVPVEDKQQASDLQP
+900 YRTA
-915 QIVAYYKSDDENIV
+915 
-929 IVQASNGKY
+929 
-938 FNHYGY
+938 
-944 DEDSNSFA
+944 
-952 SAAGGFDT
+952 
-960 FEEAE
+960 EEAK
-965 QTLYAHRPTAID
+965 
-977 ITEEKQTP
+977 EKPQ
-985 HYTVE
+985 
-990 LTSDAFADP
+990 A
-999 FIIRDNTVP
+999 
-1008 YGEDGQ
+1008 
-1014 YYDVDG
+1014 
-1020 IYQTFETEEEAQ
+1020 
-1032 EYADTLNSAENI
+1032 YADIMNGSEAPAIEMEKSA
-1044 VKLFAQKDEERS
+1044 D
-1056 QQEQPDIQNNS
+1056 
-1067 DLIGK
+1067 DLIGR
-1072 EILIDNRRY
+1072 EIITDNRKY
-1081 VIESISEISGD
+1081 LIENIGKISGD
-1092 VSMRDMT
+1092 VSLRDIT
-1099 FANAV
+1099 FQNNV
-1104 GFPINRVEKIGYIR
+1104 GFPINRVEKIGYIQK
-1118 SLLSKAQEEKQP
+1118 LLEQEKTELLPEEKTEAP
-1130 EKAVSPVPAPS
+1130 AVD
-1141 EPRHNYR
+1141 RHNFR
-1148 ITEDTLG
+1148 INDDAIG

-1170 NLLHELELENRLATP
+1170 NLLHELEIENRLATP
-1185 EEQEIL
+1185 EEQEVL
-1191 SKYVGWGGLSMAF
+1191 SQYVGWGGLSMAF
-1204 DENNAAWADEFKE
+1204 DEHNAAWAEEFKE

-1241 PVVIKGMYEALERLG
+1241 PVVIKAMYDALDRLG
-1256 FSEGSI
+1256 FSQGNI

-1267 GTGNFFGLLPD
+1267 GTGNFFGLLPES
-1278 TMVGSKLHGVEID
+1278 MQNSKLHGVEID

-1353 AKALDKVCAGGV
+1353 AKALDKVRAGGV

-1528 GRVYF
+1528 GKVYF

-1568 QTDDYPEEMIRT
+1568 QTEDYPEEMICT

-1588 YDVYTAKYGLIN
+1588 YDAYTAKYGLIN

-1679 QAELVQNLQGIIFK
+1679 QAELVQDLQGVIFK

-1721 LAAKNDPELAVNVEA
+1721 LAAKNDPELAVNVDA
-1736 LEKVIPQDL
+1736 LKKVIPKDL

-1837 YDEHGNKKAVF
+1837 YDEHSNKKAVF

-1871 WKDPERRNRLVRYY
+1871 WKAPERRNRLVRYY

-1911 TLRAHQVNAI
+1911 TLRPHQVNAI

-1926 GGNTLLAHKVG
+1926 GGSTLLAHKVG

-2038 DDVERGIDDVQA
+2038 DDIERGIDDVQA

-2214 LPELMQMF
+2214 LPELMHMF

-2302 DDPESKVNACV
+2302 DDPDSKVNACV

-2351 REKLIALGIP
+2351 REKLIARGIP

-2467 SQIMTSKSPIRSA
+2467 SQIMTSKSPVRSA

-2554 DVALAEQHKPQG
+2554 DAALAEQHKPQG
-2566 EDKFCPMTLKG
+2566 EDKFCSMTLKG

-2606 SYRGIRMEIYYD
+2606 SYRGFRMEIYYD

-2626 NLCGRAKHKVDLGS
+2626 NLCGKAKHKVDLGA

-2671 VQLETAKEEIKKPF
+2671 AQLETAKEEIKKPF

>member
-24 QAWQSFLS
+24 QAWQGFLS
-32 AACRNYKCRFDEQLL
+32 SACRNYKCRFDEQLL
-47 IYAQRPDAVAVAQLE
+47 IYAQRPDAVAVAKLE
-62 TWNKQFKRWVNK
+62 TWNRQFRRWVNK

-80 VFDPKGRRN
+80 VFDSKGRRN
-89 TLKYYFDI
+89 TLKYYFDV

-111 IWQMSERYEQAVIE
+111 IWQMDERYEQAVME

-138 LASVLMETAKN
+138 LASALMETAKN

-154 LQDYM
+154 LQDYFS
-159 PQLKSCT
+159 QLKDCT
-166 QDSLLEELDEYN
+166 KDSFLEELDDFN
-178 IEVIYRQLAVNSVAY
+178 IEVIYRRLAANSVAF
-193 MLMSRCGV
+193 MLISRCGL
-201 DTEAV
+201 DANE
-206 FEREDFAEI
+206 FFDREDFADI
-215 INFNTPATI
+215 VNFNTPATI
-224 NALGIATSDISEM
+224 NAIGVATSDIAEM

-243 QTIRDV
+243 QSIRNV
-249 QIAEKSQNR
+249 QMAEKDQNR
-258 TFAPQSQ
+258 TFEQRTQAL
-265 TRYDVGREQAERSN
+265 YDKGRQQPERSEYNEQN
-279 HNERN
+279 HLQ
-284 HIHQTRGLSYSRP
+284 QTGGLSYSRP
-297 NITDRARNSAWQI
+297 NITDRARASAWQV
-310 RFDAQGLSGAVQ
+310 RFDAQGLSGEEQA
-322 TSDLPQSADIGRAEQ
+322 SDLSQPADIGQAERASARGRADS
-337 TSLRSGTD
+337 TP
-345 GSYEVGASD
+345 EVGASD
-354 KTALQGAGRDGGTE
+354 EAALSRAGRNRGTE
-368 RKSTDAMGRAD
+368 RESSDAVGRTD
-379 EQYPQS
+379 EQHPQP
-385 SGGNDT
+385 SGGSDT
-391 ERADLQLNVADEQQ
+391 DRTDLQVSVAKDDE
-405 VTVNLPTVEEQIEM
+405 VRVNLPTVDEQIEM
-419 LAEAEDEKSSAFVIS
+419 IAKAEDENASAFTIS
-434 QEDIDSVLQRGSGFQ
+434 KEDIDSVLQKGSGVAD
-449 NGKYHIYRQFQKND
+449 GKYRIYRQFQKGED
-463 DSKGNIDFLKKEYGT
+463 RQKNIEFLKNEYGT
-478 GGGTHYF
+478 GGGTYIF
-485 PDGTQGHTWHDGK
+485 PDGFSGHSWHDSK
-498 GIAIEKY
+498 GLAIDRNGTY
-505 GSSANPDLVLSWAK
+505 TNHDLVLKWSQ
-519 VEKRLRELIKNDR
+519 VEKRLRELIKDNR
-532 YLNEKEKDH
+532 YLNPKEKDH

-546 ESEEAPQYEIDT
+546 ESVSAPQYEVDT
-558 QRKMARQR
+558 QRKIARQR
-566 FIDANRDLPPADKR
+566 FIDAHRDLPPADKR

-590 IRDLDGYEKD
+590 IRDLDRYEKD
-600 LLENVERTDLA
+600 LLSVVGRSDLA
-611 DVTAEQMEQH
+611 DITAEQMEQQ
-621 LGDPATVQQLID
+621 LSAPSTVQQLID
-633 FLALVQGKTADVY
+633 FLAQVQWKTTSVF
-646 SRSNAWRFSQEL
+646 SRSNGWKFTEEL
-658 MELYPLRYVY
+658 RELHPLRYLY
-668 HEDDV
+668 NEGDV

-678 DKYEIAAFDENTVS
+678 DKYEIATLTEEKVYLQNAE
-692 LRNPDFPLF
+692 FPIL
-701 GKELS
+701 GQEYS

-713 LKENPANDHL
+713 LTENPANDHL
-723 KVVVTEKQSV
+723 KVVVTEKQRTE
-733 QTPSEEKPDGIKF
+733 TPSEKKQDGIQF
-746 SIGFSEHPAFYDRQF
+746 SIGFSEHPAFYDRQL
-761 NDRYTDLSFALGNYL
+761 NDRYTDLSFALCNKL
-776 LGVLD
+776 LGILD
-781 EKQHRERESNDN
+781 EKQHREREGDKNI
-793 VGWYHKTDFEIT
+793 GWYHKTDFVIK
-805 ATIGGEDFHYEGRF
+805 AVIGGEEFNYEGRF
-819 DIGDGEGDLISH
+819 DIGDGEGDLIAH
-831 IKNFYEYSLSPNCP
+831 IKNFYDYALSPKGEQLYGDDRESLLRGRDE
-845 FIPEWKK
+845 FIP
-852 QGEDYYREQ
+852 
-861 IESLQWG
+861 
-868 RDVFVPYLEQH
+868 FLEQH
-879 KTLTPE
+879 TELTQE
-885 DEKLYTE
+885 DEKLLDE
-892 IMATESNW
+892 IMATESDW
-900 FVPVEDKQQASDLQP
+900 YRTA
-915 QIVAYYKSDDENIV
+915 
-929 IVQASNGKY
+929 
-938 FNHYGY
+938 
-944 DEDSNSFA
+944 
-952 SAAGGFDT
+952 
-960 FEEAE
+960 EEAE
-965 QTLYAHRPTAID
+965 
-977 ITEEKQTP
+977 EKPQ
-985 HYTVE
+985 
-990 LTSDAFADP
+990 A
-999 FIIRDNTVP
+999 
-1008 YGEDGQ
+1008 
-1014 YYDVDG
+1014 
-1020 IYQTFETEEEAQ
+1020 
-1032 EYADTLNSAENI
+1032 YADIMNGSEAPAIEM
-1044 VKLFAQKDEERS
+1044 
-1056 QQEQPDIQNNS
+1056 EQSTD
-1067 DLIGK
+1067 DLIGR
-1072 EILIDNRRY
+1072 EIAIDNRKY
-1081 VIESISEISGD
+1081 LIENIGKISGD
-1092 VSMRDMT
+1092 VSLRDIT
-1099 FANAV
+1099 FQNNV
-1104 GFPINRVEKIGYIR
+1104 GFPINRVEKIGYIQK
-1118 SLLSKAQEEKQP
+1118 LLEQEKTELPSEEKTEAP
-1130 EKAVSPVPAPS
+1130 AVPVTD
-1141 EPRHNYR
+1141 RHNFR
-1148 ITEDTLG
+1148 ITDDAIG

-1170 NLLHELELENRLATP
+1170 NLLHELEIENRLATP
-1185 EEQEIL
+1185 EEQEVL
-1191 SKYVGWGGLSMAF
+1191 SQYVGWGGLPMAF
-1204 DENNAAWADEFKE
+1204 DEHNAAWAEEFKE

-1241 PVVIKGMYEALERLG
+1241 PVVIKAMYDALDRLG
-1256 FSEGSI
+1256 FLQGNI

-1267 GTGNFFGLLPD
+1267 GTGNFFGLLPES
-1278 TMVGSKLHGVEID
+1278 MQNSKLHGVEID

-1353 AKALDKVCAGGV
+1353 AKALDKVRAGGV

-1386 AQRAELLGAIRLPDN
+1386 ARRAVLLGAIRLPDN

-1458 KMENTRFG
+1458 KMESTRFG

-1478 PLSELLSNAV
+1478 PLSEFLSNAV
-1488 QRINGEIPELDNR
+1488 QRINGEIPELDNG

-1667 DLPYMEQLTGKT
+1667 DLPYMEQLAGKT
-1679 QAELVQNLQGIIFK
+1679 QAELVQDLQGVIFK

-1713 RNKLTVAE
+1713 RNKLTIAE

-1736 LEKVIPQDL
+1736 LKKVIPKDL

-1861 VIKQAFQDWI
+1861 AIKQAFQDWI

-1911 TLRAHQVNAI
+1911 TLRPHQVNAI

-1983 NILVTTKQD
+1983 NILVTTKRD

-2038 DDVERGIDDVQA
+2038 DDIERGIDDVQA

-2235 LPVPKVNYHNIKT
+2235 LPVPKVNYRNIKT

-2302 DDPESKVNACV
+2302 DDPDSKVNACV

-2351 REKLIALGIP
+2351 REKLIARGIP
-2361 AEQIRFI
+2361 AGQIRFI

-2383 VRSGEVRVLFGS
+2383 VRSGEVRVLLGS

-2467 SQIMTSKSPIRSA
+2467 SQIMTSKSPVRSA

-2554 DVALAEQHKPQG
+2554 DAALAEQHKPQG

-2597 PMSAPTEIG
+2597 PMSAATEIG
-2606 SYRGIRMEIYYD
+2606 SYRGFRIEIYYD

-2626 NLCGRAKHKVDLGS
+2626 NLCGKTKHKVDLGS

-2657 ARLEAAKTKKAETI
+2657 ARLEAAKTKKAEI
-2671 VQLETAKEEIKKPF
+2671 IAQLETAKEEIKKPF

-2709 KDTSVMDTEPEQTE
+2709 KDTSVMDTEPEQAE

>member
-24 QAWQSFLS
+24 QAWQGFLS
-32 AACRNYKCRFDEQLL
+32 SACRNYKCRFDEQLL
-47 IYAQRPDAVAVAQLE
+47 IYAQRPDAVAVAKLE
-62 TWNKQFKRWVNK
+62 TWNRQFKRWVNK

-89 TLKYYFDI
+89 TLKYYFDV

-111 IWQMSERYEQAVIE
+111 IWQMDERYEQAVME

-138 LASVLMETAKN
+138 LASALMETAKN

-154 LQDYM
+154 LQDYFS
-159 PQLKSCT
+159 QLKDCT
-166 QDSLLEELDEYN
+166 KDSFLEELDDFN
-178 IEVIYRQLAVNSVAY
+178 IEVIHRRLAANSVAF
-193 MLMSRCGV
+193 MLISRCGL
-201 DTEAV
+201 DTNE
-206 FEREDFAEI
+206 FFDREDFADI
-215 INFNTPATI
+215 VNFNTPATI
-224 NALGIATSDISEM
+224 NAIGVATSDIAEM

-243 QTIRDV
+243 QSIRNV
-249 QIAEKSQNR
+249 QIAEKDQNR
-258 TFAPQSQ
+258 TFAQKTQ
-265 TRYDVGREQAERSN
+265 AQYDKGRQQPERSEY
-279 HNERN
+279 NERN
-284 HIHQTRGLSYSRP
+284 HLQQTGGLSYSRP
-297 NITDRARNSAWQI
+297 NITDRARASAWQV
-310 RFDAQGLSGAVQ
+310 RFDAQGLSGEAQ
-322 TSDLPQSADIGRAEQ
+322 ASDLSQSADIGQAERASARGRADS
-337 TSLRSGTD
+337 TP
-345 GSYEVGASD
+345 EVGASD
-354 KTALQGAGRDGGTE
+354 EAALSRAGRDRGTE
-368 RKSTDAMGRAD
+368 RESTDAVGRTD
-379 EQYPQS
+379 EQHPQP
-385 SGGNDT
+385 SGGSDT
-391 ERADLQLNVADEQQ
+391 DRTDLQVSVAKEDE
-405 VTVNLPTVEEQIEM
+405 VRVNLPTVDEQIEM
-419 LAEAEDEKSSAFVIS
+419 IAKAEDEKASAFAIS
-434 QEDIDSVLQRGSGFQ
+434 KEDIDSVLQKGSGVAD
-449 NGKYHIYRQFQKND
+449 GKYRIYRQFQKGVD
-463 DSKGNIDFLKKEYGT
+463 RQKNIEFLKNEYGT
-478 GGGTHYF
+478 GGGTHIF
-485 PDGTQGHTWHDGK
+485 PDGFSGHSWYDSK
-498 GIAIEKY
+498 GLAIDRNGTY
-505 GSSANPDLVLSWAK
+505 TNHDLVLKWSQ
-519 VEKRLRELIKNDR
+519 VEKRLRELIKDNR
-532 YLNEKEKDH
+532 YLNPKEKDH

-546 ESEEAPQYEIDT
+546 ESVSAPQYEIDT
-558 QRKMARQR
+558 QRKIARQR
-566 FIDANRDLPPADKR
+566 FIDAHRDLPPADKR

-590 IRDLDGYEKD
+590 IRDLDRYEKD
-600 LLENVERTDLA
+600 LLSVVERSDLA

-621 LGDPATVQQLID
+621 LSDPSTVQQLID
-633 FLALVQGKTADVY
+633 FLAQVQWKTTSVF
-646 SRSNAWRFSQEL
+646 SRSNGWKFTEEL
-658 MELYPLRYVY
+658 RELHPLCYLY
-668 HEDDV
+668 NEGDV

-678 DKYEIAAFDENTVS
+678 DKYEIATLTEEKVYLQNAE
-692 LRNPDFPLF
+692 FPIL
-701 GKELS
+701 GQEYS

-713 LKENPANDHL
+713 LTENPANDHL
-723 KVVVTEKQSV
+723 KVVVTEKQR
-733 QTPSEEKPDGIKF
+733 TEAPSEKKQDGIQF
-746 SIGFSEHPAFYDRQF
+746 SIGFSEHPAFYDRQL
-761 NDRYTDLSFALGNYL
+761 NDRYTDLSFALGNKL
-776 LGVLD
+776 LGILD
-781 EKQHRERESNDN
+781 EKQHREREGDKNI
-793 VGWYHKTDFEIT
+793 GWYHKTDFVIK
-805 ATIGGEDFHYEGRF
+805 AVIGGEEFNYEGRF
-819 DIGDGEGDLISH
+819 DIGDGEGDLIAH
-831 IKNFYEYSLSPNCP
+831 IKNFYDYALSPKGEQLYGDDRESLLRGRDE
-845 FIPEWKK
+845 FIP
-852 QGEDYYREQ
+852 
-861 IESLQWG
+861 
-868 RDVFVPYLEQH
+868 FLEQH
-879 KTLTPE
+879 TELKPE
-885 DEKLYTE
+885 DEKLLDE
-892 IMATESNW
+892 IMATESDW
-900 FVPVEDKQQASDLQP
+900 YRTA
-915 QIVAYYKSDDENIV
+915 
-929 IVQASNGKY
+929 
-938 FNHYGY
+938 
-944 DEDSNSFA
+944 
-952 SAAGGFDT
+952 
-960 FEEAE
+960 EEAE
-965 QTLYAHRPTAID
+965 
-977 ITEEKQTP
+977 EKPQ
-985 HYTVE
+985 
-990 LTSDAFADP
+990 ANADKV
-999 FIIRDNTVP
+999 N
-1008 YGEDGQ
+1008 GS
-1014 YYDVDG
+1014 
-1020 IYQTFETEEEAQ
+1020 EAPVI
-1032 EYADTLNSAENI
+1032 EM
-1044 VKLFAQKDEERS
+1044 
-1056 QQEQPDIQNNS
+1056 EQSTD
-1067 DLIGK
+1067 DLIGR
-1072 EILIDNRRY
+1072 EIIIDNRKY
-1081 VIESISEISGD
+1081 LIESIGKISGD
-1092 VSMRDMT
+1092 VSLRDIT
-1099 FANAV
+1099 FQNNV
-1104 GFPINRVEKIGYIR
+1104 GFPINRVEKIGYIQK
-1118 SLLSKAQEEKQP
+1118 LLEQEKTELPPEEKT
-1130 EKAVSPVPAPS
+1130 ETLATD
-1141 EPRHNYR
+1141 RHNFR
-1148 ITEDTLG
+1148 ITDDAIG
-1155 VGGAKEKFRNNMAAI
+1155 IGGAKEKFRNNMAAI
-1170 NLLHELELENRLATP
+1170 NLLHELEIENRLATP
-1185 EEQEIL
+1185 EEQEVL
-1191 SKYVGWGGLSMAF
+1191 SRYVGWGGLSMAF
-1204 DENNAAWADEFKE
+1204 DEHNAAWAEEFKE

-1241 PVVIKGMYEALERLG
+1241 PVVIKAMYDVLDRLG
-1256 FSEGSI
+1256 FSQGNI

-1267 GTGNFFGLLPD
+1267 GTGNFFGLLPES
-1278 TMVGSKLHGVEID
+1278 MQNSKLHGVEID

-1353 AKALDKVCAGGV
+1353 AKALDKVRAGGV

-1401 TFKANAGTEVTSDI
+1401 TFKVNAGTEVTSDI

-1679 QAELVQNLQGIIFK
+1679 QAELVQDLQGVIFK
-1693 VPNCEPVSYV
+1693 VPNCEHVSYV

-1713 RNKLTVAE
+1713 RNKLTVAD

-1736 LEKVIPQDL
+1736 LEKVIPKDL

-1911 TLRAHQVNAI
+1911 TLRPHQVNAI

-1948 QESKRLGLCQKSMFV
+1948 QENKRLGLCQKSMFV

-1983 NILVTTKQD
+1983 NILVTTKRD

-2018 QFEKIPMSIE
+2018 QFEKIPMSIG

-2038 DDVERGIDDVQA
+2038 DDIEHGIDDVQA

-2235 LPVPKVNYHNIKT
+2235 LPVPTVNYHNIKT

-2351 REKLIALGIP
+2351 REKLIARGIP

-2467 SQIMTSKSPIRSA
+2467 SQIMTSKSPVRSA

-2554 DVALAEQHKPQG
+2554 DAALVEQHKPQG

-2577 VTYTEKADA
+2577 MTYTEKADA

-2597 PMSAPTEIG
+2597 PMSAATEIG
-2606 SYRGIRMEIYYD
+2606 SYRGFRIEIYYD

-2626 NLCGRAKHKVDLGS
+2626 NLCGKAKHKVDLGA

-2671 VQLETAKEEIKKPF
+2671 AQLETAKEEIKKPF

-2709 KDTSVMDTEPEQTE
+2709 KDTSVMDTEPEQAE

>member
-15 TGVAVAKNP
+15 TGVAVAKSP
-24 QAWQSFLS
+24 QAWQGFLS
-32 AACRNYKCRFDEQLL
+32 SACRNYKCRFDEQLL
-47 IYAQRPDAVAVAQLE
+47 IYAQRPDAVAVAKLE
-62 TWNKQFKRWVNK
+62 TWNRQFKRWVNK

-89 TLKYYFDI
+89 TLKYYFDV

-111 IWQMSERYEQAVIE
+111 IWQMDERYEQAVME

-138 LASVLMETAKN
+138 LASALMETAKN

-154 LQDYM
+154 LQDYFS
-159 PQLKSCT
+159 QLKDCT
-166 QDSLLEELDEYN
+166 KDSFLEELDDFN
-178 IEVIYRQLAVNSVAY
+178 IEVIYRRLATNSVAF
-193 MLMSRCGV
+193 MLISRCGL
-201 DTEAV
+201 DTNE
-206 FEREDFAEI
+206 FFDREDFADI
-215 INFNTPATI
+215 VNFNTPATI
-224 NALGIATSDISEM
+224 NAIGVATSDIAEM

-243 QTIRDV
+243 QSIRNV
-249 QIAEKSQNR
+249 QMAEKDQNR
-258 TFAPQSQ
+258 TFAQRTQAQYDKGRPQP
-265 TRYDVGREQAERSN
+265 ERSEYNEQN
-279 HNERN
+279 HLQ
-284 HIHQTRGLSYSRP
+284 QTGGLSYSRP
-297 NITDRARNSAWQI
+297 NITDRARASAWQV
-310 RFDAQGLSGAVQ
+310 RFDAQGLSGEAQ
-322 TSDLPQSADIGRAEQ
+322 ASDLSQSADIGQAERASARGRADS
-337 TSLRSGTD
+337 TP
-345 GSYEVGASD
+345 EVGASD
-354 KTALQGAGRDGGTE
+354 EAALSRAGRDRGTE
-368 RKSTDAMGRAD
+368 RESTDAVGRTD
-379 EQYPQS
+379 EQHPQP
-385 SGGNDT
+385 SGGSDT
-391 ERADLQLNVADEQQ
+391 DRTDLQVSVAKEDE
-405 VTVNLPTVEEQIEM
+405 VRVNLPTVDEQIEM
-419 LAEAEDEKSSAFVIS
+419 IAKAEDEKASAFAIS
-434 QEDIDSVLQRGSGFQ
+434 KEDIDSVLQKGSGVAD
-449 NGKYHIYRQFQKND
+449 GKYRIYRQFQKGVD
-463 DSKGNIDFLKKEYGT
+463 RQKNIEFLKNEYGT
-478 GGGTHYF
+478 GGGTHIF
-485 PDGTQGHTWHDGK
+485 PDGFSGHSWYDSK
-498 GIAIEKY
+498 GLAIDRNGTY
-505 GSSANPDLVLSWAK
+505 TNHDLVLKWSQ
-519 VEKRLRELIKNDR
+519 VEKRLRELIKDNC
-532 YLNEKEKDH
+532 YLNPKEKDH

-546 ESEEAPQYEIDT
+546 ESVSAPQYEIDT
-558 QRKMARQR
+558 QRKIARQR
-566 FIDANRDLPPADKR
+566 FIDAHRDLPPADKR

-590 IRDLDGYEKD
+590 IRDLDRYEKD
-600 LLENVERTDLA
+600 LLSAVERSDLA

-621 LGDPATVQQLID
+621 LSDPSTVQQLID
-633 FLALVQGKTADVY
+633 FLAQVQWKTTSVF
-646 SRSNAWRFSQEL
+646 SRSNGWKFTEEL
-658 MELYPLRYVY
+658 RELHPLRYLY
-668 HEDDV
+668 NEGDV

-678 DKYEIAAFDENTVS
+678 DKYEIATLTEEKVYLQNAE
-692 LRNPDFPLF
+692 FPIL
-701 GKELS
+701 GQEYS

-713 LKENPANDHL
+713 LTENPANDHL
-723 KVVVTEKQSV
+723 KVVVTEKQRTE
-733 QTPSEEKPDGIKF
+733 TPSEKKQDGIQF
-746 SIGFSEHPAFYDRQF
+746 SIGFSEHPAFYDRQL
-761 NDRYTDLSFALGNYL
+761 NDRYTDLSFALGNKL
-776 LGVLD
+776 LGILD
-781 EKQHRERESNDN
+781 EKQHREREGDKNI
-793 VGWYHKTDFEIT
+793 GWYHKTDFVIK
-805 ATIGGEDFHYEGRF
+805 AVIGGEEFNYEGRF
-819 DIGDGEGDLISH
+819 DIGDGEGDLIAH
-831 IKNFYEYSLSPNCP
+831 IKNFYDYALSPKGEQLYGDDRESLLRGRGE
-845 FIPEWKK
+845 FIP
-852 QGEDYYREQ
+852 
-861 IESLQWG
+861 
-868 RDVFVPYLEQH
+868 FLEQH
-879 KTLTPE
+879 TELTKE
-885 DEKLYTE
+885 DEKLLDE
-892 IMATESNW
+892 IMATESDW
-900 FVPVEDKQQASDLQP
+900 YRTA
-915 QIVAYYKSDDENIV
+915 
-929 IVQASNGKY
+929 
-938 FNHYGY
+938 
-944 DEDSNSFA
+944 
-952 SAAGGFDT
+952 
-960 FEEAE
+960 EEAE
-965 QTLYAHRPTAID
+965 
-977 ITEEKQTP
+977 EKPQ
-985 HYTVE
+985 
-990 LTSDAFADP
+990 A
-999 FIIRDNTVP
+999 
-1008 YGEDGQ
+1008 
-1014 YYDVDG
+1014 
-1020 IYQTFETEEEAQ
+1020 
-1032 EYADTLNSAENI
+1032 YADIMNGSEAPAIEMEKSA
-1044 VKLFAQKDEERS
+1044 D
-1056 QQEQPDIQNNS
+1056 
-1067 DLIGK
+1067 DLIGR
-1072 EILIDNRRY
+1072 EIIIDNRKY
-1081 VIESISEISGD
+1081 LIENIGKISGD
-1092 VSMRDMT
+1092 VSLRDIT
-1099 FANAV
+1099 FQNNV
-1104 GFPINRVEKIGYIR
+1104 GFPINRVEKIGYIQK
-1118 SLLSKAQEEKQP
+1118 LLEQEKTELLPEEKTEAP
-1130 EKAVSPVPAPS
+1130 AVD
-1141 EPRHNYR
+1141 RHNFR
-1148 ITEDTLG
+1148 INDDAIG

-1170 NLLHELELENRLATP
+1170 NLLHELEIENRLATP
-1185 EEQEIL
+1185 EEQEVL
-1191 SKYVGWGGLSMAF
+1191 SQYVGWGGLSMAF
-1204 DENNAAWADEFKE
+1204 DEHNAAWAEEFKE

-1241 PVVIKGMYEALERLG
+1241 PVVIKAMYDALDRLG
-1256 FSEGSI
+1256 FSQGNI

-1267 GTGNFFGLLPD
+1267 GTGNFFGLLPES
-1278 TMVGSKLHGVEID
+1278 MQNSKLHGVEID

-1311 FEKTNLPDDHF
+1311 FEKTNLPDNHF

-1353 AKALDKVCAGGV
+1353 AKALDKVRAGSV

-1568 QTDDYPEEMIRT
+1568 QTEDYPEEMICT

-1588 YDVYTAKYGLIN
+1588 YDAYTAKYGLIN

-1679 QAELVQNLQGIIFK
+1679 QAELVQDLQGVIFK
-1693 VPNCEPVSYV
+1693 VPNCEHVSYV

-1713 RNKLTVAE
+1713 RNKLTVAD

-1736 LEKVIPQDL
+1736 LEKVIPKDL

-1837 YDEHGNKKAVF
+1837 YDEHSNKKAVF

-1911 TLRAHQVNAI
+1911 TLRPHQVNAI

-1926 GGNTLLAHKVG
+1926 GGSTLLAHKVG

-2038 DDVERGIDDVQA
+2038 DDIERGIDDVQA

-2302 DDPESKVNACV
+2302 DDPDSKVNACV

-2351 REKLIALGIP
+2351 REKLIARGIP

-2467 SQIMTSKSPIRSA
+2467 SQIMTSKSPVRSA

-2554 DVALAEQHKPQG
+2554 DAALAEQHKPQG
-2566 EDKFCPMTLKG
+2566 EDKFCSMTLKG

-2606 SYRGIRMEIYYD
+2606 SYRGFRMEIYYD

-2626 NLCGRAKHKVDLGS
+2626 NFCGKAKHKVDLGA

-2671 VQLETAKEEIKKPF
+2671 AQLETAKEEIKKPF

>member
-24 QAWQSFLS
+24 QAWQGFLS
-32 AACRNYKCRFDEQLL
+32 SACRNYKCRFDEQLL
-47 IYAQRPDAVAVAQLE
+47 IYAQRPDAVAVAKLE
-62 TWNKQFKRWVNK
+62 TWNRQFKRWVNK

-89 TLKYYFDI
+89 TLKYYFDV

-111 IWQMSERYEQAVIE
+111 IWQMDERYEQAVME

-138 LASVLMETAKN
+138 LASALMETAKN

-154 LQDYM
+154 LQDYFS
-159 PQLKSCT
+159 QLKDCT
-166 QDSLLEELDEYN
+166 KDSFLEELDDFN
-178 IEVIYRQLAVNSVAY
+178 IEVIHRRLAANSVAF
-193 MLMSRCGV
+193 MLISRCGL
-201 DTEAV
+201 DTNE
-206 FEREDFAEI
+206 FFDREDFADI
-215 INFNTPATI
+215 VNFNTPATI
-224 NALGIATSDISEM
+224 NAIGVATSDIAEM

-243 QTIRDV
+243 QSIRNV
-249 QIAEKSQNR
+249 QMAEKDQNR
-258 TFAPQSQ
+258 TFAQRTQ
-265 TRYDVGREQAERSN
+265 AQYDKDRQQPERSEY
-279 HNERN
+279 NERN
-284 HIHQTRGLSYSRP
+284 HLQQTGGLSYSRP
-297 NITDRARNSAWQI
+297 NITDRARASAWQV
-310 RFDAQGLSGAVQ
+310 RFDAQGLSGEAQ
-322 TSDLPQSADIGRAEQ
+322 ASDLSQSADIGQAERASARGRADS
-337 TSLRSGTD
+337 TP
-345 GSYEVGASD
+345 EVGASD
-354 KTALQGAGRDGGTE
+354 EAALSRAGRDRGTE
-368 RKSTDAMGRAD
+368 RESTDAVGRTD
-379 EQYPQS
+379 EQHPQP
-385 SGGNDT
+385 SGGSDT
-391 ERADLQLNVADEQQ
+391 DRTDLQVSVAKEDE
-405 VTVNLPTVEEQIEM
+405 VRVNLPTVDEQIEM
-419 LAEAEDEKSSAFVIS
+419 IAKAEDEKASAFAIS
-434 QEDIDSVLQRGSGFQ
+434 KEDIDSVLQKGSGVAD
-449 NGKYHIYRQFQKND
+449 GKYRIYRQFQKGVD
-463 DSKGNIDFLKKEYGT
+463 RQKNIEFLKNEYGT
-478 GGGTHYF
+478 GGGTHIF
-485 PDGTQGHTWHDGK
+485 PDGFSGHSWYDSK
-498 GIAIEKY
+498 GLAIDRNGTY
-505 GSSANPDLVLSWAK
+505 TNHDLVLKWSQ
-519 VEKRLRELIKNDR
+519 VEKRLRELIKDNR
-532 YLNEKEKDH
+532 YLNPKEKDH

-546 ESEEAPQYEIDT
+546 ESVSAPQYEIDT
-558 QRKMARQR
+558 QRKIARQR
-566 FIDANRDLPPADKR
+566 FIDAHRDLPPADKR

-590 IRDLDGYEKD
+590 IRDLDRYEKD
-600 LLENVERTDLA
+600 LLSVVERSDLA

-621 LGDPATVQQLID
+621 LSDPSTVQQLID
-633 FLALVQGKTADVY
+633 FLAQVQWKTTSVF
-646 SRSNAWRFSQEL
+646 SRSNGWKFTEEL
-658 MELYPLRYVY
+658 RELHPLCYLY
-668 HEDDV
+668 NEGDV

-678 DKYEIAAFDENTVS
+678 DKYEIATLTEEKVYLQNAE
-692 LRNPDFPLF
+692 FPIL
-701 GKELS
+701 GQEYS

-713 LKENPANDHL
+713 LTENPANDHL
-723 KVVVTEKQSV
+723 KVVVTEKQR
-733 QTPSEEKPDGIKF
+733 TEAPSEKKQDGIQF
-746 SIGFSEHPAFYDRQF
+746 SIGFSEHPAFYDRQL
-761 NDRYTDLSFALGNYL
+761 NDRYTDLSFALGNKL
-776 LGVLD
+776 LGILD
-781 EKQHRERESNDN
+781 EKQHREREGDKNI
-793 VGWYHKTDFEIT
+793 GWYHKTDFVIK
-805 ATIGGEDFHYEGRF
+805 AVIGGEEFNYEGRF
-819 DIGDGEGDLISH
+819 DIGDGEGDLIAH
-831 IKNFYEYSLSPNCP
+831 IKNFYDYALSPKGEQLYGDDRESLLRGRDE
-845 FIPEWKK
+845 FIP
-852 QGEDYYREQ
+852 
-861 IESLQWG
+861 
-868 RDVFVPYLEQH
+868 FLEQH
-879 KTLTPE
+879 TELKPE
-885 DEKLYTE
+885 DEKLLDE
-892 IMATESNW
+892 IMATESDW
-900 FVPVEDKQQASDLQP
+900 YRTA
-915 QIVAYYKSDDENIV
+915 
-929 IVQASNGKY
+929 
-938 FNHYGY
+938 
-944 DEDSNSFA
+944 
-952 SAAGGFDT
+952 
-960 FEEAE
+960 EEAE
-965 QTLYAHRPTAID
+965 
-977 ITEEKQTP
+977 EKPQ
-985 HYTVE
+985 
-990 LTSDAFADP
+990 ANADKV
-999 FIIRDNTVP
+999 N
-1008 YGEDGQ
+1008 GS
-1014 YYDVDG
+1014 
-1020 IYQTFETEEEAQ
+1020 EAPVI
-1032 EYADTLNSAENI
+1032 EM
-1044 VKLFAQKDEERS
+1044 
-1056 QQEQPDIQNNS
+1056 EQSTD
-1067 DLIGK
+1067 DLIGR
-1072 EILIDNRRY
+1072 EIIIENRKY
-1081 VIESISEISGD
+1081 LIESIGKISGD
-1092 VSMRDMT
+1092 VSLRDIT
-1099 FANAV
+1099 FQNNV
-1104 GFPINRVEKIGYIR
+1104 GFPINRVEKIGYIQK
-1118 SLLSKAQEEKQP
+1118 LLEQEKTELPPEEKT
-1130 EKAVSPVPAPS
+1130 ETLATD
-1141 EPRHNYR
+1141 RHNFR
-1148 ITEDTLG
+1148 ITDDAIG
-1155 VGGAKEKFRNNMAAI
+1155 IGGAKEKFRNNMAAI
-1170 NLLHELELENRLATP
+1170 NLLHELEIENRLATP
-1185 EEQEIL
+1185 EEQEVL
-1191 SKYVGWGGLSMAF
+1191 SRYVGWGGLSMAF
-1204 DENNAAWADEFKE
+1204 DEHNAAWAEEFKE

-1241 PVVIKGMYEALERLG
+1241 PVVIKAMYDVLDRLG
-1256 FSEGSI
+1256 FSQGNI

-1267 GTGNFFGLLPD
+1267 GTGNFFGLLPES
-1278 TMVGSKLHGVEID
+1278 MQNSKLHGVEID

-1353 AKALDKVCAGGV
+1353 AKALDKVRAGGV

-1679 QAELVQNLQGIIFK
+1679 QAELVQDLQGVIFK
-1693 VPNCEPVSYV
+1693 VPNCEHVSYV

-1713 RNKLTVAE
+1713 RNKLTVAD

-1736 LEKVIPQDL
+1736 LEKVIPKDL

-1911 TLRAHQVNAI
+1911 TLRPHQVNAI

-1983 NILVTTKQD
+1983 NILVTTKRD

-2018 QFEKIPMSIE
+2018 QFEKIPMSIG

-2038 DDVERGIDDVQA
+2038 DDIEHGIDDVQA

-2110 KMRNV
+2110 KMRNI

-2235 LPVPKVNYHNIKT
+2235 LPVPKVNYRNIKT

-2302 DDPESKVNACV
+2302 DDPDSKVNACV

-2351 REKLIALGIP
+2351 REKLIARGIP
-2361 AEQIRFI
+2361 AEQICFI

-2467 SQIMTSKSPIRSA
+2467 SQIMTSKSPVRSA

-2554 DVALAEQHKPQG
+2554 DAAFAEQHKPQG

-2577 VTYTEKADA
+2577 MTYTEKADA

-2597 PMSAPTEIG
+2597 PMSAATEIG
-2606 SYRGIRMEIYYD
+2606 SYRGFRIEIYYD

-2626 NLCGRAKHKVDLGS
+2626 NLCGKAKHKVDLGA

>member
-149 AVEDN
+149 AALDN

-166 QDSLLEELDEYN
+166 QDSLLEGLDDYN

-297 NITDRARNSAWQI
+297 DITDRARNSAWQI
-310 RFDAQGLSGAVQ
+310 RFDAQGLSGAAQ
-322 TSDLPQSADIGRAEQ
+322 TSDLPQSADIGRAKQ

-449 NGKYHIYRQFQKND
+449 NGKYHIYRQFQKNE
-463 DSKGNIDFLKKEYGT
+463 DSKSNIDFLKKEYGT

-546 ESEEAPQYEIDT
+546 ESEKAPQYEIDA
-558 QRKMARQR
+558 QRKMARRR
-566 FIDANRDLPPADKR
+566 FIDASRDLPPADKR
-580 DTLALRLSDF
+580 DTLSLRLSDF
-590 IRDLDGYEKD
+590 IRDLDGYEKG

-621 LGDPATVQQLID
+621 LGDPATVQQLLD

-678 DKYEIAAFDENTVS
+678 DKYEIAAFDENAVS
-692 LRNPDFPLF
+692 LRNPEFPLF

-723 KVVVTEKQSV
+723 KVVITEKPSV
-733 QTPSEEKPDGIKF
+733 QTPPEEKPDSIKF

-781 EKQHRERESNDN
+781 EKQHRERESKDN

-861 IESLQWG
+861 IESLQRG
-868 RDVFVPYLEQH
+868 RDVFVPYLEQN

-885 DEKLYTE
+885 DEKLYAE
-892 IMATESNW
+892 IMATESDW
-900 FVPVEDKQQASDLQP
+900 FAP
-915 QIVAYYKSDDENIV
+915 
-929 IVQASNGKY
+929 
-938 FNHYGY
+938 
-944 DEDSNSFA
+944 
-952 SAAGGFDT
+952 
-960 FEEAE
+960 AE
-965 QTLYAHRPTAID
+965 
-977 ITEEKQTP
+977 EEKQPP

-1008 YGEDGQ
+1008 EGQDGQ

-1056 QQEQPDIQNNS
+1056 QQEQPDIQDNS
-1067 DLIGK
+1067 DLVGK

-1081 VIESISEISGD
+1081 VIENISEISGD

-1185 EEQEIL
+1185 EEQETL

-1217 LYASLSPEEYR
+1217 LYVSLSPEEYR

-1278 TMVGSKLHGVEID
+1278 TMAGSKLHGVEID
-1291 SLTGRIAKQLYQ
+1291 PLTGKIAKQLYQ
-1303 KANIAIEG
+1303 KANISVQG
-1311 FEKTNLPDDHF
+1311 FEETKLPDDHF
-1322 DVVLG
+1322 DVVIG
-1327 NVPFGEIR
+1327 NVPFGDFK

-1353 AKALDKVCAGGV
+1353 AKALDKVRAGGV
-1365 VMFITSKGTMDKASP
+1365 VAFITSKGTMDKASP
-1380 EVRKYI
+1380 EIRKYI

-1401 TFKANAGTEVTSDI
+1401 TFRANAGTEVTSDI
-1415 LILQKRDR
+1415 LFLQKRDR
-1423 VMDIEPDWVHLDT
+1423 IADIEPDWVHLDT
-1436 DENGVTMNRYFV
+1436 DENGITMNSYFV
-1448 EHPEM
+1448 QHPEM
-1453 VLGEI
+1453 ILGEM
-1458 KMENTRFG
+1458 KMESTRFG
-1466 TFEPVCKARKDI
+1466 FDSACKAYQDI
-1478 PLSELLSNAV
+1478 PLSELLHNAV
-1488 QRINGEIPELDNR
+1488 QNIQGEIPEYESEL
-1501 VDEISDEQELSV
+1501 DEISDGQDASI
-1513 PADPNVRNFSFTLVD
+1513 PADPNVRNFSYALVD
-1528 GRVYF
+1528 GKVYF
-1533 RENDRMQPAS
+1533 RENDRMTPAAAS
-1543 VSMTAEN
+1543 VTAEN

-1568 QTDDYPEEMIRT
+1568 QTEDYPDDLIRT
-1580 EQENLNRL
+1580 EQENLNHL
-1588 YDVYTAKYGLIN
+1588 YDSFTQQYGLIN

-1620 EVLDDEGNFK
+1620 EVLDDDGNFK

-1644 REVTSVETA
+1644 REITSVETA

-1667 DLPYMEQLTGKT
+1667 DLPYMEQLTGKPKD
-1679 QAELVQNLQGIIFK
+1679 EIIKDLQGVIFRI
-1693 VPNCEPVSYV
+1693 PASEPAQYV
-1703 AADEYLSGNV
+1703 TADEYLSGNV
-1713 RNKLTVAE
+1713 RAKLITAE
-1721 LAAKNDPELAVNVEA
+1721 AAAKENPEFAVNAQA
-1736 LEKVIPQDL
+1736 LRQVIPQDL

-1752 RLGATWIPQEDIQR
+1752 RLGTTWIPQEDIQR
-1766 FVMELLTPSSYAA
+1766 FVMELLTPSSYAES
-1779 GRLKVRYTP
+1779 RIKVRYTP

-1800 DMGNV
+1800 DYGNI
-1805 KADSTYGTKRASAY
+1805 KAESTYGTKRASAY

-1837 YDEHGNKKAVF
+1837 YDGNGNRKAVF

-1861 VIKQAFQDWI
+1861 IIKQAFQDWI

-1885 NDTFNSVRPREYDG
+1885 NDTFNSVRPRVYDG

-1911 TLRAHQVNAI
+1911 TLRPHQVNAI

-1948 QESKRLGLCQKSMFV
+1948 QESKRLGLCNKAMFV

-1983 NILVTTKQD
+1983 NILVTRKQD

-1998 KKFCGRIATGDYD
+1998 KKFCSRIATGDYD

-2028 RQREQLEKQL
+2028 RQREQLERQL
-2038 DDVERGIDDVQA
+2038 DDIERGIDDVQA

-2059 QLMKTRKAI
+2059 QLMKTRKGI
-2068 KTKLEKLNDTKRKD
+2068 KAKLDKLNDTKRKD
-2082 TVIDFEQLGV
+2082 TVIDFEQLGI
-2092 DRLFID
+2092 DRIFID

-2145 VFATGTPVSNSMVE
+2145 IFATGTPISNSMVE

-2171 LAQNGLQ
+2171 LLRNGLQ

-2185 TFGETVTALELAP
+2185 TFGETITALELAP

-2208 FAKFYN
+2208 FAKFFN
-2214 LPELMQMF
+2214 LPELMLMF

-2248 KPSEIQTEM
+2248 KPSEIQSEM

-2302 DDPESKVNACV
+2302 DDEGSKVNACI

-2320 EEHADTKAT
+2320 EDYTDTKAA

-2351 REKLIALGIP
+2351 REKLIARGIP

-2368 HEATTDAQKKELFGK
+2368 HEATTDAQKKELFAK
-2383 VRSGEVRVLFGS
+2383 VRSGEVRVLLGS
-2395 TPKMGAGTNVQ
+2395 TQKMGAGTNVQ

-2467 SQIMTSKSPIRSA
+2467 SQIMTSKSPVRSA

-2494 MLATGDARF
+2494 MLATGDERF
-2503 KEKMDLDIQVSKLR
+2503 KEKMDLDIQVSKLK

-2524 SEHYDLEDRVLKYYP
+2524 SERYDLEDRILKHFP
-2539 QTIKEYEERIAGYEN
+2539 QTIAEYEQRIVCYEA
-2554 DVALAEQHKPQG
+2554 DTALAEQHKPQG
-2566 EDKFCPMTLKG
+2566 DEKFCPMTLRG
-2577 VTYTEKADA
+2577 ISYAEKAAA
-2586 GEMLLAICKDY
+2586 GEMLLAICKEY
-2597 PMSAPTEIG
+2597 PMPSPTEIG
-2606 SYRGIRMEIYYD
+2606 SYRGFKMEVFYD
-2618 TVNAHYCM
+2618 AVGTHYCL
-2626 NLCGRAKHKVDLGS
+2626 NLCGKAKYKVELGS
-2640 DALGN
+2640 DPLGN

-2650 NELSKLP
+2650 NELAKLP
-2657 ARLEAAKTKKAETI
+2657 ARLETAKTKRTETI
-2671 VQLETAKEEIKKPF
+2671 AQLETAKAEVQKPF
-2685 AFEDELKEK
+2685 AFEEELKEK
-2694 TERLNALNIELNLNE
+2694 SERLNALNIELNLDK
-2709 KDTSVMDTEPEQTE
+2709 KDPAVLDTEPEQTN
-2723 EQPERKCASRER
+2723 EQPERKCANRER

>member
-15 TGVAVAKNP
+15 TGIAVAKNP
-24 QAWQSFLS
+24 QAWQGFLS
-32 AACRNYKCRFDEQLL
+32 SACRNYKCRFDEQLL
-47 IYAQRPDAVAVAQLE
+47 IYAQRPDAVAVAKLE
-62 TWNKQFKRWVNK
+62 TWNRQFKRWVNK

-89 TLKYYFDI
+89 TLKYYFDV

-111 IWQMSERYEQAVIE
+111 IWQMDERYEQAVME

-138 LASVLMETAKN
+138 LASDLMETAKN

-154 LQDYM
+154 LQDYFS
-159 PQLKSCT
+159 QLKDCT
-166 QDSLLEELDEYN
+166 KDSFLEELDDFN
-178 IEVIYRQLAVNSVAY
+178 IEVIYRRLATNSVAF
-193 MLMSRCGV
+193 MLISRCGL
-201 DTEAV
+201 DTNE
-206 FEREDFAEI
+206 FFDREDFADI
-215 INFNTPATI
+215 VNFNTPATI
-224 NALGIATSDISEM
+224 NAIGVATSDIAEM

-243 QTIRDV
+243 QSIRNV
-249 QIAEKSQNR
+249 QIAEKDQNR
-258 TFAPQSQ
+258 TFAQKTQ
-265 TRYDVGREQAERSN
+265 AQYDKGRQQPERSEY
-279 HNERN
+279 NERN
-284 HIHQTRGLSYSRP
+284 HLQQTGGLSYSRP
-297 NITDRARNSAWQI
+297 NITDRARASAWQV
-310 RFDAQGLSGAVQ
+310 RFDAQGLSGEAQ
-322 TSDLPQSADIGRAEQ
+322 ASDLSQSADIGQAERASARGRADS
-337 TSLRSGTD
+337 TP
-345 GSYEVGASD
+345 EVGASD
-354 KTALQGAGRDGGTE
+354 EAALSRAGRDRGTE
-368 RKSTDAMGRAD
+368 RESTDAVGRTD
-379 EQYPQS
+379 EQHPQP
-385 SGGNDT
+385 SGGSDT
-391 ERADLQLNVADEQQ
+391 DRTDLQVSVAKEDE
-405 VTVNLPTVEEQIEM
+405 VRVNLPTVDEQIEM
-419 LAEAEDEKSSAFVIS
+419 IAKAEDEKASAFAIS
-434 QEDIDSVLQRGSGFQ
+434 KEDIDSVLQKGSGVAD
-449 NGKYHIYRQFQKND
+449 GKYRIYRQFQKGVD
-463 DSKGNIDFLKKEYGT
+463 RQKNIEFLKNEYGT
-478 GGGTHYF
+478 GGGTHIF
-485 PDGTQGHTWHDGK
+485 PDGFSGHSWYDSK
-498 GIAIEKY
+498 GLAIDRNGTY
-505 GSSANPDLVLSWAK
+505 TNHDLVLKWSQ
-519 VEKRLRELIKNDR
+519 VEKRLRELIKDNR
-532 YLNEKEKDH
+532 YLNPKGKDH

-546 ESEEAPQYEIDT
+546 ESVSAPQYEIDT
-558 QRKMARQR
+558 QRKIARQR
-566 FIDANRDLPPADKR
+566 FIDAHRDLPPADKR

-590 IRDLDGYEKD
+590 IRDLDRYEKD
-600 LLENVERTDLA
+600 LLSVVERSDLA

-621 LGDPATVQQLID
+621 LSDPSTVQQLID
-633 FLALVQGKTADVY
+633 FLAQVQWKTTSVF
-646 SRSNAWRFSQEL
+646 SRSNGWKFTEEL
-658 MELYPLRYVY
+658 RELHPLCYLY
-668 HEDDV
+668 NEGDV

-678 DKYEIAAFDENTVS
+678 DKYEIATLTEKKVYLQNAE
-692 LRNPDFPLF
+692 FPIL
-701 GKELS
+701 GQEYS

-713 LKENPANDHL
+713 LTENPANDHL
-723 KVVVTEKQSV
+723 KVVVTEKQR
-733 QTPSEEKPDGIKF
+733 TEAPSEKKQDGIQF
-746 SIGFSEHPAFYDRQF
+746 SIGFSEHPAFYDRQL
-761 NDRYTDLSFALGNYL
+761 NDRYTDLSFALGNKL
-776 LGVLD
+776 LGILD
-781 EKQHRERESNDN
+781 EKQHREREGDKNI
-793 VGWYHKTDFEIT
+793 GWYHKTDFVIK
-805 ATIGGEDFHYEGRF
+805 AVIGGEEFNYEGRF
-819 DIGDGEGDLISH
+819 DIGDGEGDLIAH
-831 IKNFYEYSLSPNCP
+831 IKNFYDYALSPKGEQLYGDDRESLLRGRDE
-845 FIPEWKK
+845 FIP
-852 QGEDYYREQ
+852 
-861 IESLQWG
+861 
-868 RDVFVPYLEQH
+868 FLEQH
-879 KTLTPE
+879 TELKPE
-885 DEKLYTE
+885 DEKLLDE
-892 IMATESNW
+892 IMATESDW
-900 FVPVEDKQQASDLQP
+900 YRTA
-915 QIVAYYKSDDENIV
+915 
-929 IVQASNGKY
+929 
-938 FNHYGY
+938 
-944 DEDSNSFA
+944 
-952 SAAGGFDT
+952 
-960 FEEAE
+960 EEAE
-965 QTLYAHRPTAID
+965 
-977 ITEEKQTP
+977 EKPQ
-985 HYTVE
+985 
-990 LTSDAFADP
+990 ANADKV
-999 FIIRDNTVP
+999 N
-1008 YGEDGQ
+1008 GS
-1014 YYDVDG
+1014 
-1020 IYQTFETEEEAQ
+1020 EAPVI
-1032 EYADTLNSAENI
+1032 EM
-1044 VKLFAQKDEERS
+1044 
-1056 QQEQPDIQNNS
+1056 EQSTD
-1067 DLIGK
+1067 DLIGR
-1072 EILIDNRRY
+1072 EIIIDNRKY
-1081 VIESISEISGD
+1081 LIESIGKISGD
-1092 VSMRDMT
+1092 VSLRDIT
-1099 FANAV
+1099 FQNNV
-1104 GFPINRVEKIGYIR
+1104 GFPINRVEKIGYIQK
-1118 SLLSKAQEEKQP
+1118 LLEQEKTELPPEEKT
-1130 EKAVSPVPAPS
+1130 ETLATD
-1141 EPRHNYR
+1141 RHNFR
-1148 ITEDTLG
+1148 ITDDAIG
-1155 VGGAKEKFRNNMAAI
+1155 IGGAKEKFRNNMAAI
-1170 NLLHELELENRLATP
+1170 NLLHELEIENRLATP
-1185 EEQEIL
+1185 EEQEVL
-1191 SKYVGWGGLSMAF
+1191 SRYVGWGGLSMAF
-1204 DENNAAWADEFKE
+1204 DEHNAAWAEEFKE

-1241 PVVIKGMYEALERLG
+1241 PVVIKAMYDVLDRLG
-1256 FSEGSI
+1256 FSQGNI

-1267 GTGNFFGLLPD
+1267 GTGNFFGLLPES
-1278 TMVGSKLHGVEID
+1278 MQNSKLHGVEID

-1353 AKALDKVCAGGV
+1353 AKALDKVRAGGV

-1679 QAELVQNLQGIIFK
+1679 QAELVQDLQGVIFK
-1693 VPNCEPVSYV
+1693 VPNCEHVSYV

-1713 RNKLTVAE
+1713 RNKLTVAD

-1736 LEKVIPQDL
+1736 LEKVIPKDL

-1911 TLRAHQVNAI
+1911 TLRPHQVNAI

-1948 QESKRLGLCQKSMFV
+1948 QENKRLGLCQKSMFV

-1983 NILVTTKQD
+1983 NILVTTKRD

-2018 QFEKIPMSIE
+2018 QFEKIPMSIG

-2038 DDVERGIDDVQA
+2038 DDIEHGIDDVQA

-2235 LPVPKVNYHNIKT
+2235 LPVPTVNYHNIKT

-2351 REKLIALGIP
+2351 REKLIARGIP
-2361 AEQIRFI
+2361 AGQIRFI

-2467 SQIMTSKSPIRSA
+2467 SQIMTSKSPVRSA

-2554 DVALAEQHKPQG
+2554 DAALVEQHKPQG

-2577 VTYTEKADA
+2577 MTYTEKADA

-2597 PMSAPTEIG
+2597 PMSAATEIG
-2606 SYRGIRMEIYYD
+2606 SYRGFRIEIYYD

-2626 NLCGRAKHKVDLGS
+2626 NLCGKAKHKVDLGA

-2671 VQLETAKEEIKKPF
+2671 AQLETAKEEIKKPF

-2709 KDTSVMDTEPEQTE
+2709 KDTSVMDTEPEQAE

>member
-24 QAWQSFLS
+24 QAWQGFLS
-32 AACRNYKCRFDEQLL
+32 SACRNYKCRFDEQLL
-47 IYAQRPDAVAVAQLE
+47 IYAQRPDAVAVAKLE
-62 TWNKQFKRWVNK
+62 TWNRQFKRWVNK

-89 TLKYYFDI
+89 TLKYYFDV

-111 IWQMSERYEQAVIE
+111 IWQMDERYEQAVME

-138 LASVLMETAKN
+138 LASALMETAKN

-154 LQDYM
+154 LQDYFS
-159 PQLKSCT
+159 QLKDCT
-166 QDSLLEELDEYN
+166 KDSFLEELDDFN
-178 IEVIYRQLAVNSVAY
+178 IEVIYRRLAANSVAF
-193 MLMSRCGV
+193 MLISRCGL
-201 DTEAV
+201 DTNE
-206 FEREDFAEI
+206 FFDREDFADI
-215 INFNTPATI
+215 VNFNTPATI
-224 NALGIATSDISEM
+224 NAIGVATSDIAEM

-243 QTIRDV
+243 QSIRNV
-249 QIAEKSQNR
+249 QMAEKDQNR
-258 TFAPQSQ
+258 TFAQRTQ
-265 TRYDVGREQAERSN
+265 AQYDKDRQQPERSEY
-279 HNERN
+279 NERN
-284 HIHQTRGLSYSRP
+284 HLQQTGGLSYSRP
-297 NITDRARNSAWQI
+297 NITDRARASAWQV
-310 RFDAQGLSGAVQ
+310 RFDAQGLSGEAQ
-322 TSDLPQSADIGRAEQ
+322 ASDLSQSADIGQAERASARGRADS
-337 TSLRSGTD
+337 TP
-345 GSYEVGASD
+345 EVGASD
-354 KTALQGAGRDGGTE
+354 EAALSRAGRDRGTE
-368 RKSTDAMGRAD
+368 RESTDAVGRTD
-379 EQYPQS
+379 EQHLQP
-385 SGGNDT
+385 SGGSDT
-391 ERADLQLNVADEQQ
+391 DRTDLQVSVAKEDE
-405 VTVNLPTVEEQIEM
+405 VRVNLPTVDEQIEM
-419 LAEAEDEKSSAFVIS
+419 IAKAEDEKASAFAIS
-434 QEDIDSVLQRGSGFQ
+434 KEDIDSVLQKGSGVAD
-449 NGKYHIYRQFQKND
+449 GKYRIYRQFQKGVD
-463 DSKGNIDFLKKEYGT
+463 RQKNIEFLKNEYGT
-478 GGGTHYF
+478 GGGTHIF
-485 PDGTQGHTWHDGK
+485 PDGFSGHSWYDSK
-498 GIAIEKY
+498 GLAIDRNGTY
-505 GSSANPDLVLSWAK
+505 TNHDLVLKWSQ
-519 VEKRLRELIKNDR
+519 VEKRLRELIKDNR
-532 YLNEKEKDH
+532 YLNPKEKDH

-546 ESEEAPQYEIDT
+546 ESVSAPQYEIDT
-558 QRKMARQR
+558 QRKIARQR
-566 FIDANRDLPPADKR
+566 FIDAHRDLPPADKR

-590 IRDLDGYEKD
+590 IRDLDRYEKD
-600 LLENVERTDLA
+600 LLSVVERSDLA

-621 LGDPATVQQLID
+621 LSDPSTVQQLID
-633 FLALVQGKTADVY
+633 FLAQVQWKTTSVF
-646 SRSNAWRFSQEL
+646 SRSNGWKFTEEL
-658 MELYPLRYVY
+658 RELHPLCYLY
-668 HEDDV
+668 NEGDV

-678 DKYEIAAFDENTVS
+678 DKYEIATLTEEKVYLQNAE
-692 LRNPDFPLF
+692 FPIL
-701 GKELS
+701 GQEYS

-713 LKENPANDHL
+713 LTENPANDHL
-723 KVVVTEKQSV
+723 KVVVTEKQR
-733 QTPSEEKPDGIKF
+733 TEAPSEKKQDGIQF
-746 SIGFSEHPAFYDRQF
+746 SIGFSEHPAFYDRQL
-761 NDRYTDLSFALGNYL
+761 NDRYTDLSFALGNKL
-776 LGVLD
+776 LGILD
-781 EKQHRERESNDN
+781 EKQHREREGDKNI
-793 VGWYHKTDFEIT
+793 GWYHKTDFVIK
-805 ATIGGEDFHYEGRF
+805 AVIGGEEFNYEGRF
-819 DIGDGEGDLISH
+819 DIGDGEGDLIAH
-831 IKNFYEYSLSPNCP
+831 IKNFYDYALSPKGEQLYGDDRESLLRGRDE
-845 FIPEWKK
+845 FIP
-852 QGEDYYREQ
+852 
-861 IESLQWG
+861 
-868 RDVFVPYLEQH
+868 FLEQH
-879 KTLTPE
+879 TELKPE
-885 DEKLYTE
+885 DEKLLDE
-892 IMATESNW
+892 IMATESDW
-900 FVPVEDKQQASDLQP
+900 YRTA
-915 QIVAYYKSDDENIV
+915 
-929 IVQASNGKY
+929 
-938 FNHYGY
+938 
-944 DEDSNSFA
+944 
-952 SAAGGFDT
+952 
-960 FEEAE
+960 EEAE
-965 QTLYAHRPTAID
+965 
-977 ITEEKQTP
+977 EKPQ
-985 HYTVE
+985 
-990 LTSDAFADP
+990 ANADKV
-999 FIIRDNTVP
+999 N
-1008 YGEDGQ
+1008 GS
-1014 YYDVDG
+1014 
-1020 IYQTFETEEEAQ
+1020 EAPVI
-1032 EYADTLNSAENI
+1032 EM
-1044 VKLFAQKDEERS
+1044 
-1056 QQEQPDIQNNS
+1056 EQSTD
-1067 DLIGK
+1067 DLIGR
-1072 EILIDNRRY
+1072 EIIIDNRKY
-1081 VIESISEISGD
+1081 LIESIGKISGD
-1092 VSMRDMT
+1092 VSLRDIT
-1099 FANAV
+1099 FQNNV
-1104 GFPINRVEKIGYIR
+1104 GFPINRVEKIGYIQK
-1118 SLLSKAQEEKQP
+1118 LLEQEKTELPPEEKT
-1130 EKAVSPVPAPS
+1130 ETLATD
-1141 EPRHNYR
+1141 RHNFR
-1148 ITEDTLG
+1148 INDDAIG

-1170 NLLHELELENRLATP
+1170 NLLHELEIENRLATP
-1185 EEQEIL
+1185 EEQEVL
-1191 SKYVGWGGLSMAF
+1191 SRYVGWGGLSMAF
-1204 DENNAAWADEFKE
+1204 DEHNAAWAEEFKE

-1241 PVVIKGMYEALERLG
+1241 PVVIKAMYDALDRLG
-1256 FSEGSI
+1256 FSQGNI

-1267 GTGNFFGLLPD
+1267 GTGNFFGLLPES
-1278 TMVGSKLHGVEID
+1278 MQNSKLHGVEID

-1353 AKALDKVCAGGV
+1353 AKALDKVRAGGV

-1423 VMDIEPDWVHLDT
+1423 VIDIEPDWVHLDT

-1448 EHPEM
+1448 EHPDM

-1458 KMENTRFG
+1458 KMESTRFG

-1488 QRINGEIPELDNR
+1488 QRINGEIPELDNG

-1513 PADPNVRNFSFTLVD
+1513 PTDPNVRNFSFTLVD

-1568 QTDDYPEEMIRT
+1568 QTEDYPEKMIRT

-1644 REVTSVETA
+1644 REITSVETA

-1679 QAELVQNLQGIIFK
+1679 QAELVQDLQGVIFK

-1736 LEKVIPQDL
+1736 LKKVIPKDL

-1911 TLRAHQVNAI
+1911 TLRPHQVNAI

-2038 DDVERGIDDVQA
+2038 DDIERGIDDVQA

-2235 LPVPKVNYHNIKT
+2235 LPVPKVNYRNIKT

-2302 DDPESKVNACV
+2302 DDPDSKVNACV

-2351 REKLIALGIP
+2351 REKLIARGIP
-2361 AEQIRFI
+2361 AGQIRFI

-2383 VRSGEVRVLFGS
+2383 VRSGEVRVLLGS

-2467 SQIMTSKSPIRSA
+2467 SQIMTSKSPVRSA

-2554 DVALAEQHKPQG
+2554 DAALAEQHKPQG

-2597 PMSAPTEIG
+2597 PMSAATEIG
-2606 SYRGIRMEIYYD
+2606 SYRGFRIEIYYD

-2626 NLCGRAKHKVDLGS
+2626 NLCGKTKHKVDLGS

-2657 ARLEAAKTKKAETI
+2657 ARLEAAKTKKAEI
-2671 VQLETAKEEIKKPF
+2671 IAQLEIAKEEIKKPF

-2709 KDTSVMDTEPEQTE
+2709 KDTSVMDTEPEQAE

>member
-15 TGVAVAKNP
+15 TGVTVTKNP
-24 QAWQSFLS
+24 QAWQGFLS
-32 AACRNYKCRFDEQLL
+32 SACRNYKCRFDEQLL
-47 IYAQRPDAVAVAQLE
+47 IYAQRPDAVAVAKLE
-62 TWNKQFKRWVNK
+62 TWNRQFKRWVNK

-89 TLKYYFDI
+89 TLKYYFDV

-111 IWQMSERYEQAVIE
+111 IWQMDERYEQAVME

-138 LASVLMETAKN
+138 LASALMETAKN

-154 LQDYM
+154 LQDYFS
-159 PQLKSCT
+159 QLKDCT
-166 QDSLLEELDEYN
+166 KDSFLEELDDFN
-178 IEVIYRQLAVNSVAY
+178 IEVIYRRLATNSVAF
-193 MLMSRCGV
+193 MLISRCGLGTNEFF
-201 DTEAV
+201 D
-206 FEREDFAEI
+206 REDFADI
-215 INFNTPATI
+215 VNFNTPATI
-224 NALGIATSDISEM
+224 NAIGVATSDIAEM

-243 QTIRDV
+243 QSIRNV
-249 QIAEKSQNR
+249 QMAEKDQNR
-258 TFAPQSQ
+258 TFAQRTQ
-265 TRYDVGREQAERSN
+265 AQYDKDRQQPERSEY
-279 HNERN
+279 NERN
-284 HIHQTRGLSYSRP
+284 HLQQTGGLSYSRP
-297 NITDRARNSAWQI
+297 NITDRARASAWQV
-310 RFDAQGLSGAVQ
+310 RFDAQGLSGEAQ
-322 TSDLPQSADIGRAEQ
+322 ASDLSQSADIGQAERASARGRADS
-337 TSLRSGTD
+337 TP
-345 GSYEVGASD
+345 EVGASD
-354 KTALQGAGRDGGTE
+354 EAALSRAGRDRGTE
-368 RKSTDAMGRAD
+368 RESTDAVGRTD
-379 EQYPQS
+379 EQHPQP
-385 SGGNDT
+385 SGGSDT
-391 ERADLQLNVADEQQ
+391 DRTDLQVSVAKEDE
-405 VTVNLPTVEEQIEM
+405 VRVNLPTVDEQIEM
-419 LAEAEDEKSSAFVIS
+419 IAKAEDEKASAFAIS
-434 QEDIDSVLQRGSGFQ
+434 KEDIDSVLQKGSGVAD
-449 NGKYHIYRQFQKND
+449 GKYRIYRQFQKGVD
-463 DSKGNIDFLKKEYGT
+463 RQKNIEFLKNEYGT
-478 GGGTHYF
+478 GGGTHIF
-485 PDGTQGHTWHDGK
+485 PDGFSGHSWYDSK
-498 GIAIEKY
+498 GLAIDRNGTY
-505 GSSANPDLVLSWAK
+505 TNHDLVLKWSQ
-519 VEKRLRELIKNDR
+519 VEKRLRELIKDNC
-532 YLNEKEKDH
+532 YLNPKEKDH

-546 ESEEAPQYEIDT
+546 ESVSAPQYEIDT
-558 QRKMARQR
+558 QRKIARQR
-566 FIDANRDLPPADKR
+566 FIDAHRDLPPADKR

-590 IRDLDGYEKD
+590 IRDLDRYEKD
-600 LLENVERTDLA
+600 LLSVVERSDLA

-621 LGDPATVQQLID
+621 LSDPSTVQQLID
-633 FLALVQGKTADVY
+633 FLAQVQWKTTSVF
-646 SRSNAWRFSQEL
+646 SRSNGWKFTEEL
-658 MELYPLRYVY
+658 RELHPLCYLY
-668 HEDDV
+668 NEGDV

-678 DKYEIAAFDENTVS
+678 DKYEITTLTEEKVYLQNAE
-692 LRNPDFPLF
+692 FPIL
-701 GKELS
+701 GQEYS

-713 LKENPANDHL
+713 LTENPANDHL
-723 KVVVTEKQSV
+723 KVVVTEKQRTE
-733 QTPSEEKPDGIKF
+733 TPSEKKQDGIQF
-746 SIGFSEHPAFYDRQF
+746 SIGFSEHPAFYDRQL
-761 NDRYTDLSFALGNYL
+761 NDRYTDLSFALGNKL
-776 LGVLD
+776 LGILD
-781 EKQHRERESNDN
+781 EKQHREREGDKNI
-793 VGWYHKTDFEIT
+793 GWYHKTDFVIK
-805 ATIGGEDFHYEGRF
+805 AVIGGEEFNYEGRF
-819 DIGDGEGDLISH
+819 DIGDGEGDLIAH
-831 IKNFYEYSLSPNCP
+831 IKNFYDYALSP
-845 FIPEWKK
+845 K
-852 QGEDYYREQ
+852 GEQLYGDDR
-861 IESLQWG
+861 ESLLRG
-868 RDVFVPYLEQH
+868 RDVFIPFLEQH
-879 KTLTPE
+879 TELTQE
-885 DEKLYTE
+885 DEKLLDE
-892 IMATESNW
+892 IMATESDW
-900 FVPVEDKQQASDLQP
+900 YRTA
-915 QIVAYYKSDDENIV
+915 
-929 IVQASNGKY
+929 
-938 FNHYGY
+938 
-944 DEDSNSFA
+944 
-952 SAAGGFDT
+952 
-960 FEEAE
+960 EEAE
-965 QTLYAHRPTAID
+965 
-977 ITEEKQTP
+977 EKPQ
-985 HYTVE
+985 
-990 LTSDAFADP
+990 A
-999 FIIRDNTVP
+999 
-1008 YGEDGQ
+1008 
-1014 YYDVDG
+1014 
-1020 IYQTFETEEEAQ
+1020 
-1032 EYADTLNSAENI
+1032 YADKLNGSEAPAIEMEQSA
-1044 VKLFAQKDEERS
+1044 D
-1056 QQEQPDIQNNS
+1056 
-1067 DLIGK
+1067 DLIGR
-1072 EILIDNRRY
+1072 EIVIDNRKY
-1081 VIESISEISGD
+1081 LIESIGKISGD
-1092 VSMRDMT
+1092 VSLRDIT
-1099 FANAV
+1099 FQNNV
-1104 GFPINRVEKIGYIR
+1104 GFPINRVEKIGYIQK
-1118 SLLSKAQEEKQP
+1118 LLEQEKTELPPEEKT
-1130 EKAVSPVPAPS
+1130 ETPAAD
-1141 EPRHNYR
+1141 RHNFC
-1148 ITEDTLG
+1148 ITDDAIG

-1170 NLLHELELENRLATP
+1170 NLLHELEIENRLATP
-1185 EEQEIL
+1185 EEQEVL
-1191 SKYVGWGGLSMAF
+1191 SRYVGWGGLSMAF
-1204 DENNAAWADEFKE
+1204 DEHNAAWAEEFKE

-1241 PVVIKGMYEALERLG
+1241 PVVIKAMYDALDRLG
-1256 FSEGSI
+1256 FSQGNI

-1267 GTGNFFGLLPD
+1267 GTGNFFGLLPES
-1278 TMVGSKLHGVEID
+1278 MQNSKLHGVEID

-1322 DVVLG
+1322 DVVIG

-1353 AKALDKVCAGGV
+1353 AKALDKVRAGGV

-1423 VMDIEPDWVHLDT
+1423 VIDIEPDWVHLDT

-1458 KMENTRFG
+1458 KMESTRFG

-1488 QRINGEIPELDNR
+1488 QRINGEIPELDNG

-1528 GRVYF
+1528 GRVCF
-1533 RENDRMQPAS
+1533 RENDRMHPAS

-1568 QTDDYPEEMIRT
+1568 QTEDYPEEMICT

-1588 YDVYTAKYGLIN
+1588 YDAYTAKYGLIN

-1644 REVTSVETA
+1644 REINSVETA

-1667 DLPYMEQLTGKT
+1667 DLPYMERLTGKT
-1679 QAELVQNLQGIIFK
+1679 QAELVQDLQGVIFK

-1736 LEKVIPQDL
+1736 LKKVIPKDL

-1911 TLRAHQVNAI
+1911 TLRPHQVNAI

-2038 DDVERGIDDVQA
+2038 DDIERGIDDVQA

-2214 LPELMQMF
+2214 LPELMHMF

-2235 LPVPKVNYHNIKT
+2235 LPVPTVNYHNIKT

-2302 DDPESKVNACV
+2302 DDPDSKVNACV

-2351 REKLIALGIP
+2351 REKLVARGIP
-2361 AEQIRFI
+2361 AEQVRFI

-2467 SQIMTSKSPIRSA
+2467 SQIMTSKSPVRSA

-2554 DVALAEQHKPQG
+2554 DTALAEQHKPKG

-2606 SYRGIRMEIYYD
+2606 SYRGFRMEIYYD

-2626 NLCGRAKHKVDLGS
+2626 NLCGKTKHKVDLGA

-2671 VQLETAKEEIKKPF
+2671 AQLETAKEEIKKPF
-2685 AFEDELKEK
+2685 TFEDELKEK

>member
-15 TGVAVAKNP
+15 TGIAVAKNP
-24 QAWQSFLS
+24 QAWQGFLS
-32 AACRNYKCRFDEQLL
+32 SACRNYKCRFDEQLL
-47 IYAQRPDAVAVAQLE
+47 IYAQRPDAVAVAKLE
-62 TWNKQFKRWVNK
+62 TWNRQFKRWVNK

-89 TLKYYFDI
+89 TLKYYFDV

-111 IWQMSERYEQAVIE
+111 IWQMDERYEQAVME

-138 LASVLMETAKN
+138 LASDLMETAKN

-154 LQDYM
+154 LQDYFS
-159 PQLKSCT
+159 QLKDCT
-166 QDSLLEELDEYN
+166 KDSFLEELDDFN
-178 IEVIYRQLAVNSVAY
+178 IEVIYRRLATNSVAF
-193 MLMSRCGV
+193 MLISRCGL
-201 DTEAV
+201 DTNE
-206 FEREDFAEI
+206 FFDREDFADI
-215 INFNTPATI
+215 VNFNTPATI
-224 NALGIATSDISEM
+224 NAIGVATSDIAEM

-243 QTIRDV
+243 QSIRNV
-249 QIAEKSQNR
+249 QIAEKDQNR
-258 TFAPQSQ
+258 TFAQKTQ
-265 TRYDVGREQAERSN
+265 AQYDKGRQQPERSEY
-279 HNERN
+279 NERN
-284 HIHQTRGLSYSRP
+284 HLQQTGGLSYSRP
-297 NITDRARNSAWQI
+297 NITDRARASAWQV
-310 RFDAQGLSGAVQ
+310 RFDAQGLSGEAQ
-322 TSDLPQSADIGRAEQ
+322 ASDLSQSADIGQAERASARGRADS
-337 TSLRSGTD
+337 TP
-345 GSYEVGASD
+345 EVGASD
-354 KTALQGAGRDGGTE
+354 EAALSRAGRDRGTE
-368 RKSTDAMGRAD
+368 RESTDAVGRTD
-379 EQYPQS
+379 EQHPQP
-385 SGGNDT
+385 SGGSDT
-391 ERADLQLNVADEQQ
+391 DRTDLQVSVAKEDE
-405 VTVNLPTVEEQIEM
+405 VRVNLPTVDEQIEM
-419 LAEAEDEKSSAFVIS
+419 IAKAEDEKASAFAIS
-434 QEDIDSVLQRGSGFQ
+434 KEDIDSVLQKGSGVAD
-449 NGKYHIYRQFQKND
+449 GKYRIYRQFQKGVD
-463 DSKGNIDFLKKEYGT
+463 RQKNIEFLKNEYGT
-478 GGGTHYF
+478 GGGTHIF
-485 PDGTQGHTWHDGK
+485 PDGFSGHSWYDSK
-498 GIAIEKY
+498 GLAIDRNGTY
-505 GSSANPDLVLSWAK
+505 TNHDLVLKWSQ
-519 VEKRLRELIKNDR
+519 VEKRLRELIKDNR
-532 YLNEKEKDH
+532 YLNPKEKDH

-546 ESEEAPQYEIDT
+546 ESVSAPQYEIDT
-558 QRKMARQR
+558 QRKIARQR
-566 FIDANRDLPPADKR
+566 FIDAHRDLPPADKR

-590 IRDLDGYEKD
+590 IRDLDRYEKD
-600 LLENVERTDLA
+600 LLSVVERSDLA

-621 LGDPATVQQLID
+621 LSDPSTVQQLID
-633 FLALVQGKTADVY
+633 FLAQVQWKTTSVF
-646 SRSNAWRFSQEL
+646 SRSNGWKFTEEL
-658 MELYPLRYVY
+658 RELHPLCYLY
-668 HEDDV
+668 NEGDV

-678 DKYEIAAFDENTVS
+678 DKYEIATLTEEKVYLQNAE
-692 LRNPDFPLF
+692 FPIL
-701 GKELS
+701 GQEYS

-713 LKENPANDHL
+713 LTENPANDHL
-723 KVVVTEKQSV
+723 KVVVTEKQR
-733 QTPSEEKPDGIKF
+733 TEAPSEKKQDGIQF
-746 SIGFSEHPAFYDRQF
+746 SIGFSEHPAFYDRQL
-761 NDRYTDLSFALGNYL
+761 NDRYTDLSFALGNKL
-776 LGVLD
+776 LGILD
-781 EKQHRERESNDN
+781 EKQHREREGDKNI
-793 VGWYHKTDFEIT
+793 GWYHKTDFVIK
-805 ATIGGEDFHYEGRF
+805 AVIGGEEFNYEGRF
-819 DIGDGEGDLISH
+819 DIGDGEGDLIAH
-831 IKNFYEYSLSPNCP
+831 IKNFYDYALSPKGEQLYGDDRESLLRGRDE
-845 FIPEWKK
+845 FIP
-852 QGEDYYREQ
+852 
-861 IESLQWG
+861 
-868 RDVFVPYLEQH
+868 FLEQH
-879 KTLTPE
+879 TELNQE
-885 DEKLYTE
+885 DEKLLDE
-892 IMATESNW
+892 IMATESDW
-900 FVPVEDKQQASDLQP
+900 YRTA
-915 QIVAYYKSDDENIV
+915 
-929 IVQASNGKY
+929 
-938 FNHYGY
+938 
-944 DEDSNSFA
+944 
-952 SAAGGFDT
+952 
-960 FEEAE
+960 EEAE
-965 QTLYAHRPTAID
+965 
-977 ITEEKQTP
+977 EKPQ
-985 HYTVE
+985 
-990 LTSDAFADP
+990 ANADKV
-999 FIIRDNTVP
+999 N
-1008 YGEDGQ
+1008 GS
-1014 YYDVDG
+1014 
-1020 IYQTFETEEEAQ
+1020 EAPVI
-1032 EYADTLNSAENI
+1032 EM
-1044 VKLFAQKDEERS
+1044 
-1056 QQEQPDIQNNS
+1056 EQSTD
-1067 DLIGK
+1067 DLIGR
-1072 EILIDNRRY
+1072 EIIIDNRKY
-1081 VIESISEISGD
+1081 LIESIGKISGD
-1092 VSMRDMT
+1092 VSLRDIT
-1099 FANAV
+1099 FQNNV
-1104 GFPINRVEKIGYIR
+1104 GFPINRVEKIGYIQK
-1118 SLLSKAQEEKQP
+1118 LLEQEKTELPPEEKT
-1130 EKAVSPVPAPS
+1130 ETLATD
-1141 EPRHNYR
+1141 RHNFR
-1148 ITEDTLG
+1148 ITDDAIG
-1155 VGGAKEKFRNNMAAI
+1155 IGGAKEKFRNNMAAI
-1170 NLLHELELENRLATP
+1170 NLLHELEIENRLATP
-1185 EEQEIL
+1185 EEQEVL
-1191 SKYVGWGGLSMAF
+1191 SRYVGWGGLSMAF
-1204 DENNAAWADEFKE
+1204 DEHNAAWAEEFKE

-1241 PVVIKGMYEALERLG
+1241 PVVIKAMYDVLDRLG
-1256 FSEGSI
+1256 FSQGNI
-1262 LEPSC
+1262 LEASC
-1267 GTGNFFGLLPD
+1267 GTGNFFGLLPES
-1278 TMVGSKLHGVEID
+1278 MQNSKLHGVEID

-1353 AKALDKVCAGGV
+1353 AKALDKVRAGGV

-1679 QAELVQNLQGIIFK
+1679 QAELVQDLQGVIFK
-1693 VPNCEPVSYV
+1693 VPNCEHVSYV

-1713 RNKLTVAE
+1713 RNKLTVAD

-1736 LEKVIPQDL
+1736 LEKVIPKDL

-1911 TLRAHQVNAI
+1911 TLRPHQVNAI

-1948 QESKRLGLCQKSMFV
+1948 QENKRLGLCQKSMFV

-1983 NILVTTKQD
+1983 NILVTTKRD

-2018 QFEKIPMSIE
+2018 QFEKIPMSIG

-2038 DDVERGIDDVQA
+2038 DDIEHGIDDVQA

-2235 LPVPKVNYHNIKT
+2235 LPVPTVNYHNIKT

-2351 REKLIALGIP
+2351 REKLIARGIP

-2467 SQIMTSKSPIRSA
+2467 SQIMTSKSPVRSA

-2554 DVALAEQHKPQG
+2554 DAALVEQHKPQG

-2577 VTYTEKADA
+2577 MTYTEKADA

-2597 PMSAPTEIG
+2597 PMSAATEIG
-2606 SYRGIRMEIYYD
+2606 SYRGFRIEIYYD

-2626 NLCGRAKHKVDLGS
+2626 NLCGKAKHKVDLGA

-2671 VQLETAKEEIKKPF
+2671 AQLETAKEEIKKPF

-2709 KDTSVMDTEPEQTE
+2709 KDTSVMDTEPEQAE

>member
-15 TGVAVAKNP
+15 TGIAVAKNP
-24 QAWQSFLS
+24 QAWQGFLS
-32 AACRNYKCRFDEQLL
+32 SACRNYKCRFDEQLL
-47 IYAQRPDAVAVAQLE
+47 IYAQRPDAVAVAKLE
-62 TWNKQFKRWVNK
+62 TWNRQFKRWVNK

-89 TLKYYFDI
+89 TLKYYFDV

-111 IWQMSERYEQAVIE
+111 IWQMDERYEQAVME

-138 LASVLMETAKN
+138 LASDLMETAKN

-154 LQDYM
+154 LQDYFS
-159 PQLKSCT
+159 QLKDCT
-166 QDSLLEELDEYN
+166 KDSFLEELDDFN
-178 IEVIYRQLAVNSVAY
+178 IEVIYRRLATNSVAF
-193 MLMSRCGV
+193 MLISRCGL
-201 DTEAV
+201 DTNE
-206 FEREDFAEI
+206 FFDREDFADI
-215 INFNTPATI
+215 VNFNTPATI
-224 NALGIATSDISEM
+224 NAIGVATSDIAEM

-243 QTIRDV
+243 QSIRNV
-249 QIAEKSQNR
+249 QIAEKDQNR
-258 TFAPQSQ
+258 TFAQKTQ
-265 TRYDVGREQAERSN
+265 AQYDKGRQQPERSEY
-279 HNERN
+279 NERN
-284 HIHQTRGLSYSRP
+284 HLQQTGGLSYSRP
-297 NITDRARNSAWQI
+297 NITDRARASAWQV
-310 RFDAQGLSGAVQ
+310 RFDAQGLSGEAQ
-322 TSDLPQSADIGRAEQ
+322 ASDLSQSADIGQAERASARGRADS
-337 TSLRSGTD
+337 TP
-345 GSYEVGASD
+345 EVGASD
-354 KTALQGAGRDGGTE
+354 EAALSRAGRDRGTE
-368 RKSTDAMGRAD
+368 RESTDAVGRTD
-379 EQYPQS
+379 EQHPQP
-385 SGGNDT
+385 SGGSDT
-391 ERADLQLNVADEQQ
+391 DRTDLQVSVAKEDE
-405 VTVNLPTVEEQIEM
+405 VRVNLPTVDEQIEM
-419 LAEAEDEKSSAFVIS
+419 IAKAEDEKASAFAIS
-434 QEDIDSVLQRGSGFQ
+434 KEDIDSVLQKGSGVAD
-449 NGKYHIYRQFQKND
+449 GKYRIYRQFQKGVD
-463 DSKGNIDFLKKEYGT
+463 RQKNIEFLKNEYGT
-478 GGGTHYF
+478 GGGTHIF
-485 PDGTQGHTWHDGK
+485 PDGFSGHSWYDSK
-498 GIAIEKY
+498 GLAIDRNGTY
-505 GSSANPDLVLSWAK
+505 TNHDLVLKWSQ
-519 VEKRLRELIKNDR
+519 VEKRLRELIKDNR
-532 YLNEKEKDH
+532 YLNPKEKDH

-546 ESEEAPQYEIDT
+546 ESVSAPQYEIDT
-558 QRKMARQR
+558 QRKIARQR
-566 FIDANRDLPPADKR
+566 FIDAHRDLPPADKR

-590 IRDLDGYEKD
+590 IRDLDRYEKD
-600 LLENVERTDLA
+600 LLSVVERSDLA

-621 LGDPATVQQLID
+621 LSDPSTVQQLID
-633 FLALVQGKTADVY
+633 FLAQVQWKTTSVF
-646 SRSNAWRFSQEL
+646 SRSNGWKFTEEL
-658 MELYPLRYVY
+658 RELHPLCYLY
-668 HEDDV
+668 NEGDV

-678 DKYEIAAFDENTVS
+678 DKYEIATLTEEKVYLQNAE
-692 LRNPDFPLF
+692 FPIL
-701 GKELS
+701 GQEYS

-713 LKENPANDHL
+713 LTENPANDHL
-723 KVVVTEKQSV
+723 KVVVTEKQR
-733 QTPSEEKPDGIKF
+733 TEAPSEKKQDGIQF
-746 SIGFSEHPAFYDRQF
+746 SIGFSEHPAFYDRQL
-761 NDRYTDLSFALGNYL
+761 NDRYTDLSFALGNKL
-776 LGVLD
+776 LGILD
-781 EKQHRERESNDN
+781 EKQHREREGDKNI
-793 VGWYHKTDFEIT
+793 GWYHKTDFVIK
-805 ATIGGEDFHYEGRF
+805 AVIGGEEFNYEGRF
-819 DIGDGEGDLISH
+819 DIGDGEGDLIAH
-831 IKNFYEYSLSPNCP
+831 IKNFYDYALSTKGEQLYGDDRESLLRGRDE
-845 FIPEWKK
+845 FIP
-852 QGEDYYREQ
+852 
-861 IESLQWG
+861 
-868 RDVFVPYLEQH
+868 FLEQH
-879 KTLTPE
+879 TELKPE
-885 DEKLYTE
+885 DEKLLDE
-892 IMATESNW
+892 IMATESDW
-900 FVPVEDKQQASDLQP
+900 YRTA
-915 QIVAYYKSDDENIV
+915 
-929 IVQASNGKY
+929 
-938 FNHYGY
+938 
-944 DEDSNSFA
+944 
-952 SAAGGFDT
+952 
-960 FEEAE
+960 EEAE
-965 QTLYAHRPTAID
+965 
-977 ITEEKQTP
+977 EKPQ
-985 HYTVE
+985 
-990 LTSDAFADP
+990 ANADKV
-999 FIIRDNTVP
+999 N
-1008 YGEDGQ
+1008 GS
-1014 YYDVDG
+1014 
-1020 IYQTFETEEEAQ
+1020 EAPVI
-1032 EYADTLNSAENI
+1032 EM
-1044 VKLFAQKDEERS
+1044 
-1056 QQEQPDIQNNS
+1056 EQSTD
-1067 DLIGK
+1067 DLIGR
-1072 EILIDNRRY
+1072 EIIIDNRKY
-1081 VIESISEISGD
+1081 LIESIGKISGD
-1092 VSMRDMT
+1092 VSLRDIT
-1099 FANAV
+1099 FQNNV
-1104 GFPINRVEKIGYIR
+1104 GFPINRVEKIGYIQK
-1118 SLLSKAQEEKQP
+1118 LLEQEKTELPPEEKT
-1130 EKAVSPVPAPS
+1130 ETLATD
-1141 EPRHNYR
+1141 RHNFH
-1148 ITEDTLG
+1148 ITDDAIG
-1155 VGGAKEKFRNNMAAI
+1155 IGGAKEKFRNNMAAI
-1170 NLLHELELENRLATP
+1170 NLLHELEIENRLATP
-1185 EEQEIL
+1185 EEQEVL
-1191 SKYVGWGGLSMAF
+1191 SRYVGWGGLSMAF
-1204 DENNAAWADEFKE
+1204 DEHNAAWAEEFKE

-1241 PVVIKGMYEALERLG
+1241 PVVIKAMYDVLDRLG
-1256 FSEGSI
+1256 FSQGNI

-1267 GTGNFFGLLPD
+1267 GTGNFFGLLPES
-1278 TMVGSKLHGVEID
+1278 MQNSKLHGVEID

-1353 AKALDKVCAGGV
+1353 AKALDKVRAGGV

-1679 QAELVQNLQGIIFK
+1679 QAELVQDLQGVIFK
-1693 VPNCEPVSYV
+1693 VPNCEHVSYV

-1713 RNKLTVAE
+1713 RNKLTVAD

-1736 LEKVIPQDL
+1736 LEKVIPKDL

-1911 TLRAHQVNAI
+1911 TLRPHQVNAI

-1948 QESKRLGLCQKSMFV
+1948 QENKRLGLCQKSMFV

-1983 NILVTTKQD
+1983 NILVTTKRD

-2018 QFEKIPMSIE
+2018 QFEKIPMSIG

-2038 DDVERGIDDVQA
+2038 DDIEHGIDDVQA

-2235 LPVPKVNYHNIKT
+2235 LPVPTVNYHNIKT

-2351 REKLIALGIP
+2351 REKLIARGIP

-2383 VRSGEVRVLFGS
+2383 VRSGEVRVLLGS

-2467 SQIMTSKSPIRSA
+2467 SQIMTSKSPVRSA

-2554 DVALAEQHKPQG
+2554 DAALVEQHKPQG

-2577 VTYTEKADA
+2577 MTYTEKADA

-2597 PMSAPTEIG
+2597 PMSAATEIG
-2606 SYRGIRMEIYYD
+2606 SYRGFRIEIYYD

-2626 NLCGRAKHKVDLGS
+2626 NLCGKAKHKVDLGA

-2671 VQLETAKEEIKKPF
+2671 AQLETAKEEIKKPF

-2709 KDTSVMDTEPEQTE
+2709 KDTSVMDTEPEQAE